1 MALSLII
8 SICMCFAFAGCDS
21 CNDDKAPAK
30 LLTPVVTIDDKGV
43 ASWLEVENASGYAYV
58 IGDGE
63 ETATNN
69 LSVNLAD
76 GQSIKVKAKGDGKN
90 YTDSDFSEVKTYTA
104 PSKQPVQ
111 LAGPSVSIGTDGTVT
126 IGTVEHAVKIVYV
139 IDDGAETEYDANNK
153 PVLTDGQTIKVT
165 AKGDGVN
172 YTDSQPVTKT
182 YDAEAPA
189 PAEVMTRAEFIAAA
203 DSSSVAVA
211 GKVSAMTA
219 VTKNDATSY
228 NVYLQDND
236 GGYYAY
242 GVAAIP
248 EGLAVGME
256 IKVSGTK
263 TVYNGLNEITNATI
277 EITDNTVSAVTPID
291 VTGKIGNNDE
301 LLALQSSL
309 VTVNSAV
316 ITSVTVDAEK
326 NRTNVVLTV
335 GDKTVTFYIGGSQ
348 VVDATQQ
355 SAITESFKVNEGK
368 TVDVT
373 ALVSL
378 FSNTAQLIPA
388 NAEPITNIHTD
399 VAVQLSVPVV
409 EIDDNGV
416 VTVTV
421 DENAVKAVYTIG
433 DATEPVDYDANN
445 KPVLTK
451 GQTITVTAIGDGT
464 AYSDSDAV
472 VKKYIG
478 VMTHAEY
485 AAAAKNDEVCVKG
498 VVTAF
503 RGNNVYLQDSDGGY
517 YAFKATAV
525 PENLAVGMEVKVTG
539 VKDVFKSFE
548 DAKFALD
555 EIINA
560 TVTITNATPATVAPV
575 DVTAKIG
582 NEDELKVLQNTLTTV
597 KGVTI
602 TSVKTTQSGGK
613 DRTNV
618 TLTIDGKT
626 ITFYIGGTQMITEQQ
641 QKDVAANFKKY
652 EGKVADVTGII
663 SLSGNNLN
671 LIPANATP
679 ISNVVLEK
687 LNAPAIEIDEDT
699 GVATVIAA
707 ETKGGDKLFVSVDGA
722 EFTEY
727 DANNK
732 PVVPYGKTIRA
743 YASDT
748 AENYAD
754 SEEASATYNVAQVK
768 ITETPEFTIGA
779 TSGTVRIT
787 KTVEHATGYR
797 YTVLDAGGNAIAE
810 KTDILYD
817 PEHQPVLE
825 DGQSIKFKSVGGG
838 KYLDSDYG
846 EAIKFV
852 KTNTLRTPEL
862 TVDRNGNVSWQETDG
877 GSFTYKI
884 KDKDATDYNTSVEN
898 VDKNNRTVKLTDG
911 QTIQVMAV
919 RDETVEGQQNSLW
932 SEELTYK
939 APVQRTAPEIT
950 SFERNETTA
959 DGKVLLKWTT
969 ADNVEYAL
977 SLNDAE
983 AVTVENGEVEITIAD
998 YTSIELIALGTD
1010 GEPQAEGDYSNLFAD
1025 SVATNAEK
1033 EANLTKYTA
1042 FYDGYKV
1049 SEVRKEVEALNF
1061 GPYEDSGSYN
1071 LLTAGTKY
1079 SDVTVIWN
1087 VEETVEYAKVENGKL
1102 VIDTSK
1108 TSADATFTLKA
1119 TLHYNDADVET
1130 PITFSVKIV
1139 KVDKIKFDFSS
1150 ASGTTELSA
1159 SSLQKLMNEN
1169 KVIDSTDT
1177 TFSVTSASKVYNANN
1192 SIRIST
1198 GNDSGTMTMTFNKF
1212 VNKVVINC
1220 KNWDNGSTLS
1230 INNVKQTV
1238 KADRSDVNFE
1248 LSSASQTITLTAEQR
1263 SYIYS
1268 IAVYFKELTDTD
1280 KLAIAEAAVTEPKPT
1295 IADGVYTY
1303 QLPLTSEHGATI
1315 SWDVTGL
1322 IENDDSYTEATGIL
1336 VIKQRSEEATVT
1348 ATATVTVG
1356 TASSTETTKP
1366 KFDFTIP
1373 ASGSKTE
1380 MELHCL
1386 DASTDSST
1394 YDKGTNAYTSSFK
1407 STKNGITL
1415 TLSKINNGT
1424 INSYF
1429 SDFRFGKSN
1438 TAPSIVSSAFSGTVT
1453 KVSFNVSKFASG
1465 CSVSVVLVAK
1475 NNGTEVYSSSPVSV
1489 TGTGLVTIEIP
1500 TDTQGTGYT
1509 YELNFTS
1516 NGGSSNGNVR
1526 LDKIIYTGYSA

>member
-1 MALSLII
+1 MKRRHLLLMALSLII

-30 LLTPVVTIDDKGV
+30 LLTPVVTVDDKGV

-63 ETATNN
+63 ETATDN

-139 IDDGAETEYDANNK
+139 INEGAETEYDANNK

-219 VTKNDATSY
+219 VTKNDVTSY

-277 EITDNTVSAVTPID
+277 EITDNTVSAVAPID

-355 SAITESFKVNEGK
+355 NAITESFKANEGK

-421 DENAVKAVYTIG
+421 DANAVKAVYTIG

-451 GQTITVTAIGDGT
+451 GQKITVTAIGDGT

-485 AAAAKNDEVCVKG
+485 AAATKNDEVCVKG

-525 PENLAVGMEVKVTG
+525 PETLAVGMEVKVTG

-602 TSVKTTQSGGK
+602 TKITTSSSGN
-613 DRTNV
+613 TTV
-618 TLTIDGKT
+618 TLTLDGKT
-626 ITFYIGGTQMITEQQ
+626 IAFYVGGTSQVVDKDQQ
-641 QKDVAANFKKY
+641 TAIVATFKKY

-727 DANNK
+727 DAENK

-748 AENYAD
+748 TENYAD

-797 YTVLDAGGNAIAE
+797 YTVLDADGNAIAD

-846 EAIKFV
+846 EEVKFV

-862 TVDRNGNVSWQETDG
+862 TIDRNGNVSWQATDG

-884 KDKDATDYNTSVEN
+884 KDKDATDYNTPVEN

-919 RDETVEGQQNSLW
+919 RDEAVEGQQNSLW

-977 SLNDAE
+977 SLNGAE
-983 AVTVENGEVEITIAD
+983 AVTVENGEVEIAIAD

-1025 SVATNAEK
+1025 SVATDAEK
-1033 EANLTKYTA
+1033 EANLTKYTT
-1042 FYDGYKV
+1042 FYDEYKANI
-1049 SEVRKEVEALNF
+1049 ELEALTAVSLIVDDEEIALTSNGITYKDVAF
-1061 GPYEDSGSYN
+1061 TWAIVGGDTSYATLSDN
-1071 LLTAGTKY
+1071 TLTVIA
-1079 SDVTVIWN
+1079 SDVTAG
-1087 VEETVEYAKVENGKL
+1087 ET
-1102 VIDTSK
+1102 I
-1108 TSADATFTLKA
+1108 TLKA
-1119 TLHYNDADVET
+1119 TVTGKDTLYKEFAVLIKAGEKATMSYAGTTSTNLSDTANSADLVGLDETMFNVSSKKHSGSVHVALNKAGYIRIHKNNADTMVVSIAEGDSYKIGKFSISLHSQSEAALTDLL
-1130 PITFSVKIV
+1130 V
-1139 KVDKIKFDFSS
+1139 KVNDKEVSTTQDGVYLVNAKSFSL
-1150 ASGTTELSA
+1150 T
-1159 SSLQKLMNEN
+1159 
-1169 KVIDSTDT
+1169 
-1177 TFSVTSASKVYNANN
+1177 
-1192 SIRIST
+1192 
-1198 GNDSGTMTMTFNKF
+1198 
-1212 VNKVVINC
+1212 C
-1220 KNWDNGSTLS
+1220 KNFSFPIDIAS
-1230 INNVKQTV
+1230 IN
-1238 KADRSDVNFE
+1238 
-1248 LSSASQTITLTAEQR
+1248 I
-1263 SYIYS
+1263 
-1268 IAVYFKELTDTD
+1268 VYLAPELTDAQ
-1280 KLAIAEAAVTEPKPT
+1280 K
-1295 IADGVYTY
+1295 ADIDLNRLDDISGEY
-1303 QLPLTSEHGATI
+1303 GATNSLNLAKVI
-1315 SWDVTGL
+1315 GEKSGFE
-1322 IENDDSYTEATGIL
+1322 IAYTATKTSTEDTANGTL
-1336 VIKQRSEEATVT
+1336 VINEDGTVTITQGDAATVFTVT
-1348 ATATVTVG
+1348 ATIACTCGETSHAHTRDFTVTVKATTPAG
-1356 TASSTETTKP
+1356 SVTLPASISFTNDDSRTEISTTKQVW
-1366 KFDFTIP
+1366 I
-1373 ASGSKTE
+1373 A
-1380 MELHCL
+1380 
-1386 DASTDSST
+1386 
-1394 YDKGTNAYTSSFK
+1394 
-1407 STKNGITL
+1407 NGITL
-1415 TLSKINNGT
+1415 TNLKGSSSTATNNAGNNAGHIRCYASSSLKIECEVAFKKIVFTCTASKYNISNEITGAT
-1424 INSYF
+1424 
-1429 SDFRFGKSN
+1429 KS
-1438 TAPSIVSSAFSGTVT
+1438 VSGTTVT
-1453 KVSFNVSKFASG
+1453 YTF
-1465 CSVSVVLVAK
+1465 
-1475 NNGTEVYSSSPVSV
+1475 TEAVKS
-1489 TGTGLVTIEIP
+1489 LEI
-1500 TDTQGTGYT
+1500 TKLSAQ
-1509 YELNFTS
+1509 
-1516 NGGSSNGNVR
+1516 VR
-1526 LDKIIYTGYSA
+1526 ITEIVISAE

>member
-30 LLTPVVTIDDKGV
+30 LLTPVVTVDDKGV

-63 ETATNN
+63 ETATDN

-139 IDDGAETEYDANNK
+139 INEGAETEYDANNK

-219 VTKNDATSY
+219 VTKNDVTSY

-316 ITSVTVDAEK
+316 IASVTVDAEK

-355 SAITESFKVNEGK
+355 NAITESFKANEGK

-388 NAEPITNIHTD
+388 NAEPITIHTD
-399 VAVQLSVPVV
+399 VAVQLPVPVV

-421 DENAVKAVYTIG
+421 DANAVKAVYTIG

-525 PENLAVGMEVKVTG
+525 PETLAVGMEVKVTG
-539 VKDVFKSFE
+539 VKDVYKSFE
-548 DAKFALD
+548 TAKFALD
-555 EIINA
+555 EIVNA
-560 TVTITNATPATVAPV
+560 TIVITNATPATVAPV
-575 DVTAKIG
+575 DVTSKVG
-582 NEDELKVLQNTLTTV
+582 NEDELKVLQNTLTIV

-613 DRTNV
+613 NRTNV

-748 AENYAD
+748 TENYAD

-797 YTVLDAGGNAIAE
+797 YTVLDADGNAIAD

-862 TVDRNGNVSWQETDG
+862 TVDRNGNVSWQATDG

-884 KDKDATDYNTSVEN
+884 KDKDATDYNTPIEN

-919 RDETVEGQQNSLW
+919 RDEAVEGQQNSLW

-969 ADNVEYAL
+969 ADGIEYAL
-977 SLNDAE
+977 SLNGAE
-983 AVTVENGEVEITIAD
+983 AVTVENGEVEIAIAD

-1025 SVATNAEK
+1025 SVATDAEK

-1042 FYDGYKV
+1042 FYDGYKADI
-1049 SEVRKEVEALNF
+1049 ELEALTTVSLIVDDEEITLPAN
-1061 GPYEDSGSYN
+1061 GA
-1071 LLTAGTKY
+1071 TY
-1079 SDVTVIWN
+1079 SDVEFTWSIVGGDKDYAILTDNSLTVMASD
-1087 VEETVEYAKVENGKL
+1087 VTAGET
-1102 VIDTSK
+1102 I
-1108 TSADATFTLKA
+1108 TLKA
-1119 TLHYNDADVET
+1119 TVTGKDTLYKEFAVLIKAGEKATMSYAGTTSTNLSDTANSADLVGLDETMFNVSSKKHSGSVHVALNKAGYIRIHKNNADTMVVSIAEGDSYKIGKFSISLHSQSEAALTDLL
-1130 PITFSVKIV
+1130 V
-1139 KVDKIKFDFSS
+1139 KVNDKEVSTTQDGVYLVNAKSFSL
-1150 ASGTTELSA
+1150 T
-1159 SSLQKLMNEN
+1159 
-1169 KVIDSTDT
+1169 
-1177 TFSVTSASKVYNANN
+1177 
-1192 SIRIST
+1192 
-1198 GNDSGTMTMTFNKF
+1198 
-1212 VNKVVINC
+1212 C
-1220 KNWDNGSTLS
+1220 KNFSFPIDIAS
-1230 INNVKQTV
+1230 IN
-1238 KADRSDVNFE
+1238 
-1248 LSSASQTITLTAEQR
+1248 I
-1263 SYIYS
+1263 
-1268 IAVYFKELTDTD
+1268 VYLAPELTDAQ
-1280 KLAIAEAAVTEPKPT
+1280 K
-1295 IADGVYTY
+1295 ADIDLNRLDDISGEY
-1303 QLPLTSEHGATI
+1303 GATNSLNLAKVI
-1315 SWDVTGL
+1315 GEKSGFE
-1322 IENDDSYTEATGIL
+1322 IAYTATKTSTEDTANGTL
-1336 VIKQRSEEATVT
+1336 VINEDGTVTITQGDAATVFTVT
-1348 ATATVTVG
+1348 ATIACTCGETSHAHTRDFTVTVKATTPAG
-1356 TASSTETTKP
+1356 SVTLPASISFTNDDSRTEISTTKQVW
-1366 KFDFTIP
+1366 I
-1373 ASGSKTE
+1373 A
-1380 MELHCL
+1380 
-1386 DASTDSST
+1386 
-1394 YDKGTNAYTSSFK
+1394 
-1407 STKNGITL
+1407 NGITL
-1415 TLSKINNGT
+1415 TNLKGSSSTATNNAGNNAGHIRCYASSSLKIECEVAFKKIVFTCTASKYNISNEITGAT
-1424 INSYF
+1424 
-1429 SDFRFGKSN
+1429 KS
-1438 TAPSIVSSAFSGTVT
+1438 VSGTTVT
-1453 KVSFNVSKFASG
+1453 YTF
-1465 CSVSVVLVAK
+1465 
-1475 NNGTEVYSSSPVSV
+1475 TEAVKS
-1489 TGTGLVTIEIP
+1489 LEI
-1500 TDTQGTGYT
+1500 TKLSAQ
-1509 YELNFTS
+1509 
-1516 NGGSSNGNVR
+1516 VR
-1526 LDKIIYTGYSA
+1526 ITEIVISAE

>member
-1 MALSLII
+1 MKRRHLLLMALSLII

-139 IDDGAETEYDANNK
+139 IGDGAETEYDANNK

-219 VTKNDATSY
+219 VTKNDVTSY

-355 SAITESFKVNEGK
+355 NAITESFKANEGK

-399 VAVQLSVPVV
+399 VAVQLPVPVV

-421 DENAVKAVYTIG
+421 DANAVKAVYTIG

-478 VMTHAEY
+478 VMTRAEY
-485 AAAAKNDEVCVKG
+485 AAAAKDAEVCVKG
-498 VVTAF
+498 IVTAF
-503 RGNNVYLQDSDGGY
+503 SGKNIYLQDSDGGY
-517 YAFKATAV
+517 YAFKSTAV

-539 VKDVFKSFE
+539 VKDVYKSFE
-548 DAKFALD
+548 TAKFALD
-555 EIINA
+555 EIVNA
-560 TVTITNATPATVAPV
+560 TIVITNATPATVAPV
-575 DVTAKIG
+575 DVTSKIG

-602 TSVKTTQSGGK
+602 TSVTTTQSGGK

-626 ITFYIGGTQMITEQQ
+626 ITFYIGGTQVITEQQ

-727 DANNK
+727 DAENK

-748 AENYAD
+748 TENYAD

-797 YTVLDAGGNAIAE
+797 YTVLDADGNAIAD

-884 KDKDATDYNTSVEN
+884 KDKDATDYNTPVEN

-919 RDETVEGQQNSLW
+919 RDEAVEGQQNSLW

-977 SLNDAE
+977 SLNGAE
-983 AVTVENGEVEITIAD
+983 AVTVENGEVEIAIAD

-1025 SVATNAEK
+1025 SVATDAEK

-1042 FYDGYKV
+1042 FYDGYKANI
-1049 SEVRKEVEALNF
+1049 ELNA
-1061 GPYEDSGSYN
+1061 
-1071 LLTAGTKY
+1071 LTAVSLIVYDEEIALTSNGTTYKDVAFTWAIVGGDTSY
-1079 SDVTVIWN
+1079 ATLTDNTLTVIASDVTAG
-1087 VEETVEYAKVENGKL
+1087 ET
-1102 VIDTSK
+1102 I
-1108 TSADATFTLKA
+1108 TLKA
-1119 TLHYNDADVET
+1119 TVTGKDTLYKEFAVLIKAGEKATMSYPATTTSSNLSPTENSAKLIGLDDTIFDVK
-1130 PITFSVKIV
+1130 SVKHSGSAHVALNKAGYIRIHKNNADTMVVSIAEGDSYKIGKFSISLHSESEAALTDLLV
-1139 KVDKIKFDFSS
+1139 KVNDKEVSTTQDGVYLVNAKSFSL
-1150 ASGTTELSA
+1150 T
-1159 SSLQKLMNEN
+1159 
-1169 KVIDSTDT
+1169 
-1177 TFSVTSASKVYNANN
+1177 
-1192 SIRIST
+1192 
-1198 GNDSGTMTMTFNKF
+1198 
-1212 VNKVVINC
+1212 C
-1220 KNWDNGSTLS
+1220 KNFSFPIDIAS
-1230 INNVKQTV
+1230 IN
-1238 KADRSDVNFE
+1238 
-1248 LSSASQTITLTAEQR
+1248 I
-1263 SYIYS
+1263 
-1268 IAVYFKELTDTD
+1268 VYLAPELTDAQ
-1280 KLAIAEAAVTEPKPT
+1280 K
-1295 IADGVYTY
+1295 ADIDLNRLDDISGEY
-1303 QLPLTSEHGATI
+1303 GATNSLNLAKVI
-1315 SWDVTGL
+1315 GEKSGFE
-1322 IENDDSYTEATGIL
+1322 IAYTATKTSTEDTANGTL
-1336 VIKQRSEEATVT
+1336 VINEDGTVTITQGDAATVFTVT
-1348 ATATVTVG
+1348 ATIACTCGETSHAHTRDFTVTVKVKPG
-1356 TASSTETTKP
+1356 ELTSPVSLSFESTDNRTSFSSTAQTWVQNNIT
-1366 KFDFTIP
+1366 FTNLK
-1373 ASGSKTE
+1373 G
-1380 MELHCL
+1380 
-1386 DASTDSST
+1386 SST
-1394 YDKGTNAYTSSFK
+1394 TAVSNYSNPIRLYAKSSVKVEFIKPMTKIVFNCNNASYASA
-1407 STKNGITL
+1407 
-1415 TLSKINNGT
+1415 LSKSNFDKSVAT
-1424 INSYF
+1424 I
-1429 SDFRFGKSN
+1429 
-1438 TAPSIVSSAFSGTVT
+1438 A
-1453 KVSFNVSKFASG
+1453 
-1465 CSVSVVLVAK
+1465 VA
-1475 NNGTEVYSSSPVSV
+1475 GTEVTV
-1489 TGTGLVTIEIP
+1489 TLTTP
-1500 TDTQGTGYT
+1500 TTSF
-1509 YELNFTS
+1509 EFTS
-1516 NGGSSNGNVR
+1516 LNAQVR
-1526 LDKIIYTGYSA
+1526 INSLDVHF

>member
-153 PVLTDGQTIKVT
+153 PVLT
-165 AKGDGVN
+165 
-172 YTDSQPVTKT
+172 
-182 YDAEAPA
+182 
-189 PAEVMTRAEFIAAA
+189 
-203 DSSSVAVA
+203 
-211 GKVSAMTA
+211 
-219 VTKNDATSY
+219 
-228 NVYLQDND
+228 
-236 GGYYAY
+236 
-242 GVAAIP
+242 
-248 EGLAVGME
+248 
-256 IKVSGTK
+256 
-263 TVYNGLNEITNATI
+263 
-277 EITDNTVSAVTPID
+277 
-291 VTGKIGNNDE
+291 
-301 LLALQSSL
+301 
-309 VTVNSAV
+309 
-316 ITSVTVDAEK
+316 
-326 NRTNVVLTV
+326 
-335 GDKTVTFYIGGSQ
+335 
-348 VVDATQQ
+348 
-355 SAITESFKVNEGK
+355 
-368 TVDVT
+368 
-373 ALVSL
+373 
-378 FSNTAQLIPA
+378 
-388 NAEPITNIHTD
+388 
-399 VAVQLSVPVV
+399 
-409 EIDDNGV
+409 
-416 VTVTV
+416 
-421 DENAVKAVYTIG
+421 
-433 DATEPVDYDANN
+433 
-445 KPVLTK
+445 K

-485 AAAAKNDEVCVKG
+485 AAAAKDAEVCVKG
-498 VVTAF
+498 IVTAF
-503 RGNNVYLQDSDGGY
+503 SGKNVYLQDSDGGY

-525 PENLAVGMEVKVTG
+525 PETLAVGMEVKVTG

-548 DAKFALD
+548 TAKFALD
-555 EIINA
+555 EIVNA
-560 TVTITNATPATVAPV
+560 TIVITNATPATVAPV
-575 DVTAKIG
+575 DVTSKVG
-582 NEDELKVLQNTLTTV
+582 NEDELKILQNTLTTV

-602 TSVKTTQSGGK
+602 TSVTTTQSGGK

-626 ITFYIGGTQMITEQQ
+626 ITFYIGGTQVITEQQ

-671 LIPANATP
+671 IIPSNATP
-679 ISNVVLEK
+679 VSNVVLEK

-699 GVATVIAA
+699 GAATVIPDA
-707 ETKGGDKLFVSVDGA
+707 TKGGDKLFVSVDGA

-748 AENYAD
+748 TENYAD
-754 SEEASATYNVAQVK
+754 SEEASATYNVEQVK

-797 YTVLDAGGNAIAE
+797 YTVLDADENAIAE

-862 TVDRNGNVSWQETDG
+862 TVDRNGNVSWQTTDG

-884 KDKDATDYNTSVEN
+884 KDKVAIDYNTPVEN

-919 RDETVEGQQNSLW
+919 RDEAVEGQQNSLW

-977 SLNDAE
+977 SLNGAE
-983 AVTVENGEVEITIAD
+983 AVTVENGEVEIAIAD

-1025 SVATNAEK
+1025 SVATDAEK
-1033 EANLTKYTA
+1033 EANLTKYTT
-1042 FYDGYKV
+1042 FYDEYKANI
-1049 SEVRKEVEALNF
+1049 ELEALTTVSLIVDDEEIALTSNGITYKDVAF
-1061 GPYEDSGSYN
+1061 TWAIVGGDTSYATLSDN
-1071 LLTAGTKY
+1071 TLTVIA
-1079 SDVTVIWN
+1079 SDVTAG
-1087 VEETVEYAKVENGKL
+1087 ET
-1102 VIDTSK
+1102 I
-1108 TSADATFTLKA
+1108 TLKA
-1119 TLHYNDADVET
+1119 TVTGKDTLYKEFAVLIKAGEKATMSYAGTTSTNLSDTANSADLVGLDETMFNVSSEKHSGTVHVALNKAGYIRIHKNNADTMVVSIAEGDSYKIGKFSISLH
-1130 PITFSVKIV
+1130 SVSEAALTDLLV
-1139 KVDKIKFDFSS
+1139 KVDDKEVSATQDGVYLVNAKSFSL
-1150 ASGTTELSA
+1150 T
-1159 SSLQKLMNEN
+1159 
-1169 KVIDSTDT
+1169 
-1177 TFSVTSASKVYNANN
+1177 
-1192 SIRIST
+1192 
-1198 GNDSGTMTMTFNKF
+1198 
-1212 VNKVVINC
+1212 C
-1220 KNWDNGSTLS
+1220 KNFSFPIDIAS
-1230 INNVKQTV
+1230 IN
-1238 KADRSDVNFE
+1238 
-1248 LSSASQTITLTAEQR
+1248 I
-1263 SYIYS
+1263 
-1268 IAVYFKELTDTD
+1268 VYLAPELTDAQ
-1280 KLAIAEAAVTEPKPT
+1280 K
-1295 IADGVYTY
+1295 ADIDLNRLDDISGEY
-1303 QLPLTSEHGATI
+1303 GATNSLNLAKVI
-1315 SWDVTGL
+1315 GEKSGFEIAYTATKTSTEDTANGTFVINEDGTVTITQG
-1322 IENDDSYTEATGIL
+1322 DAAT
-1336 VIKQRSEEATVT
+1336 VFTVT
-1348 ATATVTVG
+1348 ATIACTCGETSHAHTRDFTVTVKV
-1356 TASSTETTKP
+1356 KP
-1366 KFDFTIP
+1366 AEGQTDPVVFDFTNGFS
-1373 ASGSKTE
+1373 AS
-1380 MELHCL
+1380 
-1386 DASTDSST
+1386 
-1394 YDKGTNAYTSSFK
+1394 TNAYTTSTGTSALKTACNSNEFFTGVTATTKAYPDGACIKLGSSK
-1407 STKNGITL
+1407 ATGSITL
-1415 TLSKINNGT
+1415 SFSKKVAKIT
-1424 INSYF
+1424 INLAKYG
-1429 SDFRFGKSN
+1429 SDTGLLKVTN
-1438 TAPSIVSSAFSGTVT
+1438 CDNVTPPATAGDIE
-1453 KVSFNVSKFASG
+1453 
-1465 CSVSVVLVAK
+1465 LIL
-1475 NNGTEVYSSSPVSV
+1475 SSS
-1489 TGTGLVTIEIP
+1489 
-1500 TDTQGTGYT
+1500 TDSITLATT
-1509 YELNFTS
+1509 AK
-1516 NGGSSNGNVR
+1516 R
-1526 LDKIIYTGYSA
+1526 CKIYRITVEFE

>member
-219 VTKNDATSY
+219 VTKNDVTVY

-256 IKVSGTK
+256 
-263 TVYNGLNEITNATI
+263 
-277 EITDNTVSAVTPID
+277 
-291 VTGKIGNNDE
+291 
-301 LLALQSSL
+301 
-309 VTVNSAV
+309 
-316 ITSVTVDAEK
+316 
-326 NRTNVVLTV
+326 
-335 GDKTVTFYIGGSQ
+335 
-348 VVDATQQ
+348 
-355 SAITESFKVNEGK
+355 
-368 TVDVT
+368 
-373 ALVSL
+373 
-378 FSNTAQLIPA
+378 
-388 NAEPITNIHTD
+388 
-399 VAVQLSVPVV
+399 
-409 EIDDNGV
+409 
-416 VTVTV
+416 
-421 DENAVKAVYTIG
+421 
-433 DATEPVDYDANN
+433 
-445 KPVLTK
+445 
-451 GQTITVTAIGDGT
+451 
-464 AYSDSDAV
+464 
-472 VKKYIG
+472 
-478 VMTHAEY
+478 
-485 AAAAKNDEVCVKG
+485 
-498 VVTAF
+498 
-503 RGNNVYLQDSDGGY
+503 
-517 YAFKATAV
+517 
-525 PENLAVGMEVKVTG
+525 VKVTG

-548 DAKFALD
+548 TAKFALD
-555 EIINA
+555 EIVNA
-560 TVTITNATPATVAPV
+560 TIVITNATPATVAPV
-575 DVTAKIG
+575 DVTSKVG
-582 NEDELKVLQNTLTTV
+582 NEDELKILQNTLTTV

-602 TSVKTTQSGGK
+602 TSVTTTQSGGK

-626 ITFYIGGTQMITEQQ
+626 ITFYIGGTQVITEQQ

-671 LIPANATP
+671 IIPSNATP
-679 ISNVVLEK
+679 VSNVVLEK

-699 GVATVIAA
+699 GAATVIPDA
-707 ETKGGDKLFVSVDGA
+707 TKGGDKLFVSVDGA

-748 AENYAD
+748 TENYAD

-797 YTVLDAGGNAIAE
+797 YTVLDADGNAIAD

-852 KTNTLRTPEL
+852 KTDTLRTPEL

-884 KDKDATDYNTSVEN
+884 KDKDATDYNTPVEN
-898 VDKNNRTVKLTDG
+898 VDKNNHTVKLTDG

-919 RDETVEGQQNSLW
+919 RDEAVEGQQNSLW

-959 DGKVLLKWTT
+959 DGKVLLKWTA
-969 ADNVEYAL
+969 ADGIGYAL
-977 SLNDAE
+977 SLNGAE
-983 AVTVENGEVEITIAD
+983 AVTVENGEVEIAIAD

-1025 SVATNAEK
+1025 SVATDAEK

-1042 FYDGYKV
+1042 FYDGYKANI
-1049 SEVRKEVEALNF
+1049 ELEAL
-1061 GPYEDSGSYN
+1061 
-1071 LLTAGTKY
+1071 TAVSLIVDDEEITLPANGATY
-1079 SDVTVIWN
+1079 SDVEFTWSIVGGDKDYAILTDNSLN
-1087 VEETVEYAKVENGKL
+1087 VMTSDVTAGET
-1102 VIDTSK
+1102 I
-1108 TSADATFTLKA
+1108 TLKA
-1119 TLHYNDADVET
+1119 TVTGKDTLYKEFAVLIKAGETATMSYAGTTSTNLSDTANSADLVGLDETVFNVTSIKHSGSVHVALNKAGYIRIHKNNADTMVVSIAEGDSYKIGKFSISLH
-1130 PITFSVKIV
+1130 SVSEAALTDLLV
-1139 KVDKIKFDFSS
+1139 KVDDKEVSATQDGVYLVNAKSFSL
-1150 ASGTTELSA
+1150 T
-1159 SSLQKLMNEN
+1159 
-1169 KVIDSTDT
+1169 
-1177 TFSVTSASKVYNANN
+1177 
-1192 SIRIST
+1192 
-1198 GNDSGTMTMTFNKF
+1198 
-1212 VNKVVINC
+1212 C
-1220 KNWDNGSTLS
+1220 KNFSFPIDIAS
-1230 INNVKQTV
+1230 IN
-1238 KADRSDVNFE
+1238 
-1248 LSSASQTITLTAEQR
+1248 I
-1263 SYIYS
+1263 
-1268 IAVYFKELTDTD
+1268 VYLAPELTDAQ
-1280 KLAIAEAAVTEPKPT
+1280 K
-1295 IADGVYTY
+1295 ADIDLNRLDDISGEY
-1303 QLPLTSEHGATI
+1303 GATNSLNLAKVI
-1315 SWDVTGL
+1315 GEKSGFEIAYTATKTSTEDTANGTFVINEDGTVTITQG
-1322 IENDDSYTEATGIL
+1322 DAAT
-1336 VIKQRSEEATVT
+1336 VFTVT
-1348 ATATVTVG
+1348 ATIACTCGETSHAHTRDFTVTVKV
-1356 TASSTETTKP
+1356 KP
-1366 KFDFTIP
+1366 AEGQTDPVVFDFTNGFS
-1373 ASGSKTE
+1373 AS
-1380 MELHCL
+1380 
-1386 DASTDSST
+1386 
-1394 YDKGTNAYTSSFK
+1394 TNAYTT
-1407 STKNGITL
+1407 STGTSALKTACNSNEFFTGVTATTKAYPDGACIKLGSNKATGSITL
-1415 TLSKINNGT
+1415 SFSKKVAKIT
-1424 INSYF
+1424 INLAKYG
-1429 SDFRFGKSN
+1429 SDTGLLKVTN
-1438 TAPSIVSSAFSGTVT
+1438 CDNVTPPATAGDIE
-1453 KVSFNVSKFASG
+1453 
-1465 CSVSVVLVAK
+1465 LIL
-1475 NNGTEVYSSSPVSV
+1475 SSS
-1489 TGTGLVTIEIP
+1489 
-1500 TDTQGTGYT
+1500 TDSITLATT
-1509 YELNFTS
+1509 AK
-1516 NGGSSNGNVR
+1516 R
-1526 LDKIIYTGYSA
+1526 CKIYRITVEFE

>member
-63 ETATNN
+63 ETATDN

-153 PVLTDGQTIKVT
+153 PVLT
-165 AKGDGVN
+165 
-172 YTDSQPVTKT
+172 
-182 YDAEAPA
+182 
-189 PAEVMTRAEFIAAA
+189 
-203 DSSSVAVA
+203 
-211 GKVSAMTA
+211 
-219 VTKNDATSY
+219 
-228 NVYLQDND
+228 
-236 GGYYAY
+236 
-242 GVAAIP
+242 
-248 EGLAVGME
+248 
-256 IKVSGTK
+256 
-263 TVYNGLNEITNATI
+263 
-277 EITDNTVSAVTPID
+277 
-291 VTGKIGNNDE
+291 
-301 LLALQSSL
+301 
-309 VTVNSAV
+309 
-316 ITSVTVDAEK
+316 
-326 NRTNVVLTV
+326 
-335 GDKTVTFYIGGSQ
+335 
-348 VVDATQQ
+348 
-355 SAITESFKVNEGK
+355 
-368 TVDVT
+368 
-373 ALVSL
+373 
-378 FSNTAQLIPA
+378 
-388 NAEPITNIHTD
+388 
-399 VAVQLSVPVV
+399 
-409 EIDDNGV
+409 
-416 VTVTV
+416 
-421 DENAVKAVYTIG
+421 
-433 DATEPVDYDANN
+433 
-445 KPVLTK
+445 K

-498 VVTAF
+498 IVTAF
-503 RGNNVYLQDSDGGY
+503 SGKNVYLQDSDGGY
-517 YAFKATAV
+517 YAFKSTAV

-539 VKDVFKSFE
+539 VKDVYKSFE
-548 DAKFALD
+548 AAKFALD
-555 EIINA
+555 EIVNA
-560 TVTITNATPATVAPV
+560 TIVITNATPATVAPV
-575 DVTAKIG
+575 DVTSKVS

-602 TSVKTTQSGGK
+602 TSVKTTQSDGK

-727 DANNK
+727 DAENK

-797 YTVLDAGGNAIAE
+797 YTVLDADGNAIAD

-838 KYLDSDYG
+838 KYLDSEYG
-846 EAIKFV
+846 DAVKFV

-862 TVDRNGNVSWQETDG
+862 TVDRNGNVSWQATDG

-884 KDKDATDYNTSVEN
+884 KDKDATDYNTPVEN

-919 RDETVEGQQNSLW
+919 RDEAVEGQQNSLW

-950 SFERNETTA
+950 SFERNETAA
-959 DGKVLLKWTT
+959 DGKVLLKWTA
-969 ADNVEYAL
+969 ADGIEYAL
-977 SLNDAE
+977 SLNGAE
-983 AVTVENGEVEITIAD
+983 AVTVENGEVEIAIAD

-1025 SVATNAEK
+1025 SVATDAEK

-1042 FYDGYKV
+1042 FYDGYKANI
-1049 SEVRKEVEALNF
+1049 ELNA
-1061 GPYEDSGSYN
+1061 
-1071 LLTAGTKY
+1071 LTAVSLIVDDEEIALTSNGTTY
-1079 SDVTVIWN
+1079 SDVEFTWSIVGGDKDYAILTDNSLTVMASD
-1087 VEETVEYAKVENGKL
+1087 VTAGET
-1102 VIDTSK
+1102 I
-1108 TSADATFTLKA
+1108 TLKA
-1119 TLHYNDADVET
+1119 TVTGKDTLYKEFAVLIKAGETATMSYTANTTTNMSADVNNAET
-1130 PITFSVKIV
+1130 VGLDKTIFNVASTKHSGNVQVGLNKSGVIKLYSYNAVTLTLTINADERYKIAKLTV
-1139 KVDKIKFDFSS
+1139 N
-1150 ASGTTELSA
+1150 LSA
-1159 SSLQKLMNEN
+1159 GSQSALLIKADGKEIASSTDGIYFVNAKSIAFSNKSGSVIDIKSITINYLAPELTNAEKAAIDLNNLDDISGEYGATN
-1169 KVIDSTDT
+1169 SLNLAKVIGEKSGFEIAYTATKTSTEDT
-1177 TFSVTSASKVYNANN
+1177 AN
-1192 SIRIST
+1192 
-1198 GNDSGTMTMTFNKF
+1198 GTL
-1212 VNKVVINC
+1212 VINE
-1220 KNWDNGSTLS
+1220 DG
-1230 INNVKQTV
+1230 TV
-1238 KADRSDVNFE
+1238 
-1248 LSSASQTITLTAEQR
+1248 TITQG
-1263 SYIYS
+1263 
-1268 IAVYFKELTDTD
+1268 D
-1280 KLAIAEAAVTEPKPT
+1280 AATVF
-1295 IADGVYTY
+1295 
-1303 QLPLTSEHGATI
+1303 
-1315 SWDVTGL
+1315 
-1322 IENDDSYTEATGIL
+1322 
-1336 VIKQRSEEATVT
+1336 TVT
-1348 ATATVTVG
+1348 ATIACTCGEASHTHTRDFTVTVKV
-1356 TASSTETTKP
+1356 KP
-1366 KFDFTIP
+1366 AEGQTDPVVFDFTNGFS
-1373 ASGSKTE
+1373 AS
-1380 MELHCL
+1380 
-1386 DASTDSST
+1386 
-1394 YDKGTNAYTSSFK
+1394 TNAYTTSTGTSALKTACNSNEFFTGVTATTKAYPDGACIKLGSSK
-1407 STKNGITL
+1407 ATGSITL
-1415 TLSKINNGT
+1415 SFSKKVAKIT
-1424 INSYF
+1424 INLAKYG
-1429 SDFRFGKSN
+1429 SDTGLLKVTN
-1438 TAPSIVSSAFSGTVT
+1438 CDNVTPPATAGDIE
-1453 KVSFNVSKFASG
+1453 
-1465 CSVSVVLVAK
+1465 LIL
-1475 NNGTEVYSSSPVSV
+1475 SSS
-1489 TGTGLVTIEIP
+1489 
-1500 TDTQGTGYT
+1500 TDSITLATT
-1509 YELNFTS
+1509 AK
-1516 NGGSSNGNVR
+1516 R
-1526 LDKIIYTGYSA
+1526 CKIYRITVEFE

>member
-1 MALSLII
+1 MKRRHLLLMALSLII

-153 PVLTDGQTIKVT
+153 PVLT
-165 AKGDGVN
+165 
-172 YTDSQPVTKT
+172 
-182 YDAEAPA
+182 
-189 PAEVMTRAEFIAAA
+189 
-203 DSSSVAVA
+203 
-211 GKVSAMTA
+211 
-219 VTKNDATSY
+219 
-228 NVYLQDND
+228 
-236 GGYYAY
+236 
-242 GVAAIP
+242 
-248 EGLAVGME
+248 
-256 IKVSGTK
+256 
-263 TVYNGLNEITNATI
+263 
-277 EITDNTVSAVTPID
+277 
-291 VTGKIGNNDE
+291 
-301 LLALQSSL
+301 
-309 VTVNSAV
+309 
-316 ITSVTVDAEK
+316 
-326 NRTNVVLTV
+326 
-335 GDKTVTFYIGGSQ
+335 
-348 VVDATQQ
+348 
-355 SAITESFKVNEGK
+355 
-368 TVDVT
+368 
-373 ALVSL
+373 
-378 FSNTAQLIPA
+378 
-388 NAEPITNIHTD
+388 
-399 VAVQLSVPVV
+399 
-409 EIDDNGV
+409 
-416 VTVTV
+416 
-421 DENAVKAVYTIG
+421 
-433 DATEPVDYDANN
+433 
-445 KPVLTK
+445 K

-485 AAAAKNDEVCVKG
+485 AAAAKDAEVCVKG
-498 VVTAF
+498 IVTAF
-503 RGNNVYLQDSDGGY
+503 SGKNVYLQDSDGGY

-525 PENLAVGMEVKVTG
+525 PETLAVGMEVKVTG

-548 DAKFALD
+548 TAKFALD
-555 EIINA
+555 EIVNA
-560 TVTITNATPATVAPV
+560 TIVITNATPATVAPV
-575 DVTAKIG
+575 DVTSKVG
-582 NEDELKVLQNTLTTV
+582 NEDELKILQNTLTTV

-602 TSVKTTQSGGK
+602 TSVTTTQSGGK

-626 ITFYIGGTQMITEQQ
+626 ITFYIGGTQVITEQQ

-671 LIPANATP
+671 IIPSNATP
-679 ISNVVLEK
+679 VSNVVLEK

-699 GVATVIAA
+699 GAATVIPDA
-707 ETKGGDKLFVSVDGA
+707 TKGGDKLFVSVDGA

-748 AENYAD
+748 TENYAD
-754 SEEASATYNVAQVK
+754 SEEASATYNVEQVK

-797 YTVLDAGGNAIAE
+797 YTVLDADENAIAE

-862 TVDRNGNVSWQETDG
+862 TVDRNGNVSWQATDG

-884 KDKDATDYNTSVEN
+884 KDKDAIDYNTPVEN

-919 RDETVEGQQNSLW
+919 RDEAVEGQQNSLW

-977 SLNDAE
+977 SLNGAE
-983 AVTVENGEVEITIAD
+983 AVTVENGEVEIAIAD

-1025 SVATNAEK
+1025 SVATDAEK
-1033 EANLTKYTA
+1033 EANLTKYTT
-1042 FYDGYKV
+1042 FYDEYKANI
-1049 SEVRKEVEALNF
+1049 ELEALTTVSLIVDDEEIALTSNGITYKDVAF
-1061 GPYEDSGSYN
+1061 TWAIVGGDTSYATLSDN
-1071 LLTAGTKY
+1071 TLTVIA
-1079 SDVTVIWN
+1079 SDVTAG
-1087 VEETVEYAKVENGKL
+1087 ET
-1102 VIDTSK
+1102 I
-1108 TSADATFTLKA
+1108 TLKA
-1119 TLHYNDADVET
+1119 TVTGKDTLYKEFAVLIKAGEKATMSYAGTTSTNLSDTANSADLVGLDETMFNVSSEKHSGTVHVALNKAGYIRIHKNNADTMVVSIAEGDSYKIGKFSISLH
-1130 PITFSVKIV
+1130 SVSEAALTDLLV
-1139 KVDKIKFDFSS
+1139 KVDDKEVSATQDGVYLVNAKSFSL
-1150 ASGTTELSA
+1150 T
-1159 SSLQKLMNEN
+1159 
-1169 KVIDSTDT
+1169 
-1177 TFSVTSASKVYNANN
+1177 
-1192 SIRIST
+1192 
-1198 GNDSGTMTMTFNKF
+1198 
-1212 VNKVVINC
+1212 C
-1220 KNWDNGSTLS
+1220 KNFSFPIDIAS
-1230 INNVKQTV
+1230 IN
-1238 KADRSDVNFE
+1238 
-1248 LSSASQTITLTAEQR
+1248 I
-1263 SYIYS
+1263 
-1268 IAVYFKELTDTD
+1268 VYLAPELTDAQ
-1280 KLAIAEAAVTEPKPT
+1280 K
-1295 IADGVYTY
+1295 ADIDLNRLDDISGEY
-1303 QLPLTSEHGATI
+1303 GATNSLNLAKVI
-1315 SWDVTGL
+1315 GEKSGFEIAYTATKTSTEDTANGTFVINEDGTVTITQG
-1322 IENDDSYTEATGIL
+1322 DAAT
-1336 VIKQRSEEATVT
+1336 VFTVT
-1348 ATATVTVG
+1348 ATIACTCGETSHAHTRDFTVTVKV
-1356 TASSTETTKP
+1356 KP
-1366 KFDFTIP
+1366 AEGQTDPVVFDFTNGFS
-1373 ASGSKTE
+1373 AS
-1380 MELHCL
+1380 
-1386 DASTDSST
+1386 
-1394 YDKGTNAYTSSFK
+1394 TNAYTTSTGTSALKTACNSNEFFTGVTATTKAYPDGACIKLGSSK
-1407 STKNGITL
+1407 ATGSITL
-1415 TLSKINNGT
+1415 SFSKKVAKIT
-1424 INSYF
+1424 INLAKYG
-1429 SDFRFGKSN
+1429 SDTGLLKVTN
-1438 TAPSIVSSAFSGTVT
+1438 CDNVTPPATAGDIE
-1453 KVSFNVSKFASG
+1453 
-1465 CSVSVVLVAK
+1465 LIL
-1475 NNGTEVYSSSPVSV
+1475 SSS
-1489 TGTGLVTIEIP
+1489 
-1500 TDTQGTGYT
+1500 TDSITLATT
-1509 YELNFTS
+1509 AK
-1516 NGGSSNGNVR
+1516 R
-1526 LDKIIYTGYSA
+1526 CKIYRITVEFE

>member
-172 YTDSQPVTKT
+172 YTDSEPVTKT

-219 VTKNDATSY
+219 VTKNDVTSY

-291 VTGKIGNNDE
+291 VTGKIGSNDE

-355 SAITESFKVNEGK
+355 SAITESFKANEGK

-498 VVTAF
+498 IVTAF
-503 RGNNVYLQDSDGGY
+503 SGKNVYLQDSDGGY

-525 PENLAVGMEVKVTG
+525 PETLAVGMEVKVTG

-548 DAKFALD
+548 TAKFALD

-560 TVTITNATPATVAPV
+560 TIVITNATPATVAPV
-575 DVTAKIG
+575 DVTSKVG

-602 TSVKTTQSGGK
+602 TSVKTTQSDGK

-626 ITFYIGGTQMITEQQ
+626 ITFYIGGTQVITEQQ

-687 LNAPAIEIDEDT
+687 LNAPAIEIDENT

-727 DANNK
+727 DAENK

-754 SEEASATYNVAQVK
+754 SEEASATYNVEQVK

-797 YTVLDAGGNAIAE
+797 YTVLDADGNAIAE

-862 TVDRNGNVSWQETDG
+862 TVDRNGNVSWQATDG

-884 KDKDATDYNTSVEN
+884 KDKDAIDYNTPVEN

-919 RDETVEGQQNSLW
+919 RDEVVEGQQNSLW

-939 APVQRTAPEIT
+939 APVQRTAPKIT

-977 SLNDAE
+977 SLNGAE
-983 AVTVENGEVEITIAD
+983 AVTVENGEVEIAIAD

-1025 SVATNAEK
+1025 SVATDAEK
-1033 EANLTKYTA
+1033 EANLTKYTT
-1042 FYDGYKV
+1042 FYDEYKANI
-1049 SEVRKEVEALNF
+1049 ELEALTTVSLIVDDEEIALTSNGITYKDVAF
-1061 GPYEDSGSYN
+1061 TWAIVGGDTSYATLSDN
-1071 LLTAGTKY
+1071 TLTVIA
-1079 SDVTVIWN
+1079 SDVTAG
-1087 VEETVEYAKVENGKL
+1087 ET
-1102 VIDTSK
+1102 I
-1108 TSADATFTLKA
+1108 TLKA
-1119 TLHYNDADVET
+1119 TVTGKDTLYKEFAVLIKAGEKATMSYAGTTSTNLSDTANSADLVGLDETMFNVSSEKHSGSVHVALNKAGYIRIHKNNADTMVVSIAEGDSYKIGKFSISLHSQSKAALTDLL
-1130 PITFSVKIV
+1130 V
-1139 KVDKIKFDFSS
+1139 KVNDKEVSTTQDGVYLVNAKSFSL
-1150 ASGTTELSA
+1150 T
-1159 SSLQKLMNEN
+1159 
-1169 KVIDSTDT
+1169 
-1177 TFSVTSASKVYNANN
+1177 
-1192 SIRIST
+1192 
-1198 GNDSGTMTMTFNKF
+1198 
-1212 VNKVVINC
+1212 C
-1220 KNWDNGSTLS
+1220 KNFSFPIDIAS
-1230 INNVKQTV
+1230 IN
-1238 KADRSDVNFE
+1238 
-1248 LSSASQTITLTAEQR
+1248 I
-1263 SYIYS
+1263 
-1268 IAVYFKELTDTD
+1268 VYLAPELTDAQKADIDLNRLDDISGEYGATNSLN
-1280 KLAIAEAAVTEPKPT
+1280 LAKVIGEKSGFEIAYTATKTSTEDTANGTLVINEDGTVT
-1295 IADGVYTY
+1295 IAQGDA
-1303 QLPLTSEHGATI
+1303 AT
-1315 SWDVTGL
+1315 VF
-1322 IENDDSYTEATGIL
+1322 
-1336 VIKQRSEEATVT
+1336 TVT
-1348 ATATVTVG
+1348 ATIACTCGETSHAHTRDFTVTVKVKPGELTSPVSLSFESTDNRTSFSSTAQTWVQNNITFTNLKASSSTAVGNYSNPIRLYSKSSVKVEFIKPMTKIVFNCNNASYATALNKSTFDKSVATIAVDG
-1356 TASSTETTKP
+1356 TAVTVTFVTP
-1366 KFDFTIP
+1366 
-1373 ASGSKTE
+1373 
-1380 MELHCL
+1380 
-1386 DASTDSST
+1386 
-1394 YDKGTNAYTSSFK
+1394 TSSFEFT
-1407 STKNGITL
+1407 S
-1415 TLSKINNGT
+1415 LSAQIR
-1424 INSYF
+1424 INS
-1429 SDFRFGKSN
+1429 
-1438 TAPSIVSSAFSGTVT
+1438 
-1453 KVSFNVSKFASG
+1453 
-1465 CSVSVVLVAK
+1465 
-1475 NNGTEVYSSSPVSV
+1475 
-1489 TGTGLVTIEIP
+1489 
-1500 TDTQGTGYT
+1500 
-1509 YELNFTS
+1509 
-1516 NGGSSNGNVR
+1516 
-1526 LDKIIYTGYSA
+1526 LDVHF

>member
-1 MALSLII
+1 MKRRHLLLMALSLII

-63 ETATNN
+63 ETATDN

-139 IDDGAETEYDANNK
+139 IGDGAETEYDANNK

-172 YTDSQPVTKT
+172 YTDSEPVTKT

-219 VTKNDATSY
+219 VTKNDVTSY

-256 IKVSGTK
+256 IKVSGNK

-316 ITSVTVDAEK
+316 ITSVTVDAKK

-355 SAITESFKVNEGK
+355 SAITESFKANEGK

-399 VAVQLSVPVV
+399 VAVQLPVPVV

-421 DENAVKAVYTIG
+421 DANAVKAVYTIG

-485 AAAAKNDEVCVKG
+485 AAAAKDAEVCVKG
-498 VVTAF
+498 IVTAF
-503 RGNNVYLQDSDGGY
+503 SGKNVYLQDGDGGY
-517 YAFKATAV
+517 YAFKSTAV

-539 VKDVFKSFE
+539 VKDVYKSFE
-548 DAKFALD
+548 AAKFALD

-560 TVTITNATPATVAPV
+560 TIVITNATPATVAPV
-575 DVTAKIG
+575 DVTSKVG
-582 NEDELKVLQNTLTTV
+582 NEDELKVLQNTLTIV

-602 TSVKTTQSGGK
+602 TSVKTTQSDGK

-687 LNAPAIEIDEDT
+687 LNAPTIEIDEDT

-727 DANNK
+727 DAENK

-748 AENYAD
+748 TENYAD

-797 YTVLDAGGNAIAE
+797 YTVLDADGNAIAD

-817 PEHQPVLE
+817 SEHQPVLE

-846 EAIKFV
+846 EEVKFV

-862 TVDRNGNVSWQETDG
+862 TVDRNGNVSWQATDG

-884 KDKDATDYNTSVEN
+884 KDKDATDYNTPVEN

-919 RDETVEGQQNSLW
+919 RDEAVEGQQHSLW

-969 ADNVEYAL
+969 ADGIEYAL
-977 SLNDAE
+977 SLNGAE
-983 AVTVENGEVEITIAD
+983 AVTVENGEVEIAIAD

-1025 SVATNAEK
+1025 SVATDVEK
-1033 EANLTKYTA
+1033 EANLTKYTI
-1042 FYDGYKV
+1042 FYDGYKADI
-1049 SEVRKEVEALNF
+1049 ELEALTTVSLIVDDEEITLPAN
-1061 GPYEDSGSYN
+1061 GA
-1071 LLTAGTKY
+1071 TY
-1079 SDVTVIWN
+1079 SDVEFTWSIVGGDKDYAILTDNSLTVMASD
-1087 VEETVEYAKVENGKL
+1087 VTAGET
-1102 VIDTSK
+1102 I
-1108 TSADATFTLKA
+1108 TLKA
-1119 TLHYNDADVET
+1119 TVTGKDTLYKEFAVLIKAGETATMSYTANTTTNMSADVNNAET
-1130 PITFSVKIV
+1130 VGLDKTIFNVASTKHSGNVQVGLNKSGVIKLYSYNAVTLTLTINADERYKIGKLTV
-1139 KVDKIKFDFSS
+1139 N
-1150 ASGTTELSA
+1150 LSA
-1159 SSLQKLMNEN
+1159 GSQSALLIKADGKEIASSTDGIYFVNAKSIAFSNTSGSVIDIKSITINYLAPELTNAEKAAIDLNNLDDISGEYGATN
-1169 KVIDSTDT
+1169 SLNLAKVIGEKSGFEIAYTATKTSTEET
-1177 TFSVTSASKVYNANN
+1177 AN
-1192 SIRIST
+1192 
-1198 GNDSGTMTMTFNKF
+1198 GTL
-1212 VNKVVINC
+1212 VINE
-1220 KNWDNGSTLS
+1220 DG
-1230 INNVKQTV
+1230 TV
-1238 KADRSDVNFE
+1238 
-1248 LSSASQTITLTAEQR
+1248 TITQG
-1263 SYIYS
+1263 
-1268 IAVYFKELTDTD
+1268 D
-1280 KLAIAEAAVTEPKPT
+1280 AATVF
-1295 IADGVYTY
+1295 
-1303 QLPLTSEHGATI
+1303 
-1315 SWDVTGL
+1315 
-1322 IENDDSYTEATGIL
+1322 
-1336 VIKQRSEEATVT
+1336 TVT
-1348 ATATVTVG
+1348 ATIACTCGETSHAHTRDFTVTVKVKPSEGTVPAKYTIDFSQQGYANQQEAPTITADACKIEFNKGSNSNATKYYTSG
-1356 TASSTETTKP
+1356 TALRAYGGNKITITALTSYNIKKITFTFGSSDGSNAITADVGTFTSP
-1366 KFDFTIP
+1366 SWTGDNNSVVFTIG
-1373 ASGSKTE
+1373 GSK
-1380 MELHCL
+1380 
-1386 DASTDSST
+1386 
-1394 YDKGTNAYTSSFK
+1394 GN
-1407 STKNGITL
+1407 
-1415 TLSKINNGT
+1415 
-1424 INSYF
+1424 
-1429 SDFRFGKSN
+1429 RR
-1438 TAPSIVSSAFSGTVT
+1438 IVSITVE
-1453 KVSFNVSKFASG
+1453 F
-1465 CSVSVVLVAK
+1465 
-1475 NNGTEVYSSSPVSV
+1475 E
-1489 TGTGLVTIEIP
+1489 
-1500 TDTQGTGYT
+1500 
-1509 YELNFTS
+1509 
-1516 NGGSSNGNVR
+1516 
-1526 LDKIIYTGYSA
+1526 

>member
-1 MALSLII
+1 MKRRHLLLMALSLII

-63 ETATNN
+63 ETATDN

-219 VTKNDATSY
+219 VTKNDVTSY

-291 VTGKIGNNDE
+291 VTGKIGSNDE

-355 SAITESFKVNEGK
+355 SAITESFKANEGK

-421 DENAVKAVYTIG
+421 DANAVKAVYTIG

-498 VVTAF
+498 IVTAF
-503 RGNNVYLQDSDGGY
+503 SGKNVYLQDSDGGY
-517 YAFKATAV
+517 YAFKSTAV

-539 VKDVFKSFE
+539 VKDVYKSFE
-548 DAKFALD
+548 AAKFALD
-555 EIINA
+555 EIVNA
-560 TVTITNATPATVAPV
+560 TIVITNATPATVAPV
-575 DVTAKIG
+575 DVTSKVS

-602 TSVKTTQSGGK
+602 TSVKTTQSDGK

-727 DANNK
+727 DAENK

-797 YTVLDAGGNAIAE
+797 YTVLDADGNAIAD

-852 KTNTLRTPEL
+852 KTDTLRTPEL
-862 TVDRNGNVSWQETDG
+862 TVDRNGNVSWQATDG

-884 KDKDATDYNTSVEN
+884 KDKDATDYNTPVEN

-919 RDETVEGQQNSLW
+919 RDEAVEGQQNSLW

-977 SLNDAE
+977 SLNGAE
-983 AVTVENGEVEITIAD
+983 AVTVENGEVEIAIAD

-1025 SVATNAEK
+1025 SVATDAEK
-1033 EANLTKYTA
+1033 EANLTKYTT
-1042 FYDGYKV
+1042 FYDEYKANI
-1049 SEVRKEVEALNF
+1049 ELEALTTVSLIVDDEEIALTSNGITYKDVAF
-1061 GPYEDSGSYN
+1061 TWAIVGGDTSYATLSDN
-1071 LLTAGTKY
+1071 TLTVIA
-1079 SDVTVIWN
+1079 SDVTAG
-1087 VEETVEYAKVENGKL
+1087 ET
-1102 VIDTSK
+1102 I
-1108 TSADATFTLKA
+1108 TLKA
-1119 TLHYNDADVET
+1119 TVTGKDTLYKEFAVLIKAGEKATMSYAGTTSTNLSDTANSADLVGLDETVFNVTSIKHSGSVHVALNKAGYIRIHKNNADTMVVSIAEGDSYKIGKFSISLHSQSEAALTDLL
-1130 PITFSVKIV
+1130 V
-1139 KVDKIKFDFSS
+1139 KVNDKEVSTTQDGVYLVNAKSFSL
-1150 ASGTTELSA
+1150 T
-1159 SSLQKLMNEN
+1159 
-1169 KVIDSTDT
+1169 
-1177 TFSVTSASKVYNANN
+1177 
-1192 SIRIST
+1192 
-1198 GNDSGTMTMTFNKF
+1198 
-1212 VNKVVINC
+1212 C
-1220 KNWDNGSTLS
+1220 KNFSFPIDIAS
-1230 INNVKQTV
+1230 IN
-1238 KADRSDVNFE
+1238 
-1248 LSSASQTITLTAEQR
+1248 I
-1263 SYIYS
+1263 
-1268 IAVYFKELTDTD
+1268 VYLAPELTDAQ
-1280 KLAIAEAAVTEPKPT
+1280 K
-1295 IADGVYTY
+1295 ADIDLNRLDDISGEY
-1303 QLPLTSEHGATI
+1303 GATNSLNLAKVI
-1315 SWDVTGL
+1315 GEKSGFE
-1322 IENDDSYTEATGIL
+1322 IAYTATKTSTEDTANGTL
-1336 VIKQRSEEATVT
+1336 VINEDGTVTITQGDAATVFTVT
-1348 ATATVTVG
+1348 ATIACTCGEASHTHTRDFTVTVKV
-1356 TASSTETTKP
+1356 KP
-1366 KFDFTIP
+1366 AEGQTDPVVFDFTNGFS
-1373 ASGSKTE
+1373 AS
-1380 MELHCL
+1380 
-1386 DASTDSST
+1386 
-1394 YDKGTNAYTSSFK
+1394 TNAYTTSTGTSALKTACNSNEFFTGVTATTKAYPDGACIKLGSSK
-1407 STKNGITL
+1407 ATGSITL
-1415 TLSKINNGT
+1415 SFSKKVAKIT
-1424 INSYF
+1424 INLAKYG
-1429 SDFRFGKSN
+1429 SDTGLLKVTN
-1438 TAPSIVSSAFSGTVT
+1438 CDNVTPPATADDIE
-1453 KVSFNVSKFASG
+1453 
-1465 CSVSVVLVAK
+1465 LIL
-1475 NNGTEVYSSSPVSV
+1475 SSS
-1489 TGTGLVTIEIP
+1489 
-1500 TDTQGTGYT
+1500 TDSITLATT
-1509 YELNFTS
+1509 AK
-1516 NGGSSNGNVR
+1516 R
-1526 LDKIIYTGYSA
+1526 CKIYRITVEFE

>member
-30 LLTPVVTIDDKGV
+30 LLTPVVTVDDKGV

-63 ETATNN
+63 ETATDN

-139 IDDGAETEYDANNK
+139 INEGAETEYDANNK

-172 YTDSQPVTKT
+172 YTDSEPVTKT

-203 DSSSVAVA
+203 DSSSVTVA

-219 VTKNDATSY
+219 VTKNDVTSY

-248 EGLAVGME
+248 EGLSVGME

-355 SAITESFKVNEGK
+355 NAITESFKANEGK

-399 VAVQLSVPVV
+399 VAVQLPVPVV

-478 VMTHAEY
+478 VMTRAEY
-485 AAAAKNDEVCVKG
+485 AAAAKDAEVCVKG
-498 VVTAF
+498 IVTAF
-503 RGNNVYLQDSDGGY
+503 SGKNVYLQDSDGGY
-517 YAFKATAV
+517 YAFKSTAV

-539 VKDVFKSFE
+539 VKDVYKSFE
-548 DAKFALD
+548 TAKFALD
-555 EIINA
+555 EIVNA
-560 TVTITNATPATVAPV
+560 TIVITNATPATVAPV
-575 DVTAKIG
+575 DVTSKVG
-582 NEDELKVLQNTLTTV
+582 NEDELKILQNTLTTV

-602 TSVKTTQSGGK
+602 TSVTTTQSGGK

-671 LIPANATP
+671 IIPSNATP
-679 ISNVVLEK
+679 VSNVVLEK

-699 GVATVIAA
+699 GAATVIPDA
-707 ETKGGDKLFVSVDGA
+707 TKGGDKLFVSVDGA

-748 AENYAD
+748 TENYAD

-797 YTVLDAGGNAIAE
+797 YTVLDADGNAIAD

-862 TVDRNGNVSWQETDG
+862 TVDRNGNVSWQATDG

-884 KDKDATDYNTSVEN
+884 KDKDATDYNTLVEN

-919 RDETVEGQQNSLW
+919 RDEAVEGQQNSLW

-969 ADNVEYAL
+969 ADGIEYAL
-977 SLNDAE
+977 SLNGAE

-1025 SVATNAEK
+1025 SVATDAEK
-1033 EANLTKYTA
+1033 EANLTKYTI
-1042 FYDGYKV
+1042 FYDGYKADI
-1049 SEVRKEVEALNF
+1049 ELEALTTVSLIVDDEEITLPAN
-1061 GPYEDSGSYN
+1061 GA
-1071 LLTAGTKY
+1071 TY
-1079 SDVTVIWN
+1079 SDVEFTWSIVGGDKDYAILTDNSLTVMASD
-1087 VEETVEYAKVENGKL
+1087 VTAGET
-1102 VIDTSK
+1102 I
-1108 TSADATFTLKA
+1108 TLKA
-1119 TLHYNDADVET
+1119 TVTGKDTLYKEFAVLIKAGETATMSYPATTTSSNLSPTENSAKLIGLDDTIFDVK
-1130 PITFSVKIV
+1130 SVKNSGSVHVALNKDGYIRIHKNNADTMVVSIAEGDSYKIGKFSISLHSQSEAALTDLLV
-1139 KVDKIKFDFSS
+1139 KVNDKEVSTTQDGVYLVNAKSFSL
-1150 ASGTTELSA
+1150 T
-1159 SSLQKLMNEN
+1159 
-1169 KVIDSTDT
+1169 
-1177 TFSVTSASKVYNANN
+1177 
-1192 SIRIST
+1192 
-1198 GNDSGTMTMTFNKF
+1198 
-1212 VNKVVINC
+1212 C
-1220 KNWDNGSTLS
+1220 KNFSFPIDIAS
-1230 INNVKQTV
+1230 IN
-1238 KADRSDVNFE
+1238 
-1248 LSSASQTITLTAEQR
+1248 I
-1263 SYIYS
+1263 
-1268 IAVYFKELTDTD
+1268 VYLAPELTDAQ
-1280 KLAIAEAAVTEPKPT
+1280 K
-1295 IADGVYTY
+1295 ADIDLNRLDDISGEY
-1303 QLPLTSEHGATI
+1303 GATNSLNLAKVI
-1315 SWDVTGL
+1315 GEKSGFEIAYTATKTSTEDTANGTFVINEDGTVTITQG
-1322 IENDDSYTEATGIL
+1322 DAAT
-1336 VIKQRSEEATVT
+1336 VFTVT
-1348 ATATVTVG
+1348 ATIACTCGEASHAHTRDFTVTVKVKPG
-1356 TASSTETTKP
+1356 ELTSPVNLSFESTDNRTSFSSTAQTWVQNNVT
-1366 KFDFTIP
+1366 FTNLK
-1373 ASGSKTE
+1373 G
-1380 MELHCL
+1380 
-1386 DASTDSST
+1386 SST
-1394 YDKGTNAYTSSFK
+1394 TAVSNYSNPIRLYAKSSVKVEFIKPMTKIVFNCNNASYASA
-1407 STKNGITL
+1407 
-1415 TLSKINNGT
+1415 LSKSNFDKSVAT
-1424 INSYF
+1424 I
-1429 SDFRFGKSN
+1429 
-1438 TAPSIVSSAFSGTVT
+1438 A
-1453 KVSFNVSKFASG
+1453 
-1465 CSVSVVLVAK
+1465 VA
-1475 NNGTEVYSSSPVSV
+1475 GTEVTV
-1489 TGTGLVTIEIP
+1489 TLTTP
-1500 TDTQGTGYT
+1500 TTSF
-1509 YELNFTS
+1509 EFTS
-1516 NGGSSNGNVR
+1516 LNAQVR
-1526 LDKIIYTGYSA
+1526 INSLDVHF

>member
-1 MALSLII
+1 MKRRHLLLMALSLII

-30 LLTPVVTIDDKGV
+30 LLTPVVTVDDKGV

-63 ETATNN
+63 ETATDN

-139 IDDGAETEYDANNK
+139 INEGAETEYDANNK

-219 VTKNDATSY
+219 VTKNDVTSY

-316 ITSVTVDAEK
+316 IASVTVDAEK

-355 SAITESFKVNEGK
+355 NAITESFKANEGK

-399 VAVQLSVPVV
+399 VAVQLPVPVV

-421 DENAVKAVYTIG
+421 DANAVKAVYTIG

-525 PENLAVGMEVKVTG
+525 PETLAVGMEVKVTG
-539 VKDVFKSFE
+539 VKDVYKSFE
-548 DAKFALD
+548 TAKFALD
-555 EIINA
+555 EIVNA
-560 TVTITNATPATVAPV
+560 TIVITNATPATVAPV
-575 DVTAKIG
+575 DVTSKVG
-582 NEDELKVLQNTLTTV
+582 NEDELKVLQNTLTIV

-748 AENYAD
+748 TENYAD

-797 YTVLDAGGNAIAE
+797 YTVLDADGNAIAD

-862 TVDRNGNVSWQETDG
+862 TVDRNGNVSWQATDG

-884 KDKDATDYNTSVEN
+884 KDKDATDYNTPIEN

-919 RDETVEGQQNSLW
+919 RDEAVEGQQNSLW

-969 ADNVEYAL
+969 ADGIEYAL
-977 SLNDAE
+977 SLNGAE
-983 AVTVENGEVEITIAD
+983 AVTVENGEVEIAIAD

-1025 SVATNAEK
+1025 SVATDAEK

-1042 FYDGYKV
+1042 FYDGYKADI
-1049 SEVRKEVEALNF
+1049 ELEALTTVSLIVDDEEITLPAN
-1061 GPYEDSGSYN
+1061 GA
-1071 LLTAGTKY
+1071 TY
-1079 SDVTVIWN
+1079 SDVEFTWSIVGGDKDYAILTDNSLTVMASD
-1087 VEETVEYAKVENGKL
+1087 VTAGET
-1102 VIDTSK
+1102 I
-1108 TSADATFTLKA
+1108 TLKA
-1119 TLHYNDADVET
+1119 TVTGKDTLYKEFAVLIKAGEKATMSYAGTTSTNLSDTANSADLVGLDETMFNVSSKKHSGSVHVALNKAGYIRIHKNNADTMVVSIAEGDSYKIGKFSISLHSQSEAALTDLL
-1130 PITFSVKIV
+1130 V
-1139 KVDKIKFDFSS
+1139 KVNDKEVSTTQDGVYLVNAKSFSL
-1150 ASGTTELSA
+1150 T
-1159 SSLQKLMNEN
+1159 
-1169 KVIDSTDT
+1169 
-1177 TFSVTSASKVYNANN
+1177 
-1192 SIRIST
+1192 
-1198 GNDSGTMTMTFNKF
+1198 
-1212 VNKVVINC
+1212 C
-1220 KNWDNGSTLS
+1220 KNFSFPIDIAS
-1230 INNVKQTV
+1230 IN
-1238 KADRSDVNFE
+1238 
-1248 LSSASQTITLTAEQR
+1248 I
-1263 SYIYS
+1263 
-1268 IAVYFKELTDTD
+1268 VYLAPELTDAQ
-1280 KLAIAEAAVTEPKPT
+1280 K
-1295 IADGVYTY
+1295 ADIDLNRLDDISGEY
-1303 QLPLTSEHGATI
+1303 GATNSLNLAKVI
-1315 SWDVTGL
+1315 GEKSGFE
-1322 IENDDSYTEATGIL
+1322 IAYTATKTSTEDTANGTL
-1336 VIKQRSEEATVT
+1336 VINEDGTVTITQGDAATVFTVT
-1348 ATATVTVG
+1348 ATIACTCGETSHAHTRDFTVTVKATTPAG
-1356 TASSTETTKP
+1356 SVTLPASISFTNDDSRTEISTTKQVW
-1366 KFDFTIP
+1366 I
-1373 ASGSKTE
+1373 A
-1380 MELHCL
+1380 
-1386 DASTDSST
+1386 
-1394 YDKGTNAYTSSFK
+1394 
-1407 STKNGITL
+1407 NGITL
-1415 TLSKINNGT
+1415 TNLKGSSSTATNNAGNNAGHIRCYASSSLKIECEVAFKKIVFTCTASKYNISNEITGAT
-1424 INSYF
+1424 
-1429 SDFRFGKSN
+1429 KS
-1438 TAPSIVSSAFSGTVT
+1438 VSGTTVT
-1453 KVSFNVSKFASG
+1453 YTF
-1465 CSVSVVLVAK
+1465 
-1475 NNGTEVYSSSPVSV
+1475 TEAVKS
-1489 TGTGLVTIEIP
+1489 LEI
-1500 TDTQGTGYT
+1500 TKLSAQ
-1509 YELNFTS
+1509 
-1516 NGGSSNGNVR
+1516 VR
-1526 LDKIIYTGYSA
+1526 ITEIVISAE

>member
-30 LLTPVVTIDDKGV
+30 LLTPVVTVDDKGV

-63 ETATNN
+63 ETATDN

-139 IDDGAETEYDANNK
+139 INEGAETEYDANNK

-219 VTKNDATSY
+219 VTKNDVTSY

-316 ITSVTVDAEK
+316 IASVTVDAEK

-355 SAITESFKVNEGK
+355 NAITESFKANEGK

-399 VAVQLSVPVV
+399 VAVQLPVPVV

-421 DENAVKAVYTIG
+421 DANAVKAVYTIG

-525 PENLAVGMEVKVTG
+525 PETLAVGMEVKVTG
-539 VKDVFKSFE
+539 VKDVYKSFE
-548 DAKFALD
+548 TAKFALD
-555 EIINA
+555 EIVNA
-560 TVTITNATPATVAPV
+560 TIVITNATPATVAPV
-575 DVTAKIG
+575 DVTSKVG
-582 NEDELKVLQNTLTTV
+582 NEDELKVLQNTLTIV

-748 AENYAD
+748 TENYAD

-797 YTVLDAGGNAIAE
+797 YTVLDADGNAIAD

-862 TVDRNGNVSWQETDG
+862 TVDRNGNVSWQATDG

-884 KDKDATDYNTSVEN
+884 KDKDATDYNTPIEN

-919 RDETVEGQQNSLW
+919 RDEAVEGQQNSLW

-969 ADNVEYAL
+969 ADGIEYAL
-977 SLNDAE
+977 SLNGAE
-983 AVTVENGEVEITIAD
+983 AVTVENGEVEIAIAD

-1025 SVATNAEK
+1025 SVATDAEK

-1042 FYDGYKV
+1042 FYDGYKADI
-1049 SEVRKEVEALNF
+1049 ELEALTTVSLIVDDEEITLPAN
-1061 GPYEDSGSYN
+1061 GA
-1071 LLTAGTKY
+1071 TY
-1079 SDVTVIWN
+1079 SDVEFTWSIVGGDKDYAILTDNSLTVMASD
-1087 VEETVEYAKVENGKL
+1087 VTAGET
-1102 VIDTSK
+1102 I
-1108 TSADATFTLKA
+1108 TLKA
-1119 TLHYNDADVET
+1119 TVTGKDTLYKEFAVLIKAGEKATMSYAGTTSTNLSDTANSADLVGLDETMFNVSSKKHSGSVHVALNKAGYIRIHKNNADTMVVSIAEGDSYKIGKFSISLHSQSEAALTDLL
-1130 PITFSVKIV
+1130 V
-1139 KVDKIKFDFSS
+1139 KVNDKEVSTTQDGVYLVNAKSFSL
-1150 ASGTTELSA
+1150 T
-1159 SSLQKLMNEN
+1159 
-1169 KVIDSTDT
+1169 
-1177 TFSVTSASKVYNANN
+1177 
-1192 SIRIST
+1192 
-1198 GNDSGTMTMTFNKF
+1198 
-1212 VNKVVINC
+1212 C
-1220 KNWDNGSTLS
+1220 KNFSFPIDIAS
-1230 INNVKQTV
+1230 IN
-1238 KADRSDVNFE
+1238 
-1248 LSSASQTITLTAEQR
+1248 I
-1263 SYIYS
+1263 
-1268 IAVYFKELTDTD
+1268 VYLAPELTDAQ
-1280 KLAIAEAAVTEPKPT
+1280 K
-1295 IADGVYTY
+1295 ADIDLNRLDDISGEY
-1303 QLPLTSEHGATI
+1303 GATNSLNLAKVI
-1315 SWDVTGL
+1315 GEKSGFE
-1322 IENDDSYTEATGIL
+1322 IAYTATKTSTEDTANGTL
-1336 VIKQRSEEATVT
+1336 VINEDGTVTITQGDAATVFTVT
-1348 ATATVTVG
+1348 ATIACTCGETSHAHTRDFTVTVKATTPAG
-1356 TASSTETTKP
+1356 SVTLPASISFTNDDSRTEISTTKQVW
-1366 KFDFTIP
+1366 I
-1373 ASGSKTE
+1373 A
-1380 MELHCL
+1380 
-1386 DASTDSST
+1386 
-1394 YDKGTNAYTSSFK
+1394 
-1407 STKNGITL
+1407 NGITL
-1415 TLSKINNGT
+1415 TNLKGSSSTATNNAGNNAGHIRCYASSSLKIECEVAFKKIVFTCTASKYNISNEITGAT
-1424 INSYF
+1424 
-1429 SDFRFGKSN
+1429 KS
-1438 TAPSIVSSAFSGTVT
+1438 VSGTTVT
-1453 KVSFNVSKFASG
+1453 YTF
-1465 CSVSVVLVAK
+1465 
-1475 NNGTEVYSSSPVSV
+1475 TEAVKS
-1489 TGTGLVTIEIP
+1489 LEI
-1500 TDTQGTGYT
+1500 TKLSAQ
-1509 YELNFTS
+1509 
-1516 NGGSSNGNVR
+1516 VR
-1526 LDKIIYTGYSA
+1526 ITEIVISAE

>member
-153 PVLTDGQTIKVT
+153 PVLT
-165 AKGDGVN
+165 
-172 YTDSQPVTKT
+172 
-182 YDAEAPA
+182 
-189 PAEVMTRAEFIAAA
+189 
-203 DSSSVAVA
+203 
-211 GKVSAMTA
+211 
-219 VTKNDATSY
+219 
-228 NVYLQDND
+228 
-236 GGYYAY
+236 
-242 GVAAIP
+242 
-248 EGLAVGME
+248 
-256 IKVSGTK
+256 
-263 TVYNGLNEITNATI
+263 
-277 EITDNTVSAVTPID
+277 
-291 VTGKIGNNDE
+291 
-301 LLALQSSL
+301 
-309 VTVNSAV
+309 
-316 ITSVTVDAEK
+316 
-326 NRTNVVLTV
+326 
-335 GDKTVTFYIGGSQ
+335 
-348 VVDATQQ
+348 
-355 SAITESFKVNEGK
+355 
-368 TVDVT
+368 
-373 ALVSL
+373 
-378 FSNTAQLIPA
+378 
-388 NAEPITNIHTD
+388 
-399 VAVQLSVPVV
+399 
-409 EIDDNGV
+409 
-416 VTVTV
+416 
-421 DENAVKAVYTIG
+421 
-433 DATEPVDYDANN
+433 
-445 KPVLTK
+445 K

-485 AAAAKNDEVCVKG
+485 AAAAKDAEVCVKG
-498 VVTAF
+498 IVTAF
-503 RGNNVYLQDSDGGY
+503 SGKNVYLQDSDGGY

-525 PENLAVGMEVKVTG
+525 PETLAVGMEVKVTG

-548 DAKFALD
+548 TAKFALD
-555 EIINA
+555 EIVNA
-560 TVTITNATPATVAPV
+560 TIVITNATPATVAPV
-575 DVTAKIG
+575 DVTSKVG
-582 NEDELKVLQNTLTTV
+582 NEDELKILQNTLTTV

-602 TSVKTTQSGGK
+602 TSVTTTQSGGK

-626 ITFYIGGTQMITEQQ
+626 ITFYIGGTQVITEQQ

-671 LIPANATP
+671 IIPSNATP
-679 ISNVVLEK
+679 VSNVVLEK

-699 GVATVIAA
+699 GAATVIPDA
-707 ETKGGDKLFVSVDGA
+707 TKGGDKLFVSVDGA

-748 AENYAD
+748 TENYAD
-754 SEEASATYNVAQVK
+754 SEEASATYNVEQVK

-797 YTVLDAGGNAIAE
+797 YTVLDADENAIAE

-862 TVDRNGNVSWQETDG
+862 TVDRNGNVSWQATDG

-884 KDKDATDYNTSVEN
+884 KDKDAIDYNTPVEN

-919 RDETVEGQQNSLW
+919 RDEAVEGQQNSLW

-977 SLNDAE
+977 SLNGAE
-983 AVTVENGEVEITIAD
+983 AVTVENGEVEIAIAD

-1025 SVATNAEK
+1025 SVATDAEK
-1033 EANLTKYTA
+1033 EANLTKYTT
-1042 FYDGYKV
+1042 FYDEYKANI
-1049 SEVRKEVEALNF
+1049 ELEALTTVSLIVDDEEIALTSNGITYKDVAF
-1061 GPYEDSGSYN
+1061 TWAIVGGDTSYATLSDN
-1071 LLTAGTKY
+1071 TLTVIASNVTAG
-1079 SDVTVIWN
+1079 
-1087 VEETVEYAKVENGKL
+1087 ET
-1102 VIDTSK
+1102 I
-1108 TSADATFTLKA
+1108 TLKA
-1119 TLHYNDADVET
+1119 TVTGKDTLYKEFAVLIKAGEKATMSYAGTTSTNLSDTANSADLVGLDETMFNVSSEKHSGTVHVALNKAGYIRIHKNNADTMVVSIAEGDSYKIGKFSISLH
-1130 PITFSVKIV
+1130 SVSEAALTDLLV
-1139 KVDKIKFDFSS
+1139 KVDDKEVSATQDGVYLVNAKSFSL
-1150 ASGTTELSA
+1150 T
-1159 SSLQKLMNEN
+1159 
-1169 KVIDSTDT
+1169 
-1177 TFSVTSASKVYNANN
+1177 
-1192 SIRIST
+1192 
-1198 GNDSGTMTMTFNKF
+1198 
-1212 VNKVVINC
+1212 C
-1220 KNWDNGSTLS
+1220 KNFSFPIDIAS
-1230 INNVKQTV
+1230 IN
-1238 KADRSDVNFE
+1238 
-1248 LSSASQTITLTAEQR
+1248 I
-1263 SYIYS
+1263 
-1268 IAVYFKELTDTD
+1268 VYLAPELTDAQ
-1280 KLAIAEAAVTEPKPT
+1280 K
-1295 IADGVYTY
+1295 ADIDLNRLDDISGEY
-1303 QLPLTSEHGATI
+1303 GATNSLNLAKVI
-1315 SWDVTGL
+1315 GEKSGFEIAYTATKTSTEDTANGTFVINEDGTVTITQG
-1322 IENDDSYTEATGIL
+1322 DAAT
-1336 VIKQRSEEATVT
+1336 VFTVT
-1348 ATATVTVG
+1348 ATIACTCGETSHAHTRDFTVTVKV
-1356 TASSTETTKP
+1356 KP
-1366 KFDFTIP
+1366 AEGQTDPVVFDFTNGFS
-1373 ASGSKTE
+1373 AS
-1380 MELHCL
+1380 
-1386 DASTDSST
+1386 
-1394 YDKGTNAYTSSFK
+1394 TNAYTTSTGTSALKTACNSNEFFTGVTATTKAYPDGACIKLGSSK
-1407 STKNGITL
+1407 ATGSITL
-1415 TLSKINNGT
+1415 SFSKKVAKIT
-1424 INSYF
+1424 INLAKYG
-1429 SDFRFGKSN
+1429 SDTGLLKVTN
-1438 TAPSIVSSAFSGTVT
+1438 CDNVTPPATAGDIE
-1453 KVSFNVSKFASG
+1453 
-1465 CSVSVVLVAK
+1465 LIL
-1475 NNGTEVYSSSPVSV
+1475 SSS
-1489 TGTGLVTIEIP
+1489 
-1500 TDTQGTGYT
+1500 TDSITLATT
-1509 YELNFTS
+1509 AK
-1516 NGGSSNGNVR
+1516 R
-1526 LDKIIYTGYSA
+1526 CKIYRITVEFE

>member
-1 MALSLII
+1 
-8 SICMCFAFAGCDS
+8 
-21 CNDDKAPAK
+21 
-30 LLTPVVTIDDKGV
+30 
-43 ASWLEVENASGYAYV
+43 
-58 IGDGE
+58 
-63 ETATNN
+63 
-69 LSVNLAD
+69 
-76 GQSIKVKAKGDGKN
+76 
-90 YTDSDFSEVKTYTA
+90 
-104 PSKQPVQ
+104 
-111 LAGPSVSIGTDGTVT
+111 
-126 IGTVEHAVKIVYV
+126 
-139 IDDGAETEYDANNK
+139 
-153 PVLTDGQTIKVT
+153 
-165 AKGDGVN
+165 
-172 YTDSQPVTKT
+172 
-182 YDAEAPA
+182 
-189 PAEVMTRAEFIAAA
+189 MTRAEFIAAA

-219 VTKNDATSY
+219 VTKNDVTSY

-291 VTGKIGNNDE
+291 VTGKIGSNDE

-316 ITSVTVDAEK
+316 IASVTVDAEK

-355 SAITESFKVNEGK
+355 SAITESFKANEGK

-399 VAVQLSVPVV
+399 VAVQLPVPVV

-421 DENAVKAVYTIG
+421 DANAVKAVYTIG

-478 VMTHAEY
+478 VMTRAEY
-485 AAAAKNDEVCVKG
+485 AAAAKDAEVCVKG
-498 VVTAF
+498 IVTAF
-503 RGNNVYLQDSDGGY
+503 SGKNIYLQDSDGGY
-517 YAFKATAV
+517 YAFKSTAV

-539 VKDVFKSFE
+539 VKDVYKSFE
-548 DAKFALD
+548 TAKFALD

-560 TVTITNATPATVAPV
+560 TIVITNATPATVAPV
-575 DVTAKIG
+575 DVTSKIG

-602 TSVKTTQSGGK
+602 TSVTTTQSGGK

-626 ITFYIGGTQMITEQQ
+626 ITFYIGGTQVITEQQ

-727 DANNK
+727 DAENK

-797 YTVLDAGGNAIAE
+797 YTVLDADGNAIAE

-838 KYLDSDYG
+838 KYLDSNYG

-862 TVDRNGNVSWQETDG
+862 TVDRNGNVSWQATDG

-884 KDKDATDYNTSVEN
+884 KDKDATDYNTPVEN

-919 RDETVEGQQNSLW
+919 RDEAVEGQQNSLW

-977 SLNDAE
+977 SLNGAE
-983 AVTVENGEVEITIAD
+983 AVTVENGEVEIAIAD

-1025 SVATNAEK
+1025 SVATDAEK

-1042 FYDGYKV
+1042 FYDGYKANI
-1049 SEVRKEVEALNF
+1049 ELNA
-1061 GPYEDSGSYN
+1061 
-1071 LLTAGTKY
+1071 LTAVSLIVDDEEITLPANGATY
-1079 SDVTVIWN
+1079 SDVEFTWSIVGGDKDYAILTDNSLTVMASD
-1087 VEETVEYAKVENGKL
+1087 VTAGET
-1102 VIDTSK
+1102 I
-1108 TSADATFTLKA
+1108 TLKA
-1119 TLHYNDADVET
+1119 TVTGKDTLYKEFAVLIKAGETATMSYTANTTTNMSADVNNAET
-1130 PITFSVKIV
+1130 VGLDKTIFNVASTKHSGNVQVGLNKSGVIKLYSYNAVTLTLTINADERYKIGKLTV
-1139 KVDKIKFDFSS
+1139 N
-1150 ASGTTELSA
+1150 LSA
-1159 SSLQKLMNEN
+1159 GSQSALLIKADGKEIASSTDGIYFVNAKSIAFSNNSGSTIDIKSITINYLAPELTNAEKAAIDLNNLDDISGEYGATN
-1169 KVIDSTDT
+1169 SLNLAKVIGEKSGFEIAYTATKTSTEDT
-1177 TFSVTSASKVYNANN
+1177 ANGTF
-1192 SIRIST
+1192 
-1198 GNDSGTMTMTFNKF
+1198 
-1212 VNKVVINC
+1212 VINE
-1220 KNWDNGSTLS
+1220 DG
-1230 INNVKQTV
+1230 TV
-1238 KADRSDVNFE
+1238 
-1248 LSSASQTITLTAEQR
+1248 TITQG
-1263 SYIYS
+1263 
-1268 IAVYFKELTDTD
+1268 D
-1280 KLAIAEAAVTEPKPT
+1280 AATVF
-1295 IADGVYTY
+1295 
-1303 QLPLTSEHGATI
+1303 
-1315 SWDVTGL
+1315 
-1322 IENDDSYTEATGIL
+1322 
-1336 VIKQRSEEATVT
+1336 TVT
-1348 ATATVTVG
+1348 ATIACTCGETSHAHTRDFTVTVKATPPAG
-1356 TASSTETTKP
+1356 SVTLPASISFTNDDSRTEISTTKQVW
-1366 KFDFTIP
+1366 I
-1373 ASGSKTE
+1373 A
-1380 MELHCL
+1380 
-1386 DASTDSST
+1386 
-1394 YDKGTNAYTSSFK
+1394 
-1407 STKNGITL
+1407 NGITL
-1415 TLSKINNGT
+1415 TNLKGSSSTATNNAGNNAGHIRCYASSSLKIECEVAFKKIVFTCTASKYNISNEITGAT
-1424 INSYF
+1424 
-1429 SDFRFGKSN
+1429 KS
-1438 TAPSIVSSAFSGTVT
+1438 VSGTTVT
-1453 KVSFNVSKFASG
+1453 YTF
-1465 CSVSVVLVAK
+1465 
-1475 NNGTEVYSSSPVSV
+1475 TEAVKS
-1489 TGTGLVTIEIP
+1489 LEI
-1500 TDTQGTGYT
+1500 TKLSAQ
-1509 YELNFTS
+1509 
-1516 NGGSSNGNVR
+1516 VR
-1526 LDKIIYTGYSA
+1526 ITEIVISAE

>member
-63 ETATNN
+63 ETATDN

-203 DSSSVAVA
+203 DSSSVTVA

-219 VTKNDATSY
+219 VTKNDVTSY

-236 GGYYAY
+236 GGYYA
-242 GVAAIP
+242 
-248 EGLAVGME
+248 
-256 IKVSGTK
+256 
-263 TVYNGLNEITNATI
+263 
-277 EITDNTVSAVTPID
+277 
-291 VTGKIGNNDE
+291 
-301 LLALQSSL
+301 
-309 VTVNSAV
+309 
-316 ITSVTVDAEK
+316 
-326 NRTNVVLTV
+326 
-335 GDKTVTFYIGGSQ
+335 
-348 VVDATQQ
+348 
-355 SAITESFKVNEGK
+355 FK
-368 TVDVT
+368 
-373 ALVSL
+373 S
-378 FSNTAQLIPA
+378 
-388 NAEPITNIHTD
+388 
-399 VAVQLSVPVV
+399 
-409 EIDDNGV
+409 
-416 VTVTV
+416 
-421 DENAVKAVYTIG
+421 
-433 DATEPVDYDANN
+433 
-445 KPVLTK
+445 
-451 GQTITVTAIGDGT
+451 
-464 AYSDSDAV
+464 
-472 VKKYIG
+472 
-478 VMTHAEY
+478 
-485 AAAAKNDEVCVKG
+485 
-498 VVTAF
+498 
-503 RGNNVYLQDSDGGY
+503 
-517 YAFKATAV
+517 TAV

-539 VKDVFKSFE
+539 VKDVYKSFE
-548 DAKFALD
+548 TAKFALD
-555 EIINA
+555 EIVNA
-560 TVTITNATPATVAPV
+560 TIVITNATPATVAPV
-575 DVTAKIG
+575 DVTSKVG
-582 NEDELKVLQNTLTTV
+582 NEDELKVLQNTLTIV

-602 TSVKTTQSGGK
+602 TSVTTTQSGGK

-722 EFTEY
+722 GFTEY
-727 DANNK
+727 DAENK

-748 AENYAD
+748 AENYAV

-797 YTVLDAGGNAIAE
+797 YTVLDADGNAIAE

-862 TVDRNGNVSWQETDG
+862 TVDRNGNVSWQATDG

-884 KDKDATDYNTSVEN
+884 KDKDATGYNTPVEN
-898 VDKNNRTVKLTDG
+898 VDKNNCTVKLTDG

-919 RDETVEGQQNSLW
+919 SDEAVEGQQNSLW

-977 SLNDAE
+977 SLNGAE
-983 AVTVENGEVEITIAD
+983 AVTVENGEVEIAIAD
-998 YTSIELIALGTD
+998 YTLIELIALGTD

-1025 SVATNAEK
+1025 SVATDAEK

-1042 FYDGYKV
+1042 FYDGYKANI
-1049 SEVRKEVEALNF
+1049 ELNA
-1061 GPYEDSGSYN
+1061 
-1071 LLTAGTKY
+1071 LTAVSLIVDNEKIVLTSNGTTYKDVAFTWAIVGGDTSY
-1079 SDVTVIWN
+1079 ATLSDNTLTVIASDVTAG
-1087 VEETVEYAKVENGKL
+1087 ET
-1102 VIDTSK
+1102 I
-1108 TSADATFTLKA
+1108 TLKA
-1119 TLHYNDADVET
+1119 TVTGKDTLYKEFAVLIKAGETATMSYTANTTTNMSADVNNAET
-1130 PITFSVKIV
+1130 VGLDKTIFNVASTKHSGNVQVGLNKSGVIKLYSYNAVTLTLTINADERYKIGKLTV
-1139 KVDKIKFDFSS
+1139 N
-1150 ASGTTELSA
+1150 LSA
-1159 SSLQKLMNEN
+1159 GSQSALLIKADGKEIASSTDGIYFVNAKSIAFSNNSGSTINIKSITINYLAPELTNAEKAAIDLNNLDDISGEYGATN
-1169 KVIDSTDT
+1169 SLNLAKVIGEKSGFEIAYTATKTSTEDT
-1177 TFSVTSASKVYNANN
+1177 ANGTF
-1192 SIRIST
+1192 
-1198 GNDSGTMTMTFNKF
+1198 
-1212 VNKVVINC
+1212 VINE
-1220 KNWDNGSTLS
+1220 DG
-1230 INNVKQTV
+1230 TV
-1238 KADRSDVNFE
+1238 
-1248 LSSASQTITLTAEQR
+1248 TITQG
-1263 SYIYS
+1263 
-1268 IAVYFKELTDTD
+1268 D
-1280 KLAIAEAAVTEPKPT
+1280 AATVF
-1295 IADGVYTY
+1295 
-1303 QLPLTSEHGATI
+1303 
-1315 SWDVTGL
+1315 
-1322 IENDDSYTEATGIL
+1322 
-1336 VIKQRSEEATVT
+1336 TVT
-1348 ATATVTVG
+1348 ATIACTCGETSHAHTRDFTVTVKATPPAG
-1356 TASSTETTKP
+1356 SVTLPASISFTNDDSRTEISTTKQVW
-1366 KFDFTIP
+1366 I
-1373 ASGSKTE
+1373 A
-1380 MELHCL
+1380 
-1386 DASTDSST
+1386 
-1394 YDKGTNAYTSSFK
+1394 
-1407 STKNGITL
+1407 NGITL
-1415 TLSKINNGT
+1415 TNLKGSSSTATNNAGNNAGHIRCYASSSLKIECEVAFKKIVFTCTASKYNISNEITGAT
-1424 INSYF
+1424 
-1429 SDFRFGKSN
+1429 KS
-1438 TAPSIVSSAFSGTVT
+1438 VSGTTVT
-1453 KVSFNVSKFASG
+1453 YTF
-1465 CSVSVVLVAK
+1465 
-1475 NNGTEVYSSSPVSV
+1475 TEAVKS
-1489 TGTGLVTIEIP
+1489 LEI
-1500 TDTQGTGYT
+1500 TKLSAQ
-1509 YELNFTS
+1509 
-1516 NGGSSNGNVR
+1516 VR
-1526 LDKIIYTGYSA
+1526 ITEIVISAE

>member
-219 VTKNDATSY
+219 VTKNDVTSY

-355 SAITESFKVNEGK
+355 SAITESFKANEGK

-399 VAVQLSVPVV
+399 VAVQLTVPVV

-478 VMTHAEY
+478 VMTRAEY
-485 AAAAKNDEVCVKG
+485 AAAAKDAEVCVKG

-503 RGNNVYLQDSDGGY
+503 RGKNVYLQDSDGGY

-525 PENLAVGMEVKVTG
+525 PETLAVGMEVKVTG

-548 DAKFALD
+548 TAKFALD
-555 EIINA
+555 EIVNA
-560 TVTITNATPATVAPV
+560 TIVITNATPATVAPV
-575 DVTAKIG
+575 DVTSKVG
-582 NEDELKVLQNTLTTV
+582 NEDELKILQNTLTTV

-602 TSVKTTQSGGK
+602 TSVTTTQSGGK

-699 GVATVIAA
+699 GVANVIAA

-748 AENYAD
+748 TENYAD
-754 SEEASATYNVAQVK
+754 SEEASATYNVEQVK

-797 YTVLDAGGNAIAE
+797 YTVLDADENAIAE

-862 TVDRNGNVSWQETDG
+862 TVDRNGNVSWQATDG

-884 KDKDATDYNTSVEN
+884 KDKDAIDYNTPVEN

-919 RDETVEGQQNSLW
+919 RDEAVEGQQNSLW

-959 DGKVLLKWTT
+959 DGKVLLKWTA
-969 ADNVEYAL
+969 ADGIGYAL
-977 SLNDAE
+977 SLNGAE
-983 AVTVENGEVEITIAD
+983 AVTVENGEVEIAIAD

-1025 SVATNAEK
+1025 SVATDAEK
-1033 EANLTKYTA
+1033 EANLTKYTT
-1042 FYDGYKV
+1042 FYDEYKANI
-1049 SEVRKEVEALNF
+1049 ELEALTTVSLIVDDEEIALTSNGITYKDVAF
-1061 GPYEDSGSYN
+1061 TWAIVGGDTSYATLSDN
-1071 LLTAGTKY
+1071 TLTVIA
-1079 SDVTVIWN
+1079 SDVTAG
-1087 VEETVEYAKVENGKL
+1087 ET
-1102 VIDTSK
+1102 I
-1108 TSADATFTLKA
+1108 TLKA
-1119 TLHYNDADVET
+1119 TVTGKDTLYKEFAVLIKAGEKATMSYAGTTSTNLSDTANSADLVGLDETMFNVSSEKHSGSVHVALNKAGYIRIHKNNADTMVVSIAEGDSYKIGKFSISLHSQSEAALTDLL
-1130 PITFSVKIV
+1130 V
-1139 KVDKIKFDFSS
+1139 KVNDKEVSTTQDGVYLVNAKSFSL
-1150 ASGTTELSA
+1150 T
-1159 SSLQKLMNEN
+1159 
-1169 KVIDSTDT
+1169 
-1177 TFSVTSASKVYNANN
+1177 
-1192 SIRIST
+1192 
-1198 GNDSGTMTMTFNKF
+1198 
-1212 VNKVVINC
+1212 C
-1220 KNWDNGSTLS
+1220 KNFSFPIDIAS
-1230 INNVKQTV
+1230 IN
-1238 KADRSDVNFE
+1238 
-1248 LSSASQTITLTAEQR
+1248 I
-1263 SYIYS
+1263 
-1268 IAVYFKELTDTD
+1268 VYLAPELTDAQ
-1280 KLAIAEAAVTEPKPT
+1280 K
-1295 IADGVYTY
+1295 ADIDLNRLDDISGEY
-1303 QLPLTSEHGATI
+1303 GATNSLNLAKVI
-1315 SWDVTGL
+1315 GEKSGFEIAYTATKTSTEDTANGTFVINEDGTVTITQG
-1322 IENDDSYTEATGIL
+1322 DAAT
-1336 VIKQRSEEATVT
+1336 VFTVT
-1348 ATATVTVG
+1348 ATIACTCGETSHAHTRDFTVTVKVKPGELTSPVSLSFESTDNRTSFSSTAQTWVQNNITFTNLKASSSTAVGNYSNPIRLYSKSSVKVEFIKPMTKIVFNCNNASYATALNKSTFDKSVATIAVDG
-1356 TASSTETTKP
+1356 TAVTVTFVTP
-1366 KFDFTIP
+1366 
-1373 ASGSKTE
+1373 
-1380 MELHCL
+1380 
-1386 DASTDSST
+1386 
-1394 YDKGTNAYTSSFK
+1394 TSSFEFT
-1407 STKNGITL
+1407 S
-1415 TLSKINNGT
+1415 LSAQIR
-1424 INSYF
+1424 INS
-1429 SDFRFGKSN
+1429 
-1438 TAPSIVSSAFSGTVT
+1438 
-1453 KVSFNVSKFASG
+1453 
-1465 CSVSVVLVAK
+1465 
-1475 NNGTEVYSSSPVSV
+1475 
-1489 TGTGLVTIEIP
+1489 
-1500 TDTQGTGYT
+1500 
-1509 YELNFTS
+1509 
-1516 NGGSSNGNVR
+1516 
-1526 LDKIIYTGYSA
+1526 LDVHF

>member
-1 MALSLII
+1 
-8 SICMCFAFAGCDS
+8 
-21 CNDDKAPAK
+21 
-30 LLTPVVTIDDKGV
+30 
-43 ASWLEVENASGYAYV
+43 
-58 IGDGE
+58 
-63 ETATNN
+63 
-69 LSVNLAD
+69 
-76 GQSIKVKAKGDGKN
+76 
-90 YTDSDFSEVKTYTA
+90 
-104 PSKQPVQ
+104 
-111 LAGPSVSIGTDGTVT
+111 
-126 IGTVEHAVKIVYV
+126 
-139 IDDGAETEYDANNK
+139 
-153 PVLTDGQTIKVT
+153 
-165 AKGDGVN
+165 
-172 YTDSQPVTKT
+172 
-182 YDAEAPA
+182 
-189 PAEVMTRAEFIAAA
+189 
-203 DSSSVAVA
+203 
-211 GKVSAMTA
+211 MTA
-219 VTKNDATSY
+219 VTKNDVTSY

-291 VTGKIGNNDE
+291 VTGKIGSNDE

-316 ITSVTVDAEK
+316 IASVTVDAEK

-355 SAITESFKVNEGK
+355 SAITESFKANEGK

-399 VAVQLSVPVV
+399 VAVQLPVPVV

-421 DENAVKAVYTIG
+421 DANAVKAVYTIG

-478 VMTHAEY
+478 VMTRAEY
-485 AAAAKNDEVCVKG
+485 AAAAKDAEVCVKG
-498 VVTAF
+498 IVTAF
-503 RGNNVYLQDSDGGY
+503 SGKNIYLQDSDGGY
-517 YAFKATAV
+517 YAFKSTAV

-539 VKDVFKSFE
+539 VKDVYKSFE
-548 DAKFALD
+548 TAKFALD

-560 TVTITNATPATVAPV
+560 TIVITNATPATVAPV
-575 DVTAKIG
+575 DVTSKIG

-602 TSVKTTQSGGK
+602 TSVTTTQSGGK

-626 ITFYIGGTQMITEQQ
+626 ITFYIGGTQVITEQQ

-727 DANNK
+727 DAENK

-797 YTVLDAGGNAIAE
+797 YTVLDADGNAIAE

-862 TVDRNGNVSWQETDG
+862 TVDRNGNVSWQATDG

-884 KDKDATDYNTSVEN
+884 KDKDATDYNTPVEN

-919 RDETVEGQQNSLW
+919 RDEAVEGQQNSLW

-977 SLNDAE
+977 SLNGAE
-983 AVTVENGEVEITIAD
+983 AVTVENGEVEIAIAD

-1025 SVATNAEK
+1025 SVATDAEK

-1042 FYDGYKV
+1042 FYDGYKANI
-1049 SEVRKEVEALNF
+1049 ELNA
-1061 GPYEDSGSYN
+1061 
-1071 LLTAGTKY
+1071 LTAVSLIVDDEEITLPANGATY
-1079 SDVTVIWN
+1079 SDVEFTWSIVGGDKDYAILTDNSLTVMASD
-1087 VEETVEYAKVENGKL
+1087 VTAGET
-1102 VIDTSK
+1102 I
-1108 TSADATFTLKA
+1108 TLKA
-1119 TLHYNDADVET
+1119 TVTGKDTLYKEFAVLIKAGETATMSYTANTTTNMSADVNNAET
-1130 PITFSVKIV
+1130 VGLDKTIFNVASTKHSGNVQVGLNKSGVIKLYSYNAVTLTLTINADERYKIGKLTV
-1139 KVDKIKFDFSS
+1139 N
-1150 ASGTTELSA
+1150 LSA
-1159 SSLQKLMNEN
+1159 GSQSALLIKADGKEIASSTDGIYFVNAKSIAFSNNSGSTIDIKSITINYLAPELTNAEKAAIDLNNLDDISGEYGATN
-1169 KVIDSTDT
+1169 SLNLAKVIGEKSGFEIAYTATKTSTEDT
-1177 TFSVTSASKVYNANN
+1177 ANGTF
-1192 SIRIST
+1192 
-1198 GNDSGTMTMTFNKF
+1198 
-1212 VNKVVINC
+1212 VINE
-1220 KNWDNGSTLS
+1220 DG
-1230 INNVKQTV
+1230 TV
-1238 KADRSDVNFE
+1238 
-1248 LSSASQTITLTAEQR
+1248 TITQG
-1263 SYIYS
+1263 
-1268 IAVYFKELTDTD
+1268 D
-1280 KLAIAEAAVTEPKPT
+1280 AATVF
-1295 IADGVYTY
+1295 
-1303 QLPLTSEHGATI
+1303 
-1315 SWDVTGL
+1315 
-1322 IENDDSYTEATGIL
+1322 
-1336 VIKQRSEEATVT
+1336 TVT
-1348 ATATVTVG
+1348 ATIACTCGETSHAHTRDFTVTVKATPPAG
-1356 TASSTETTKP
+1356 SVTLPASISFTNDDSRTEISTTKQVW
-1366 KFDFTIP
+1366 I
-1373 ASGSKTE
+1373 A
-1380 MELHCL
+1380 
-1386 DASTDSST
+1386 
-1394 YDKGTNAYTSSFK
+1394 
-1407 STKNGITL
+1407 NGITL
-1415 TLSKINNGT
+1415 TNLKGSSSTATNNAGNNAGHIRCYASSSLKIECEVAFKKIVFTCTASKYNISNEITGAT
-1424 INSYF
+1424 
-1429 SDFRFGKSN
+1429 KS
-1438 TAPSIVSSAFSGTVT
+1438 VSGTTVT
-1453 KVSFNVSKFASG
+1453 YTF
-1465 CSVSVVLVAK
+1465 
-1475 NNGTEVYSSSPVSV
+1475 TEAVKS
-1489 TGTGLVTIEIP
+1489 LEI
-1500 TDTQGTGYT
+1500 TKLSAQ
-1509 YELNFTS
+1509 
-1516 NGGSSNGNVR
+1516 VR
-1526 LDKIIYTGYSA
+1526 ITEIVISAE

>member
-63 ETATNN
+63 ETATDN

-139 IDDGAETEYDANNK
+139 IGDGAETEYDANNK

-203 DSSSVAVA
+203 DSSSVAVT

-219 VTKNDATSY
+219 VTKNDVTSY

-277 EITDNTVSAVTPID
+277 EITDNTASAVTPID

-355 SAITESFKVNEGK
+355 NAITESFKANEGK

-478 VMTHAEY
+478 VMTRAEY

-498 VVTAF
+498 IVTAF
-503 RGNNVYLQDSDGGY
+503 SGKNVYLQDSDGGY
-517 YAFKATAV
+517 YAFKSTAV

-539 VKDVFKSFE
+539 VKDVYKSFE
-548 DAKFALD
+548 TAKFALD
-555 EIINA
+555 EIVNA
-560 TVTITNATPATVAPV
+560 TIVITNATPATVAPV
-575 DVTAKIG
+575 DVTSKVG
-582 NEDELKVLQNTLTTV
+582 NEDELKVLQNTLTIV

-602 TSVKTTQSGGK
+602 TSVTTTQSGGK

-748 AENYAD
+748 TENYAD

-797 YTVLDAGGNAIAE
+797 YTVLDADGNAIAD

-862 TVDRNGNVSWQETDG
+862 TVDRYGNVSWQATDG

-884 KDKDATDYNTSVEN
+884 KDKDATDYNTPVEN

-919 RDETVEGQQNSLW
+919 RDEAVEGQQNSLW

-977 SLNDAE
+977 SLNGAE
-983 AVTVENGEVEITIAD
+983 AVTVENGEVEIAIAD

-1010 GEPQAEGDYSNLFAD
+1010 GEPQAEGDYSNLFAN
-1025 SVATNAEK
+1025 SVATDAEK

-1042 FYDGYKV
+1042 FYDGYKANI
-1049 SEVRKEVEALNF
+1049 ELNA
-1061 GPYEDSGSYN
+1061 
-1071 LLTAGTKY
+1071 LTAVSLIVYDEEIALTSNGTTYKDVAFTWAIVGGDKDY
-1079 SDVTVIWN
+1079 AILTDNSLTVMASDVTAG
-1087 VEETVEYAKVENGKL
+1087 ET
-1102 VIDTSK
+1102 I
-1108 TSADATFTLKA
+1108 TLKA
-1119 TLHYNDADVET
+1119 TVTGKDTLYKEFAVLIKAGEKATMSYAGTTSTNLSDTANSADLVGLDETMFNVSSKKHSGSVHVALNKAGYIRIHKNNADTMVVSIAEGDSYKIGKFSISLHSQSEAALTDLL
-1130 PITFSVKIV
+1130 V
-1139 KVDKIKFDFSS
+1139 KVNDKEVSTTQDGVYLVNAKSFSL
-1150 ASGTTELSA
+1150 T
-1159 SSLQKLMNEN
+1159 
-1169 KVIDSTDT
+1169 
-1177 TFSVTSASKVYNANN
+1177 
-1192 SIRIST
+1192 
-1198 GNDSGTMTMTFNKF
+1198 
-1212 VNKVVINC
+1212 C
-1220 KNWDNGSTLS
+1220 KNFSFPIDIAS
-1230 INNVKQTV
+1230 IN
-1238 KADRSDVNFE
+1238 
-1248 LSSASQTITLTAEQR
+1248 I
-1263 SYIYS
+1263 
-1268 IAVYFKELTDTD
+1268 VYLAPELTDAQ
-1280 KLAIAEAAVTEPKPT
+1280 K
-1295 IADGVYTY
+1295 ADIDLNRLDDISGEY
-1303 QLPLTSEHGATI
+1303 GATNSLNLAKVI
-1315 SWDVTGL
+1315 GEKSGFE
-1322 IENDDSYTEATGIL
+1322 IAYTATKTSTEDTANGTL
-1336 VIKQRSEEATVT
+1336 VINEDGTVTITQGDAATVFTVT
-1348 ATATVTVG
+1348 ATIACTCGEASHTHTRDFTVTVKATPPAG
-1356 TASSTETTKP
+1356 SVTLPASISFTNDDSRTEISTTKQVW
-1366 KFDFTIP
+1366 I
-1373 ASGSKTE
+1373 A
-1380 MELHCL
+1380 
-1386 DASTDSST
+1386 
-1394 YDKGTNAYTSSFK
+1394 
-1407 STKNGITL
+1407 NGITL
-1415 TLSKINNGT
+1415 TNLKGSSSTATNNAGNNAGHIRCYASSSLKIECEVAFKKIVFTCTASKYNISNEITGAT
-1424 INSYF
+1424 
-1429 SDFRFGKSN
+1429 KS
-1438 TAPSIVSSAFSGTVT
+1438 VSGTTVT
-1453 KVSFNVSKFASG
+1453 YTF
-1465 CSVSVVLVAK
+1465 
-1475 NNGTEVYSSSPVSV
+1475 TEAVKS
-1489 TGTGLVTIEIP
+1489 LEI
-1500 TDTQGTGYT
+1500 TKLSAQ
-1509 YELNFTS
+1509 
-1516 NGGSSNGNVR
+1516 VR
-1526 LDKIIYTGYSA
+1526 ITEIVISAE

>member
-153 PVLTDGQTIKVT
+153 PVLT
-165 AKGDGVN
+165 
-172 YTDSQPVTKT
+172 
-182 YDAEAPA
+182 
-189 PAEVMTRAEFIAAA
+189 
-203 DSSSVAVA
+203 
-211 GKVSAMTA
+211 
-219 VTKNDATSY
+219 
-228 NVYLQDND
+228 
-236 GGYYAY
+236 
-242 GVAAIP
+242 
-248 EGLAVGME
+248 
-256 IKVSGTK
+256 
-263 TVYNGLNEITNATI
+263 
-277 EITDNTVSAVTPID
+277 
-291 VTGKIGNNDE
+291 
-301 LLALQSSL
+301 
-309 VTVNSAV
+309 
-316 ITSVTVDAEK
+316 
-326 NRTNVVLTV
+326 
-335 GDKTVTFYIGGSQ
+335 
-348 VVDATQQ
+348 
-355 SAITESFKVNEGK
+355 
-368 TVDVT
+368 
-373 ALVSL
+373 
-378 FSNTAQLIPA
+378 
-388 NAEPITNIHTD
+388 
-399 VAVQLSVPVV
+399 
-409 EIDDNGV
+409 
-416 VTVTV
+416 
-421 DENAVKAVYTIG
+421 
-433 DATEPVDYDANN
+433 
-445 KPVLTK
+445 K

-485 AAAAKNDEVCVKG
+485 AAAAKDAEVCVKG
-498 VVTAF
+498 IVTAF
-503 RGNNVYLQDSDGGY
+503 SGKNVYLQDSDGGY

-525 PENLAVGMEVKVTG
+525 PETLAVGMEVKVTG

-548 DAKFALD
+548 TAKFALD
-555 EIINA
+555 EIVNA
-560 TVTITNATPATVAPV
+560 TIVITNATPATVAPV
-575 DVTAKIG
+575 DVTSKVG
-582 NEDELKVLQNTLTTV
+582 NEDELKILQNTLTTV

-602 TSVKTTQSGGK
+602 TSVTTTQSGGK

-626 ITFYIGGTQMITEQQ
+626 ITFYIGGTQVITEQQ

-671 LIPANATP
+671 IIPSNATP
-679 ISNVVLEK
+679 VSNVVLEK

-699 GVATVIAA
+699 GAATVIPDA
-707 ETKGGDKLFVSVDGA
+707 TKGGDKLFVSVDGA

-748 AENYAD
+748 TENYAD
-754 SEEASATYNVAQVK
+754 SEEASATYNVEQVK

-797 YTVLDAGGNAIAE
+797 YTVLDADENAIAE

-862 TVDRNGNVSWQETDG
+862 TVDRNGNVSWQATDG

-884 KDKDATDYNTSVEN
+884 KDKDAIDYNTPVEN

-919 RDETVEGQQNSLW
+919 RDEAVEGQQNSLW

-977 SLNDAE
+977 SLNGAE
-983 AVTVENGEVEITIAD
+983 AVTVENGEVEIAIAD

-1025 SVATNAEK
+1025 SVATDAEK
-1033 EANLTKYTA
+1033 EANLTKYTT
-1042 FYDGYKV
+1042 FYDEYKANI
-1049 SEVRKEVEALNF
+1049 ELEALTTVSLIVDDEEIALTSNGITYKDVAF
-1061 GPYEDSGSYN
+1061 TWAIVGGDTSYATLSDN
-1071 LLTAGTKY
+1071 TLTVIA
-1079 SDVTVIWN
+1079 SDVTAG
-1087 VEETVEYAKVENGKL
+1087 ET
-1102 VIDTSK
+1102 I
-1108 TSADATFTLKA
+1108 TLKA
-1119 TLHYNDADVET
+1119 TVTGKDTLYKEFAVLIKAGEKATMSYAGTTSTNLSDTANSADLVGLDETMFNVSSEKHSGTVHVALNKAGYIRIHKNNADTMVVSIAEGDSYKIGKFSISLH
-1130 PITFSVKIV
+1130 SVSEAALTDLLV
-1139 KVDKIKFDFSS
+1139 KVDDKEVSATQDGVYLVNAKSFSL
-1150 ASGTTELSA
+1150 T
-1159 SSLQKLMNEN
+1159 
-1169 KVIDSTDT
+1169 
-1177 TFSVTSASKVYNANN
+1177 
-1192 SIRIST
+1192 
-1198 GNDSGTMTMTFNKF
+1198 
-1212 VNKVVINC
+1212 C
-1220 KNWDNGSTLS
+1220 KNFSFPIDIAS
-1230 INNVKQTV
+1230 IN
-1238 KADRSDVNFE
+1238 
-1248 LSSASQTITLTAEQR
+1248 I
-1263 SYIYS
+1263 
-1268 IAVYFKELTDTD
+1268 VYLAPELTDAQ
-1280 KLAIAEAAVTEPKPT
+1280 K
-1295 IADGVYTY
+1295 ADIDLNRLDDISGEY
-1303 QLPLTSEHGATI
+1303 GATNSLNLAKVI
-1315 SWDVTGL
+1315 GEKSGFEIAYTATKTSTEDTANGTFVINEDGTVTITQG
-1322 IENDDSYTEATGIL
+1322 DAAT
-1336 VIKQRSEEATVT
+1336 VFTVT
-1348 ATATVTVG
+1348 ATIACTCGETSHAHTRDFTVTVKV
-1356 TASSTETTKP
+1356 KP
-1366 KFDFTIP
+1366 AEGQTDPVVFDFTNGFS
-1373 ASGSKTE
+1373 AS
-1380 MELHCL
+1380 
-1386 DASTDSST
+1386 
-1394 YDKGTNAYTSSFK
+1394 TNAYTTSTGTSALKTACNSNEFFTGVTATTKAYPDGACIKLGSSK
-1407 STKNGITL
+1407 ATGSITL
-1415 TLSKINNGT
+1415 SFSKKVAKIT
-1424 INSYF
+1424 INLAKYG
-1429 SDFRFGKSN
+1429 SDTGLLKVTN
-1438 TAPSIVSSAFSGTVT
+1438 CDNVTPPATAGDIE
-1453 KVSFNVSKFASG
+1453 
-1465 CSVSVVLVAK
+1465 LIL
-1475 NNGTEVYSSSPVSV
+1475 SSS
-1489 TGTGLVTIEIP
+1489 
-1500 TDTQGTGYT
+1500 TDSITLATT
-1509 YELNFTS
+1509 AK
-1516 NGGSSNGNVR
+1516 R
-1526 LDKIIYTGYSA
+1526 CKIYRITVEFE

>member
-30 LLTPVVTIDDKGV
+30 LSTPVVTIDDKGV

-219 VTKNDATSY
+219 VTKNDVTSY
-228 NVYLQDND
+228 
-236 GGYYAY
+236 
-242 GVAAIP
+242 
-248 EGLAVGME
+248 
-256 IKVSGTK
+256 
-263 TVYNGLNEITNATI
+263 
-277 EITDNTVSAVTPID
+277 
-291 VTGKIGNNDE
+291 
-301 LLALQSSL
+301 
-309 VTVNSAV
+309 
-316 ITSVTVDAEK
+316 
-326 NRTNVVLTV
+326 
-335 GDKTVTFYIGGSQ
+335 
-348 VVDATQQ
+348 
-355 SAITESFKVNEGK
+355 
-368 TVDVT
+368 
-373 ALVSL
+373 
-378 FSNTAQLIPA
+378 
-388 NAEPITNIHTD
+388 
-399 VAVQLSVPVV
+399 
-409 EIDDNGV
+409 
-416 VTVTV
+416 
-421 DENAVKAVYTIG
+421 
-433 DATEPVDYDANN
+433 
-445 KPVLTK
+445 
-451 GQTITVTAIGDGT
+451 
-464 AYSDSDAV
+464 
-472 VKKYIG
+472 
-478 VMTHAEY
+478 
-485 AAAAKNDEVCVKG
+485 
-498 VVTAF
+498 
-503 RGNNVYLQDSDGGY
+503 NVYLQDSDGGY

-525 PENLAVGMEVKVTG
+525 PETLAVGMEVKVTG

-602 TSVKTTQSGGK
+602 TKITTSSSGN
-613 DRTNV
+613 TTV
-618 TLTIDGKT
+618 TLTLDGKT
-626 ITFYIGGTQMITEQQ
+626 IAFYVGGTSQVVDKDQQ
-641 QKDVAANFKKY
+641 TAIVATFKKY

-671 LIPANATP
+671 IIPSNATP
-679 ISNVVLEK
+679 VSNVVLEK

-699 GVATVIAA
+699 GAATVIPDA
-707 ETKGGDKLFVSVDGA
+707 TKGGDKLFVSVDGA

-727 DANNK
+727 DAENK

-748 AENYAD
+748 TENYAD

-797 YTVLDAGGNAIAE
+797 YTVLDADGNAIAD

-862 TVDRNGNVSWQETDG
+862 TVDRNGNVSWQATDG

-884 KDKDATDYNTSVEN
+884 KNKDATDYNTPVEN

-919 RDETVEGQQNSLW
+919 RDEAVEGQQNSLW

-977 SLNDAE
+977 SLNGAE
-983 AVTVENGEVEITIAD
+983 AVTVENGEVEIAIAD

-1025 SVATNAEK
+1025 SVATDAEK

-1042 FYDGYKV
+1042 FYDGYKADI
-1049 SEVRKEVEALNF
+1049 ELEALTTVSLIVDDEEITLPAN
-1061 GPYEDSGSYN
+1061 GA
-1071 LLTAGTKY
+1071 TY
-1079 SDVTVIWN
+1079 SDVEFTWSIVGGDKDYAILTDNSLTVMASD
-1087 VEETVEYAKVENGKL
+1087 VTAGET
-1102 VIDTSK
+1102 I
-1108 TSADATFTLKA
+1108 TLKA
-1119 TLHYNDADVET
+1119 TVTGKDTLYKEFAVLIKAGETATMSYPATTTSSNLSPTENSAKLIGLDDTIFDVK
-1130 PITFSVKIV
+1130 SVKNSGSVHVALNKDGYIQIHKNNADTMVVSIAEGDSYKIGKFSISLHSESEAALTDLLV
-1139 KVDKIKFDFSS
+1139 KVNDKEVSTTQDGVYLVNAKSFSL
-1150 ASGTTELSA
+1150 T
-1159 SSLQKLMNEN
+1159 
-1169 KVIDSTDT
+1169 
-1177 TFSVTSASKVYNANN
+1177 
-1192 SIRIST
+1192 
-1198 GNDSGTMTMTFNKF
+1198 
-1212 VNKVVINC
+1212 C
-1220 KNWDNGSTLS
+1220 KNFSFPIDIAS
-1230 INNVKQTV
+1230 IN
-1238 KADRSDVNFE
+1238 
-1248 LSSASQTITLTAEQR
+1248 I
-1263 SYIYS
+1263 
-1268 IAVYFKELTDTD
+1268 VYLAPELTDAQ
-1280 KLAIAEAAVTEPKPT
+1280 K
-1295 IADGVYTY
+1295 ADIDLNRLDDISGEY
-1303 QLPLTSEHGATI
+1303 GATNSLNLAKVI
-1315 SWDVTGL
+1315 GEKSGFEIAYTATKTSTEDTANGTFVINEDGTVTITQG
-1322 IENDDSYTEATGIL
+1322 DAAT
-1336 VIKQRSEEATVT
+1336 VFTVT
-1348 ATATVTVG
+1348 ATIACTCGETSHTHTRDFTVTVKATPPAG
-1356 TASSTETTKP
+1356 SVTLPASISFTNDDSRTEISTTKQVW
-1366 KFDFTIP
+1366 I
-1373 ASGSKTE
+1373 A
-1380 MELHCL
+1380 
-1386 DASTDSST
+1386 
-1394 YDKGTNAYTSSFK
+1394 
-1407 STKNGITL
+1407 NGITL
-1415 TLSKINNGT
+1415 TNLKGSSSTATNNAGNNAGHIRCYASSSLKIECEVAFKKIVFTCTAAKYNISNEITGAT
-1424 INSYF
+1424 
-1429 SDFRFGKSN
+1429 KS
-1438 TAPSIVSSAFSGTVT
+1438 VSGTTVT
-1453 KVSFNVSKFASG
+1453 YTF
-1465 CSVSVVLVAK
+1465 
-1475 NNGTEVYSSSPVSV
+1475 TEAVKS
-1489 TGTGLVTIEIP
+1489 LEI
-1500 TDTQGTGYT
+1500 TKLSAQ
-1509 YELNFTS
+1509 
-1516 NGGSSNGNVR
+1516 VR
-1526 LDKIIYTGYSA
+1526 ITEIVISAE

>member
-1 MALSLII
+1 MKRRHLLLMALSLII

-153 PVLTDGQTIKVT
+153 PVLT
-165 AKGDGVN
+165 
-172 YTDSQPVTKT
+172 
-182 YDAEAPA
+182 
-189 PAEVMTRAEFIAAA
+189 
-203 DSSSVAVA
+203 
-211 GKVSAMTA
+211 
-219 VTKNDATSY
+219 
-228 NVYLQDND
+228 
-236 GGYYAY
+236 
-242 GVAAIP
+242 
-248 EGLAVGME
+248 
-256 IKVSGTK
+256 
-263 TVYNGLNEITNATI
+263 
-277 EITDNTVSAVTPID
+277 
-291 VTGKIGNNDE
+291 
-301 LLALQSSL
+301 
-309 VTVNSAV
+309 
-316 ITSVTVDAEK
+316 
-326 NRTNVVLTV
+326 
-335 GDKTVTFYIGGSQ
+335 
-348 VVDATQQ
+348 
-355 SAITESFKVNEGK
+355 
-368 TVDVT
+368 
-373 ALVSL
+373 
-378 FSNTAQLIPA
+378 
-388 NAEPITNIHTD
+388 
-399 VAVQLSVPVV
+399 
-409 EIDDNGV
+409 
-416 VTVTV
+416 
-421 DENAVKAVYTIG
+421 
-433 DATEPVDYDANN
+433 
-445 KPVLTK
+445 K

-485 AAAAKNDEVCVKG
+485 AAAAKDAEVCVKG
-498 VVTAF
+498 IVTAF
-503 RGNNVYLQDSDGGY
+503 SGKNVYLQDSDGGY

-525 PENLAVGMEVKVTG
+525 PETLAVGMEVKVTG

-548 DAKFALD
+548 TAKFALD
-555 EIINA
+555 EIVNA
-560 TVTITNATPATVAPV
+560 TIVITNATPATVAPV
-575 DVTAKIG
+575 DVTSKVG
-582 NEDELKVLQNTLTTV
+582 NEDELKILQNTLTTV

-602 TSVKTTQSGGK
+602 TSVTTTQSGGK

-626 ITFYIGGTQMITEQQ
+626 ITFYIGGTQVITEQQ

-671 LIPANATP
+671 IIPSNATP
-679 ISNVVLEK
+679 VSNVVLEK

-699 GVATVIAA
+699 GAATVIPDA
-707 ETKGGDKLFVSVDGA
+707 TKGGDKLFVSVDGA

-748 AENYAD
+748 TENYAD
-754 SEEASATYNVAQVK
+754 SEEASATYNVEQVK

-797 YTVLDAGGNAIAE
+797 YTVLDADENAIAE

-862 TVDRNGNVSWQETDG
+862 TVDRNGNVSWQATDG

-884 KDKDATDYNTSVEN
+884 KDKDAIDYNTPVEN

-919 RDETVEGQQNSLW
+919 RDEAVEGQQNSLW

-959 DGKVLLKWTT
+959 DGQVLLKWTT

-977 SLNDAE
+977 SLNGAE
-983 AVTVENGEVEITIAD
+983 AVTVENGEVEIAIAD

-1025 SVATNAEK
+1025 SVATDAEK
-1033 EANLTKYTA
+1033 EANLTKYTT
-1042 FYDGYKV
+1042 FYDEYKANI
-1049 SEVRKEVEALNF
+1049 ELEALTTVSLIVDDEEIALTSNGITYKDVAF
-1061 GPYEDSGSYN
+1061 TWAIVGGDTSYATLSDN
-1071 LLTAGTKY
+1071 TLTVIA
-1079 SDVTVIWN
+1079 SDVTAG
-1087 VEETVEYAKVENGKL
+1087 ET
-1102 VIDTSK
+1102 I
-1108 TSADATFTLKA
+1108 TLKA
-1119 TLHYNDADVET
+1119 TVTGKDTLYKEFAVLIKAGEKATMSYAGTTSTNLSDTANSADLVGLDETMFNVSSEKHSGTVHVALNKAGYIRIHKNNADTMVVSIAEGDSYKIGKFSISLH
-1130 PITFSVKIV
+1130 SVSEAALTDLLV
-1139 KVDKIKFDFSS
+1139 KVDDKEVSATQDGVYLVNAKSFSL
-1150 ASGTTELSA
+1150 T
-1159 SSLQKLMNEN
+1159 
-1169 KVIDSTDT
+1169 
-1177 TFSVTSASKVYNANN
+1177 
-1192 SIRIST
+1192 
-1198 GNDSGTMTMTFNKF
+1198 
-1212 VNKVVINC
+1212 C
-1220 KNWDNGSTLS
+1220 KNFSFPIDIAS
-1230 INNVKQTV
+1230 IN
-1238 KADRSDVNFE
+1238 
-1248 LSSASQTITLTAEQR
+1248 I
-1263 SYIYS
+1263 
-1268 IAVYFKELTDTD
+1268 VYLAPELTDAQ
-1280 KLAIAEAAVTEPKPT
+1280 K
-1295 IADGVYTY
+1295 ADIDLNRLDDISGEY
-1303 QLPLTSEHGATI
+1303 GATNSLNLAKVI
-1315 SWDVTGL
+1315 GEKSGFEIAYTATKTSTEDTANGTFVINEDGTVTITQG
-1322 IENDDSYTEATGIL
+1322 DAAT
-1336 VIKQRSEEATVT
+1336 VFTVT
-1348 ATATVTVG
+1348 ATIACTCGETSHAHTRDFTVTVKV
-1356 TASSTETTKP
+1356 KP
-1366 KFDFTIP
+1366 AEGQTDPVVFDFTNGFS
-1373 ASGSKTE
+1373 AS
-1380 MELHCL
+1380 
-1386 DASTDSST
+1386 
-1394 YDKGTNAYTSSFK
+1394 TNAYTTSTGTSALKTACNSNEFFTGVTATTKAYPDGACIKLGSSK
-1407 STKNGITL
+1407 ATGSITL
-1415 TLSKINNGT
+1415 SFSKKVAKIT
-1424 INSYF
+1424 INLAKYG
-1429 SDFRFGKSN
+1429 SDTGLLKVTN
-1438 TAPSIVSSAFSGTVT
+1438 CDNVTPPATAGDIE
-1453 KVSFNVSKFASG
+1453 
-1465 CSVSVVLVAK
+1465 LIL
-1475 NNGTEVYSSSPVSV
+1475 SSS
-1489 TGTGLVTIEIP
+1489 
-1500 TDTQGTGYT
+1500 TDSITLATT
-1509 YELNFTS
+1509 AK
-1516 NGGSSNGNVR
+1516 R
-1526 LDKIIYTGYSA
+1526 CKIYRITVEFE

>member
-153 PVLTDGQTIKVT
+153 PVLT
-165 AKGDGVN
+165 
-172 YTDSQPVTKT
+172 
-182 YDAEAPA
+182 
-189 PAEVMTRAEFIAAA
+189 
-203 DSSSVAVA
+203 
-211 GKVSAMTA
+211 
-219 VTKNDATSY
+219 
-228 NVYLQDND
+228 
-236 GGYYAY
+236 
-242 GVAAIP
+242 
-248 EGLAVGME
+248 
-256 IKVSGTK
+256 
-263 TVYNGLNEITNATI
+263 
-277 EITDNTVSAVTPID
+277 
-291 VTGKIGNNDE
+291 
-301 LLALQSSL
+301 
-309 VTVNSAV
+309 
-316 ITSVTVDAEK
+316 
-326 NRTNVVLTV
+326 
-335 GDKTVTFYIGGSQ
+335 
-348 VVDATQQ
+348 
-355 SAITESFKVNEGK
+355 
-368 TVDVT
+368 
-373 ALVSL
+373 
-378 FSNTAQLIPA
+378 
-388 NAEPITNIHTD
+388 
-399 VAVQLSVPVV
+399 
-409 EIDDNGV
+409 
-416 VTVTV
+416 
-421 DENAVKAVYTIG
+421 
-433 DATEPVDYDANN
+433 
-445 KPVLTK
+445 K

-485 AAAAKNDEVCVKG
+485 AAAAKDAEVCVKG
-498 VVTAF
+498 IVTAF
-503 RGNNVYLQDSDGGY
+503 SGKNVYLQDSDGGY

-525 PENLAVGMEVKVTG
+525 PETLAVGMEVKVTG

-548 DAKFALD
+548 TAKFALD
-555 EIINA
+555 EIVNA
-560 TVTITNATPATVAPV
+560 TIVITNATPATVAPV
-575 DVTAKIG
+575 DVTSKVG
-582 NEDELKVLQNTLTTV
+582 NEDELKILQNTLTTV

-602 TSVKTTQSGGK
+602 TSVTTTQSGGK

-626 ITFYIGGTQMITEQQ
+626 ITFYIGGTQVITEQQ

-671 LIPANATP
+671 IIPSNATP
-679 ISNVVLEK
+679 VSNVVLEK

-699 GVATVIAA
+699 GAATVIPDA
-707 ETKGGDKLFVSVDGA
+707 TKGGDKLFVSVDGA

-748 AENYAD
+748 TENYAD
-754 SEEASATYNVAQVK
+754 SEEASATYNVEQVK

-797 YTVLDAGGNAIAE
+797 YTVLDADENAIAE

-862 TVDRNGNVSWQETDG
+862 TVDRNGNVSWQATDG

-884 KDKDATDYNTSVEN
+884 KDKDAIDYNTPVEN

-919 RDETVEGQQNSLW
+919 RDEAVEGQQNSLW

-977 SLNDAE
+977 SLNGAE
-983 AVTVENGEVEITIAD
+983 AVTVENGEVEIAIAD

-1025 SVATNAEK
+1025 SVATDAEK
-1033 EANLTKYTA
+1033 EANLTKYTT
-1042 FYDGYKV
+1042 FYDEYKANI
-1049 SEVRKEVEALNF
+1049 ELEALTTVSLIVDDEEIALTSNGITYKDVAF
-1061 GPYEDSGSYN
+1061 TWAIVGSDTSYATLSDN
-1071 LLTAGTKY
+1071 TLTVIA
-1079 SDVTVIWN
+1079 SDVTAG
-1087 VEETVEYAKVENGKL
+1087 ET
-1102 VIDTSK
+1102 I
-1108 TSADATFTLKA
+1108 TLKA
-1119 TLHYNDADVET
+1119 TVTGKDTLYKEFAVLIKAGEKATMSYAGTTSTNLSDTANSADLVGLDETMFNVSSEKHSGTVHVALNRAGYIRIHKNNADTMVVSIAEGDSYKIGKFSISLH
-1130 PITFSVKIV
+1130 SVSEAALTDLLV
-1139 KVDKIKFDFSS
+1139 KVDDKEVSATQDGVYLVNAKSFSL
-1150 ASGTTELSA
+1150 T
-1159 SSLQKLMNEN
+1159 
-1169 KVIDSTDT
+1169 
-1177 TFSVTSASKVYNANN
+1177 
-1192 SIRIST
+1192 
-1198 GNDSGTMTMTFNKF
+1198 
-1212 VNKVVINC
+1212 C
-1220 KNWDNGSTLS
+1220 KNFSFPIDIAS
-1230 INNVKQTV
+1230 IN
-1238 KADRSDVNFE
+1238 
-1248 LSSASQTITLTAEQR
+1248 I
-1263 SYIYS
+1263 
-1268 IAVYFKELTDTD
+1268 VYLAPELTDAQ
-1280 KLAIAEAAVTEPKPT
+1280 K
-1295 IADGVYTY
+1295 ADIDLNRLDDISGEY
-1303 QLPLTSEHGATI
+1303 GATNSLNLAKVI
-1315 SWDVTGL
+1315 GEKSGFEIAYTATKTSTEDTANGTFVINEDGTVTITQG
-1322 IENDDSYTEATGIL
+1322 DAAT
-1336 VIKQRSEEATVT
+1336 VFTVT
-1348 ATATVTVG
+1348 ATIACTCGETSHAHTRDFTVTVKV
-1356 TASSTETTKP
+1356 KP
-1366 KFDFTIP
+1366 AEGQTDPVVFDFTNGFS
-1373 ASGSKTE
+1373 AS
-1380 MELHCL
+1380 
-1386 DASTDSST
+1386 
-1394 YDKGTNAYTSSFK
+1394 TNAYTTSTGTSALKTACNSNEFFTGVTATTKAYPDGACIKLGSSK
-1407 STKNGITL
+1407 ATGSITL
-1415 TLSKINNGT
+1415 SFSKKVAKIT
-1424 INSYF
+1424 INLAKYG
-1429 SDFRFGKSN
+1429 SDTGLLKVTN
-1438 TAPSIVSSAFSGTVT
+1438 CDNVTPPATAGDIE
-1453 KVSFNVSKFASG
+1453 
-1465 CSVSVVLVAK
+1465 LIL
-1475 NNGTEVYSSSPVSV
+1475 SSS
-1489 TGTGLVTIEIP
+1489 
-1500 TDTQGTGYT
+1500 TDSITLATT
-1509 YELNFTS
+1509 AK
-1516 NGGSSNGNVR
+1516 R
-1526 LDKIIYTGYSA
+1526 CKIYRITVEFE

>member
-1 MALSLII
+1 MKRRHLLLMALSLII

-30 LLTPVVTIDDKGV
+30 LLTPVVTVDDKGV

-63 ETATNN
+63 ETATDN

-139 IDDGAETEYDANNK
+139 INEGAETEYDANNK

-219 VTKNDATSY
+219 VTKNDVTSY

-316 ITSVTVDAEK
+316 IASVTVDAEK

-355 SAITESFKVNEGK
+355 NAITESFKANEGK

-399 VAVQLSVPVV
+399 VAVQLPVPVV

-525 PENLAVGMEVKVTG
+525 PETLAVGMEVKVTG
-539 VKDVFKSFE
+539 VKDVYKSFE
-548 DAKFALD
+548 TAKFALD
-555 EIINA
+555 EIVNA
-560 TVTITNATPATVAPV
+560 TIVITNATPATVAPV
-575 DVTAKIG
+575 DVTSKVG
-582 NEDELKVLQNTLTTV
+582 NEDELKVLQNTLTIV

-748 AENYAD
+748 TENYAD

-797 YTVLDAGGNAIAE
+797 YTVLDADGNAIAD

-862 TVDRNGNVSWQETDG
+862 TVDRNGNVSWQATDG

-884 KDKDATDYNTSVEN
+884 KDKDATDYNTPIEN

-919 RDETVEGQQNSLW
+919 RDEAVEGQQNSLW

-969 ADNVEYAL
+969 ADGIEYAL
-977 SLNDAE
+977 SLNGAE
-983 AVTVENGEVEITIAD
+983 AVTVENGEVEIAIAD

-1025 SVATNAEK
+1025 SVATDAEK

-1042 FYDGYKV
+1042 FYDGYKADI
-1049 SEVRKEVEALNF
+1049 ELEALTTVSLIVDDEEITLPAN
-1061 GPYEDSGSYN
+1061 GA
-1071 LLTAGTKY
+1071 TY
-1079 SDVTVIWN
+1079 SDVEFTWSIVGGDKDYAILTDNSLTVMASD
-1087 VEETVEYAKVENGKL
+1087 VTAGET
-1102 VIDTSK
+1102 I
-1108 TSADATFTLKA
+1108 TLKA
-1119 TLHYNDADVET
+1119 TVTGKDTLYKEFAVLIKAGEKATMSYAGTTSTNLSDTANSADLVGLDETMFNVSSKKHSGSVHVALNKAGYIRIHKNNADTMVVSIAEGDSYKIGKFSISLHSQSEAALTDLL
-1130 PITFSVKIV
+1130 V
-1139 KVDKIKFDFSS
+1139 KVNDKEVSTTQDGVYLVNAKSFSL
-1150 ASGTTELSA
+1150 T
-1159 SSLQKLMNEN
+1159 
-1169 KVIDSTDT
+1169 
-1177 TFSVTSASKVYNANN
+1177 
-1192 SIRIST
+1192 
-1198 GNDSGTMTMTFNKF
+1198 
-1212 VNKVVINC
+1212 C
-1220 KNWDNGSTLS
+1220 KNFSFPIDIAS
-1230 INNVKQTV
+1230 IN
-1238 KADRSDVNFE
+1238 
-1248 LSSASQTITLTAEQR
+1248 I
-1263 SYIYS
+1263 
-1268 IAVYFKELTDTD
+1268 VYLAPELTDAQ
-1280 KLAIAEAAVTEPKPT
+1280 K
-1295 IADGVYTY
+1295 ADIDLNRLDDISGEY
-1303 QLPLTSEHGATI
+1303 GATNSLNLAKVI
-1315 SWDVTGL
+1315 GEKSGFE
-1322 IENDDSYTEATGIL
+1322 IAYTATKTSTEDTANGTL
-1336 VIKQRSEEATVT
+1336 VINEDGTVTITQGDAATVFTVT
-1348 ATATVTVG
+1348 ATIACTCGETSHAHTRDFTVTVKATTPAG
-1356 TASSTETTKP
+1356 SVTLPASISFTNDDSRTEISTTKQVW
-1366 KFDFTIP
+1366 I
-1373 ASGSKTE
+1373 A
-1380 MELHCL
+1380 
-1386 DASTDSST
+1386 
-1394 YDKGTNAYTSSFK
+1394 
-1407 STKNGITL
+1407 NGITL
-1415 TLSKINNGT
+1415 TNLKGSSSTATNNAGNNAGHIRCYASSSLKIECEVAFKKIVFTCTASKYNISNEITGAT
-1424 INSYF
+1424 
-1429 SDFRFGKSN
+1429 KS
-1438 TAPSIVSSAFSGTVT
+1438 VSGTTVT
-1453 KVSFNVSKFASG
+1453 YTF
-1465 CSVSVVLVAK
+1465 
-1475 NNGTEVYSSSPVSV
+1475 TEAVKS
-1489 TGTGLVTIEIP
+1489 LEI
-1500 TDTQGTGYT
+1500 TKLSAQ
-1509 YELNFTS
+1509 
-1516 NGGSSNGNVR
+1516 VR
-1526 LDKIIYTGYSA
+1526 ITEIVISAE

>member
-104 PSKQPVQ
+104 PSKKPVQ

-172 YTDSQPVTKT
+172 YTDSEPVTKT

-219 VTKNDATSY
+219 VTKNDVTSY

-291 VTGKIGNNDE
+291 VTGKIGSNDE

-355 SAITESFKVNEGK
+355 SAITESFKANEGK

-378 FSNTAQLIPA
+378 FSNTAQ
-388 NAEPITNIHTD
+388 
-399 VAVQLSVPVV
+399 
-409 EIDDNGV
+409 
-416 VTVTV
+416 
-421 DENAVKAVYTIG
+421 
-433 DATEPVDYDANN
+433 
-445 KPVLTK
+445 
-451 GQTITVTAIGDGT
+451 
-464 AYSDSDAV
+464 
-472 VKKYIG
+472 
-478 VMTHAEY
+478 
-485 AAAAKNDEVCVKG
+485 
-498 VVTAF
+498 
-503 RGNNVYLQDSDGGY
+503 
-517 YAFKATAV
+517 
-525 PENLAVGMEVKVTG
+525 
-539 VKDVFKSFE
+539 
-548 DAKFALD
+548 
-555 EIINA
+555 
-560 TVTITNATPATVAPV
+560 
-575 DVTAKIG
+575 
-582 NEDELKVLQNTLTTV
+582 
-597 KGVTI
+597 
-602 TSVKTTQSGGK
+602 
-613 DRTNV
+613 
-618 TLTIDGKT
+618 
-626 ITFYIGGTQMITEQQ
+626 
-641 QKDVAANFKKY
+641 
-652 EGKVADVTGII
+652 
-663 SLSGNNLN
+663 

-748 AENYAD
+748 TENYAD

-797 YTVLDAGGNAIAE
+797 YTVLDADGNAIAD

-852 KTNTLRTPEL
+852 KTDTLRTPEL
-862 TVDRNGNVSWQETDG
+862 TVDRNGNVSWQATDG

-884 KDKDATDYNTSVEN
+884 KDKDATDYNTPVEN

-919 RDETVEGQQNSLW
+919 RDEAVEGQQNSLW

-977 SLNDAE
+977 SLNGAE

-1025 SVATNAEK
+1025 SVATDTEK
-1033 EANLTKYTA
+1033 EANLTKYTT
-1042 FYDGYKV
+1042 FYDEYKANI
-1049 SEVRKEVEALNF
+1049 ELEALTTVSLIVDDEKIALTSNGITYKDVAF
-1061 GPYEDSGSYN
+1061 TWAIVGGGTSYATLSDN
-1071 LLTAGTKY
+1071 TLTVIA
-1079 SDVTVIWN
+1079 SDVTAG
-1087 VEETVEYAKVENGKL
+1087 ET
-1102 VIDTSK
+1102 I
-1108 TSADATFTLKA
+1108 TLKA
-1119 TLHYNDADVET
+1119 TVTGKDTLYKEFAVLIKAGEKATMSYAGTTSTNLSDTANSADLVGLDETMFNVSSEKHSGTVHVALNKAGYIRIHKNNADTMVVSIAEGDSYKIGKFSISLHSQSKAALTDLL
-1130 PITFSVKIV
+1130 V
-1139 KVDKIKFDFSS
+1139 KVNDKEVSTTQDGVYLVNAKSFSL
-1150 ASGTTELSA
+1150 T
-1159 SSLQKLMNEN
+1159 
-1169 KVIDSTDT
+1169 
-1177 TFSVTSASKVYNANN
+1177 
-1192 SIRIST
+1192 
-1198 GNDSGTMTMTFNKF
+1198 
-1212 VNKVVINC
+1212 C
-1220 KNWDNGSTLS
+1220 KNFSFPIDIAS
-1230 INNVKQTV
+1230 IN
-1238 KADRSDVNFE
+1238 
-1248 LSSASQTITLTAEQR
+1248 I
-1263 SYIYS
+1263 
-1268 IAVYFKELTDTD
+1268 VYLAPELTDAQ
-1280 KLAIAEAAVTEPKPT
+1280 K
-1295 IADGVYTY
+1295 ADIDLNRLDDISGEY
-1303 QLPLTSEHGATI
+1303 GATNSLNLAKVI
-1315 SWDVTGL
+1315 GEKSGFKIAYTATKTSTEDTANGTFVINEDGTVTITQG
-1322 IENDDSYTEATGIL
+1322 DAAT
-1336 VIKQRSEEATVT
+1336 VFTVT
-1348 ATATVTVG
+1348 ATIACTCGETSHAHTRDFTVTVKV
-1356 TASSTETTKP
+1356 KP
-1366 KFDFTIP
+1366 AEGQTDPVVFDFTNGFS
-1373 ASGSKTE
+1373 AS
-1380 MELHCL
+1380 
-1386 DASTDSST
+1386 
-1394 YDKGTNAYTSSFK
+1394 TNAYTTSTGTSALKTACNSNEFFTGVTATTKAYPDGACIKLGSSK
-1407 STKNGITL
+1407 ATGSITL
-1415 TLSKINNGT
+1415 SFSKKVAKIT
-1424 INSYF
+1424 INLAKYG
-1429 SDFRFGKSN
+1429 SDTGLLKVTN
-1438 TAPSIVSSAFSGTVT
+1438 CDNVTPPATAGDIE
-1453 KVSFNVSKFASG
+1453 
-1465 CSVSVVLVAK
+1465 LIL
-1475 NNGTEVYSSSPVSV
+1475 SSS
-1489 TGTGLVTIEIP
+1489 
-1500 TDTQGTGYT
+1500 TDSITLATT
-1509 YELNFTS
+1509 AK
-1516 NGGSSNGNVR
+1516 R
-1526 LDKIIYTGYSA
+1526 CKIYRITVEFE

>member
-1 MALSLII
+1 MKRRHLLLMALSLII

-63 ETATNN
+63 ETATDN

-139 IDDGAETEYDANNK
+139 IDDG
-153 PVLTDGQTIKVT
+153 
-165 AKGDGVN
+165 
-172 YTDSQPVTKT
+172 
-182 YDAEAPA
+182 
-189 PAEVMTRAEFIAAA
+189 
-203 DSSSVAVA
+203 
-211 GKVSAMTA
+211 
-219 VTKNDATSY
+219 
-228 NVYLQDND
+228 
-236 GGYYAY
+236 
-242 GVAAIP
+242 
-248 EGLAVGME
+248 
-256 IKVSGTK
+256 
-263 TVYNGLNEITNATI
+263 
-277 EITDNTVSAVTPID
+277 
-291 VTGKIGNNDE
+291 
-301 LLALQSSL
+301 
-309 VTVNSAV
+309 
-316 ITSVTVDAEK
+316 
-326 NRTNVVLTV
+326 
-335 GDKTVTFYIGGSQ
+335 
-348 VVDATQQ
+348 
-355 SAITESFKVNEGK
+355 
-368 TVDVT
+368 
-373 ALVSL
+373 
-378 FSNTAQLIPA
+378 
-388 NAEPITNIHTD
+388 
-399 VAVQLSVPVV
+399 
-409 EIDDNGV
+409 
-416 VTVTV
+416 
-421 DENAVKAVYTIG
+421 

-478 VMTHAEY
+478 VMTRAEY
-485 AAAAKNDEVCVKG
+485 AAAAKDAEVCVKG
-498 VVTAF
+498 IVTAF
-503 RGNNVYLQDSDGGY
+503 SGKNVYLQDSDGGY
-517 YAFKATAV
+517 YAFKSTAV

-539 VKDVFKSFE
+539 VKDVYKSFE
-548 DAKFALD
+548 TAKFALD
-555 EIINA
+555 EIVNA
-560 TVTITNATPATVAPV
+560 TIVITNATPATVAPV
-575 DVTAKIG
+575 DVTSKVG
-582 NEDELKVLQNTLTTV
+582 NEDELKVLQNTLTIV

-602 TSVKTTQSGGK
+602 TSVTTTQSGGK

-727 DANNK
+727 DAENK

-748 AENYAD
+748 AENYAV

-797 YTVLDAGGNAIAE
+797 YTVLDADGNAIAE

-862 TVDRNGNVSWQETDG
+862 TVDRNGNVSWQATDG

-884 KDKDATDYNTSVEN
+884 KDKDATDYNTPVEN

-919 RDETVEGQQNSLW
+919 RDEAVEGQQNSLW

-977 SLNDAE
+977 SLNGAE
-983 AVTVENGEVEITIAD
+983 AVTVENGEVEIAIAD

-1025 SVATNAEK
+1025 SVATDAEK

-1042 FYDGYKV
+1042 FYDGYKANI
-1049 SEVRKEVEALNF
+1049 ELNA
-1061 GPYEDSGSYN
+1061 
-1071 LLTAGTKY
+1071 LTAVSLIVDGEEIVLTSNGTTYK
-1079 SDVTVIWN
+1079 DVAFTWAIVGGDTSYATLLDNTLTVIASN
-1087 VEETVEYAKVENGKL
+1087 VTAGET
-1102 VIDTSK
+1102 I
-1108 TSADATFTLKA
+1108 TLKA
-1119 TLHYNDADVET
+1119 T
-1130 PITFSVKIV
+1130 
-1139 KVDKIKFDFSS
+1139 
-1150 ASGTTELSA
+1150 
-1159 SSLQKLMNEN
+1159 
-1169 KVIDSTDT
+1169 
-1177 TFSVTSASKVYNANN
+1177 
-1192 SIRIST
+1192 
-1198 GNDSGTMTMTFNKF
+1198 
-1212 VNKVVINC
+1212 
-1220 KNWDNGSTLS
+1220 
-1230 INNVKQTV
+1230 
-1238 KADRSDVNFE
+1238 
-1248 LSSASQTITLTAEQR
+1248 
-1263 SYIYS
+1263 
-1268 IAVYFKELTDTD
+1268 
-1280 KLAIAEAAVTEPKPT
+1280 
-1295 IADGVYTY
+1295 
-1303 QLPLTSEHGATI
+1303 
-1315 SWDVTGL
+1315 VTGKDTLYKEFAVL
-1322 IENDDSYTEATGIL
+1322 IKAGETATLSYTENATTNMSADVNNAETVGLDKTIFNVASTKHSGNVQVGLNKSGVIKLYSYNAVTLTLTINADERYKIGKLTVNLSAGSQSALLIKADGKEIASSTDGIYFVNAKSIAFSNTSGSVIDIKSITINYLAPELTNAEKAAIDLNNLDDISGEYGATNSLNLAKVIGEKSGFEIAYTATKTSTEETANGTL
-1336 VIKQRSEEATVT
+1336 VINEDGTVTITQGDAATVFTVT
-1348 ATATVTVG
+1348 ATIACTCGETSHAHTRDFTVTVKVKPSEGTVPAKYTIDFSQQGYANQQEAPTITADACKIEFNKGSNSNATKYYTSG
-1356 TASSTETTKP
+1356 TALRAYGGNKITITALTSYNIKKITFTFGSSDGSNAITADVGTFTSP
-1366 KFDFTIP
+1366 SWTGDNNSVVFTIG
-1373 ASGSKTE
+1373 GSK
-1380 MELHCL
+1380 
-1386 DASTDSST
+1386 
-1394 YDKGTNAYTSSFK
+1394 GN
-1407 STKNGITL
+1407 
-1415 TLSKINNGT
+1415 
-1424 INSYF
+1424 
-1429 SDFRFGKSN
+1429 RR
-1438 TAPSIVSSAFSGTVT
+1438 IVSITVE
-1453 KVSFNVSKFASG
+1453 F
-1465 CSVSVVLVAK
+1465 
-1475 NNGTEVYSSSPVSV
+1475 E
-1489 TGTGLVTIEIP
+1489 
-1500 TDTQGTGYT
+1500 
-1509 YELNFTS
+1509 
-1516 NGGSSNGNVR
+1516 
-1526 LDKIIYTGYSA
+1526 

>member
-153 PVLTDGQTIKVT
+153 PVLT
-165 AKGDGVN
+165 
-172 YTDSQPVTKT
+172 
-182 YDAEAPA
+182 
-189 PAEVMTRAEFIAAA
+189 
-203 DSSSVAVA
+203 
-211 GKVSAMTA
+211 
-219 VTKNDATSY
+219 
-228 NVYLQDND
+228 
-236 GGYYAY
+236 
-242 GVAAIP
+242 
-248 EGLAVGME
+248 
-256 IKVSGTK
+256 
-263 TVYNGLNEITNATI
+263 
-277 EITDNTVSAVTPID
+277 
-291 VTGKIGNNDE
+291 
-301 LLALQSSL
+301 
-309 VTVNSAV
+309 
-316 ITSVTVDAEK
+316 
-326 NRTNVVLTV
+326 
-335 GDKTVTFYIGGSQ
+335 
-348 VVDATQQ
+348 
-355 SAITESFKVNEGK
+355 
-368 TVDVT
+368 
-373 ALVSL
+373 
-378 FSNTAQLIPA
+378 
-388 NAEPITNIHTD
+388 
-399 VAVQLSVPVV
+399 
-409 EIDDNGV
+409 
-416 VTVTV
+416 
-421 DENAVKAVYTIG
+421 
-433 DATEPVDYDANN
+433 
-445 KPVLTK
+445 K

-485 AAAAKNDEVCVKG
+485 AAAAKDAEVCVKG
-498 VVTAF
+498 IVTAF
-503 RGNNVYLQDSDGGY
+503 SGKNVYLQDSDGGY

-525 PENLAVGMEVKVTG
+525 PETLAVGMEVKVTG

-548 DAKFALD
+548 TAKFALD
-555 EIINA
+555 EIVNA
-560 TVTITNATPATVAPV
+560 TIVITNATPATVAPV
-575 DVTAKIG
+575 DVTSKVG
-582 NEDELKVLQNTLTTV
+582 NEDELKILQNTLTTV

-602 TSVKTTQSGGK
+602 TSVTTTQSGGK

-626 ITFYIGGTQMITEQQ
+626 ITFYIGGTQVITEQQ

-671 LIPANATP
+671 IIPSNATP
-679 ISNVVLEK
+679 VSNVVLEK
-687 LNAPAIEIDEDT
+687 LNAPAIELDEDT
-699 GVATVIAA
+699 GAATVIPDA
-707 ETKGGDKLFVSVDGA
+707 TKGGDKLFVSVDGA

-748 AENYAD
+748 TENYAD
-754 SEEASATYNVAQVK
+754 SEEASATYNVEQVK

-797 YTVLDAGGNAIAE
+797 YTVLDADENAIAE

-862 TVDRNGNVSWQETDG
+862 TVDRNGNVSWQATDG

-884 KDKDATDYNTSVEN
+884 KDKDAIDYNTPVEN

-919 RDETVEGQQNSLW
+919 RDEAVEGQQNSLW

-977 SLNDAE
+977 SLNGAE
-983 AVTVENGEVEITIAD
+983 AVTVENGEVEIAIAD

-1025 SVATNAEK
+1025 SVATDAEK
-1033 EANLTKYTA
+1033 EANLTKYTT
-1042 FYDGYKV
+1042 FYDEYKANI
-1049 SEVRKEVEALNF
+1049 ELEALTTVSLIVDDEEIALTSNGITYKDVAF
-1061 GPYEDSGSYN
+1061 TWAIVGGDTSYATLSDN
-1071 LLTAGTKY
+1071 TLTVIA
-1079 SDVTVIWN
+1079 SDVTAG
-1087 VEETVEYAKVENGKL
+1087 ET
-1102 VIDTSK
+1102 I
-1108 TSADATFTLKA
+1108 TLKA
-1119 TLHYNDADVET
+1119 TVTGKDTLYKEFAVLIKAGEKATMSYAGTTSTNLSDTANSADLVGLDETMFNVSSEKHSGTVHVALNKAGYIRIHKNNADTMVVSIAEGDSYKIGKFSISLH
-1130 PITFSVKIV
+1130 SVSEAALTDLLV
-1139 KVDKIKFDFSS
+1139 KVDDKEVSATQDGVYLVNAKSFSL
-1150 ASGTTELSA
+1150 T
-1159 SSLQKLMNEN
+1159 
-1169 KVIDSTDT
+1169 
-1177 TFSVTSASKVYNANN
+1177 
-1192 SIRIST
+1192 
-1198 GNDSGTMTMTFNKF
+1198 
-1212 VNKVVINC
+1212 C
-1220 KNWDNGSTLS
+1220 KNFSFPIDIAS
-1230 INNVKQTV
+1230 IN
-1238 KADRSDVNFE
+1238 
-1248 LSSASQTITLTAEQR
+1248 I
-1263 SYIYS
+1263 
-1268 IAVYFKELTDTD
+1268 VYLAPELTDAQ
-1280 KLAIAEAAVTEPKPT
+1280 K
-1295 IADGVYTY
+1295 ADIDLNRLDDISGEY
-1303 QLPLTSEHGATI
+1303 GATNSLNLAKVI
-1315 SWDVTGL
+1315 GEKSGFEIAYTATKTSTEDTANGTFVINEDGTVTITQG
-1322 IENDDSYTEATGIL
+1322 DAAT
-1336 VIKQRSEEATVT
+1336 VFTVT
-1348 ATATVTVG
+1348 ATIACTCGETSHAHTRDFTVTVKV
-1356 TASSTETTKP
+1356 KP
-1366 KFDFTIP
+1366 AEGQTDPVVFDFTNGFS
-1373 ASGSKTE
+1373 AS
-1380 MELHCL
+1380 
-1386 DASTDSST
+1386 
-1394 YDKGTNAYTSSFK
+1394 TNAYTTSTGTSALKTACNSNEFFTGVTATTKAYPDGACIKLGSSK
-1407 STKNGITL
+1407 ATGSITL
-1415 TLSKINNGT
+1415 SFSKKVAKIT
-1424 INSYF
+1424 INLAKYG
-1429 SDFRFGKSN
+1429 SDTGLLKVTN
-1438 TAPSIVSSAFSGTVT
+1438 CDNVTPPATAGDIE
-1453 KVSFNVSKFASG
+1453 
-1465 CSVSVVLVAK
+1465 LIL
-1475 NNGTEVYSSSPVSV
+1475 SSS
-1489 TGTGLVTIEIP
+1489 
-1500 TDTQGTGYT
+1500 TDSITLATT
-1509 YELNFTS
+1509 AK
-1516 NGGSSNGNVR
+1516 R
-1526 LDKIIYTGYSA
+1526 CKIYRITVEFE

>member
-1 MALSLII
+1 MKRRHLLLMALSLII

-30 LLTPVVTIDDKGV
+30 LSTPVVSIDDKGV

-139 IDDGAETEYDANNK
+139 IGDGAETEYDANNK

-219 VTKNDATSY
+219 VTKNDVTSY

-263 TVYNGLNEITNATI
+263 TVHNGLNEITNATI

-355 SAITESFKVNEGK
+355 SAITESFKANEGK

-399 VAVQLSVPVV
+399 VAVQLTVPVV

-525 PENLAVGMEVKVTG
+525 PETLAVGMEVKVTG

-602 TSVKTTQSGGK
+602 TKITTSSSGN
-613 DRTNV
+613 TTV
-618 TLTIDGKT
+618 TLTLDGKT
-626 ITFYIGGTQMITEQQ
+626 IAFYVGGTSQVVDKDQQ
-641 QKDVAANFKKY
+641 TAIVATFKKY

-671 LIPANATP
+671 LIPSNATP
-679 ISNVVLEK
+679 VSNVVLEK

-699 GVATVIAA
+699 GAATVIPDA
-707 ETKGGDKLFVSVDGA
+707 TKGGDKLFVSVDGA

-748 AENYAD
+748 TENYAD

-797 YTVLDAGGNAIAE
+797 YTVLDADGNAIAD

-884 KDKDATDYNTSVEN
+884 KDKDATDYNTPVEN

-919 RDETVEGQQNSLW
+919 RDEAVEGQQNSLW

-959 DGKVLLKWTT
+959 DGKVLLKWTA
-969 ADNVEYAL
+969 ADGIGYAL
-977 SLNDAE
+977 SLNGAE
-983 AVTVENGEVEITIAD
+983 AVTVENGEVEIAIAD
-998 YTSIELIALGTD
+998 YTLIELIALGTD

-1025 SVATNAEK
+1025 SVATDAEK

-1042 FYDGYKV
+1042 FYDGYKANI
-1049 SEVRKEVEALNF
+1049 ELNA
-1061 GPYEDSGSYN
+1061 
-1071 LLTAGTKY
+1071 LTAVSLIVDDEEIALTSNGTTY
-1079 SDVTVIWN
+1079 SDVEFTWSIVGGDKDYAILTDNSLTVMASD
-1087 VEETVEYAKVENGKL
+1087 VTAGET
-1102 VIDTSK
+1102 I
-1108 TSADATFTLKA
+1108 TLKA
-1119 TLHYNDADVET
+1119 TVTGKDTLYKEFAVLIKAGETATMSYTANTTTNMSADVNNAET
-1130 PITFSVKIV
+1130 VGLDKTIFNVASTKHSGNVQVGLNKSGVIKLYSYNAVTLTLTINADERYKIAKLTV
-1139 KVDKIKFDFSS
+1139 N
-1150 ASGTTELSA
+1150 LSA
-1159 SSLQKLMNEN
+1159 GSQSALLIKADGKEIASSTDGIYFVNAKSIAFSNNSGSTIDIKSITINYLAPELTNAEKAAIDLNNLDDISGEYGATN
-1169 KVIDSTDT
+1169 SLNLAKVIGEKSGFEIAYTATKTSTEDT
-1177 TFSVTSASKVYNANN
+1177 ANGTF
-1192 SIRIST
+1192 
-1198 GNDSGTMTMTFNKF
+1198 
-1212 VNKVVINC
+1212 VINE
-1220 KNWDNGSTLS
+1220 DG
-1230 INNVKQTV
+1230 TV
-1238 KADRSDVNFE
+1238 
-1248 LSSASQTITLTAEQR
+1248 TITQG
-1263 SYIYS
+1263 
-1268 IAVYFKELTDTD
+1268 D
-1280 KLAIAEAAVTEPKPT
+1280 AATVF
-1295 IADGVYTY
+1295 
-1303 QLPLTSEHGATI
+1303 
-1315 SWDVTGL
+1315 
-1322 IENDDSYTEATGIL
+1322 
-1336 VIKQRSEEATVT
+1336 TVT
-1348 ATATVTVG
+1348 ATIACTCGESSHAHTRDFTVTVKATPPAG
-1356 TASSTETTKP
+1356 SVTLPASISFTNDDSRTEISTTKQVW
-1366 KFDFTIP
+1366 I
-1373 ASGSKTE
+1373 A
-1380 MELHCL
+1380 
-1386 DASTDSST
+1386 
-1394 YDKGTNAYTSSFK
+1394 
-1407 STKNGITL
+1407 NGITL
-1415 TLSKINNGT
+1415 TNLKGSSSTATNNAGNNAGHIRCYASSSLKIECEVAFKKIVFTCTASKYNISNEITGAT
-1424 INSYF
+1424 
-1429 SDFRFGKSN
+1429 KS
-1438 TAPSIVSSAFSGTVT
+1438 VSGTTVT
-1453 KVSFNVSKFASG
+1453 YTF
-1465 CSVSVVLVAK
+1465 
-1475 NNGTEVYSSSPVSV
+1475 TEAVKS
-1489 TGTGLVTIEIP
+1489 LEI
-1500 TDTQGTGYT
+1500 TKLSAQ
-1509 YELNFTS
+1509 
-1516 NGGSSNGNVR
+1516 VR
-1526 LDKIIYTGYSA
+1526 ITEIVISAE

>member
-388 NAEPITNIHTD
+388 NAEPITNIHTN

-525 PENLAVGMEVKVTG
+525 PETLAVGMEVKVTG

-797 YTVLDAGGNAIAE
+797 YTVLDADGNAIAE

-884 KDKDATDYNTSVEN
+884 KDKDATDYNTPVEN

-919 RDETVEGQQNSLW
+919 RDEAVEGQQNSLW

-950 SFERNETTA
+950 SFERNGTTA

-977 SLNDAE
+977 SLNGAE

-1025 SVATNAEK
+1025 SVATNTDK

-1042 FYDGYKV
+1042 FYDRYKANI
-1049 SEVRKEVEALNF
+1049 ELNA
-1061 GPYEDSGSYN
+1061 
-1071 LLTAGTKY
+1071 LTAVSLIVDNEEITLPANGATY
-1079 SDVTVIWN
+1079 SDVEFTWAIVGGDTSYATLLDNTLTVIASN
-1087 VEETVEYAKVENGKL
+1087 VTAGET
-1102 VIDTSK
+1102 I
-1108 TSADATFTLKA
+1108 TLKA
-1119 TLHYNDADVET
+1119 TVTGKDTLYKEFAVLIKAGETATLSYTENATTNMSADVNNADKVGLDET
-1130 PITFSVKIV
+1130 MFNVSSEKHSGTVHVALNKAGYIRIHKNNADTMVVSIAEGDSYKIGKFSISLHSQSKAALTDLLV
-1139 KVDKIKFDFSS
+1139 KVNDKEVSTTQDGVYLVNAKSFSL
-1150 ASGTTELSA
+1150 T
-1159 SSLQKLMNEN
+1159 
-1169 KVIDSTDT
+1169 
-1177 TFSVTSASKVYNANN
+1177 
-1192 SIRIST
+1192 
-1198 GNDSGTMTMTFNKF
+1198 
-1212 VNKVVINC
+1212 C
-1220 KNWDNGSTLS
+1220 KNFSFPIDIAS
-1230 INNVKQTV
+1230 IN
-1238 KADRSDVNFE
+1238 
-1248 LSSASQTITLTAEQR
+1248 I
-1263 SYIYS
+1263 
-1268 IAVYFKELTDTD
+1268 VYLAPELTDAQ
-1280 KLAIAEAAVTEPKPT
+1280 K
-1295 IADGVYTY
+1295 ADIDLNRLDDISGEY
-1303 QLPLTSEHGATI
+1303 GATNSLNLAKVI
-1315 SWDVTGL
+1315 GEKSEFE
-1322 IENDDSYTEATGIL
+1322 IAYTATKTSTEDTANGTL
-1336 VIKQRSEEATVT
+1336 VINEDGTVTITQGDAATVFTVT
-1348 ATATVTVG
+1348 ATIFCTCGETSHAHTRDFTVTVKV
-1356 TASSTETTKP
+1356 KP
-1366 KFDFTIP
+1366 AEGQTDPVVFDFTNGFS
-1373 ASGSKTE
+1373 AS
-1380 MELHCL
+1380 
-1386 DASTDSST
+1386 
-1394 YDKGTNAYTSSFK
+1394 TNAYTT
-1407 STKNGITL
+1407 STGTSALKTACNSNEFFTGVTATTKAYPDGACIKLGSNQATGSITL
-1415 TLSKINNGT
+1415 SFSKKVAKIT
-1424 INSYF
+1424 INLAKYG
-1429 SDFRFGKSN
+1429 SDTGLLKVTN
-1438 TAPSIVSSAFSGTVT
+1438 CDNVTPPATASDIE
-1453 KVSFNVSKFASG
+1453 
-1465 CSVSVVLVAK
+1465 LIL
-1475 NNGTEVYSSSPVSV
+1475 SSS
-1489 TGTGLVTIEIP
+1489 TENITLAT
-1500 TDTQGTGYT
+1500 TAK
-1509 YELNFTS
+1509 
-1516 NGGSSNGNVR
+1516 R
-1526 LDKIIYTGYSA
+1526 CKIYRITVEFE

>member
-1 MALSLII
+1 
-8 SICMCFAFAGCDS
+8 
-21 CNDDKAPAK
+21 
-30 LLTPVVTIDDKGV
+30 
-43 ASWLEVENASGYAYV
+43 
-58 IGDGE
+58 
-63 ETATNN
+63 
-69 LSVNLAD
+69 
-76 GQSIKVKAKGDGKN
+76 
-90 YTDSDFSEVKTYTA
+90 
-104 PSKQPVQ
+104 
-111 LAGPSVSIGTDGTVT
+111 
-126 IGTVEHAVKIVYV
+126 
-139 IDDGAETEYDANNK
+139 
-153 PVLTDGQTIKVT
+153 
-165 AKGDGVN
+165 
-172 YTDSQPVTKT
+172 
-182 YDAEAPA
+182 
-189 PAEVMTRAEFIAAA
+189 
-203 DSSSVAVA
+203 
-211 GKVSAMTA
+211 MTA
-219 VTKNDATSY
+219 VTKNDVTSY

-291 VTGKIGNNDE
+291 VTGKIGSNDE

-316 ITSVTVDAEK
+316 IASVTVDAEK

-355 SAITESFKVNEGK
+355 SAITESFKANEGK

-399 VAVQLSVPVV
+399 VAVQLPVPVV

-421 DENAVKAVYTIG
+421 DANAVKAVYTIG

-478 VMTHAEY
+478 VMTRAEY
-485 AAAAKNDEVCVKG
+485 AAAAKDAEVCVKG
-498 VVTAF
+498 IVTAF
-503 RGNNVYLQDSDGGY
+503 SGKNIYLQDSDGGY
-517 YAFKATAV
+517 YAFKSTAV

-539 VKDVFKSFE
+539 VKDVYKSFE
-548 DAKFALD
+548 TAKFALD

-560 TVTITNATPATVAPV
+560 TIVITNATPATVAPV
-575 DVTAKIG
+575 DVTSKIG

-602 TSVKTTQSGGK
+602 TSVTTTQSGGK

-626 ITFYIGGTQMITEQQ
+626 ITFYIGGTQVITEQQ

-727 DANNK
+727 DAENK

-797 YTVLDAGGNAIAE
+797 YTVLDADGNAIAE

-838 KYLDSDYG
+838 KYLDSNYG

-862 TVDRNGNVSWQETDG
+862 TVDRNGNVSWQATDG

-884 KDKDATDYNTSVEN
+884 KDKDATDYNTPVEN

-919 RDETVEGQQNSLW
+919 RDEAVEGQQNSLW

-977 SLNDAE
+977 SLNGAE
-983 AVTVENGEVEITIAD
+983 AVTVENGEVEIAIAD

-1025 SVATNAEK
+1025 SVATDAEK

-1042 FYDGYKV
+1042 FYDGYKANI
-1049 SEVRKEVEALNF
+1049 ELNA
-1061 GPYEDSGSYN
+1061 
-1071 LLTAGTKY
+1071 LTAVSLIVDDEEITLPANGATY
-1079 SDVTVIWN
+1079 SDVEFTWSIVGGDKDYAILTDNSLTVMASD
-1087 VEETVEYAKVENGKL
+1087 VTAGET
-1102 VIDTSK
+1102 I
-1108 TSADATFTLKA
+1108 TLKA
-1119 TLHYNDADVET
+1119 TVTGKDTLYKEFAVLIKAGETATMSYTANTTTNMSADVNNAET
-1130 PITFSVKIV
+1130 VGLDKTIFNVASTKHSGNVQVGLNKSGVIKLYSYNAVTLTLTINADERYKIGKLTV
-1139 KVDKIKFDFSS
+1139 N
-1150 ASGTTELSA
+1150 LSA
-1159 SSLQKLMNEN
+1159 GSQSALLIKADGKEIASSTDGIYFVNAKSIAFSNNSGSTIDIKSITINYLAPELTNAEKAAIDLNNLDDISGEYGATN
-1169 KVIDSTDT
+1169 SLNLAKVIGEKSGFEIAYTATKTSTEDT
-1177 TFSVTSASKVYNANN
+1177 ANGTF
-1192 SIRIST
+1192 
-1198 GNDSGTMTMTFNKF
+1198 
-1212 VNKVVINC
+1212 VINE
-1220 KNWDNGSTLS
+1220 DG
-1230 INNVKQTV
+1230 TV
-1238 KADRSDVNFE
+1238 
-1248 LSSASQTITLTAEQR
+1248 TITQG
-1263 SYIYS
+1263 
-1268 IAVYFKELTDTD
+1268 D
-1280 KLAIAEAAVTEPKPT
+1280 AATVF
-1295 IADGVYTY
+1295 
-1303 QLPLTSEHGATI
+1303 
-1315 SWDVTGL
+1315 
-1322 IENDDSYTEATGIL
+1322 
-1336 VIKQRSEEATVT
+1336 TVT
-1348 ATATVTVG
+1348 ATIACTCGETSHAHTRDFTVTVKATPPAG
-1356 TASSTETTKP
+1356 SVTLPASISFTNDDSRTEISTTKQVW
-1366 KFDFTIP
+1366 I
-1373 ASGSKTE
+1373 A
-1380 MELHCL
+1380 
-1386 DASTDSST
+1386 
-1394 YDKGTNAYTSSFK
+1394 
-1407 STKNGITL
+1407 NGITL
-1415 TLSKINNGT
+1415 TNLKGSSSTATNNAGNNAGHIRCYASSSLKIECEVAFKKIVFTCTASKYNISNEITGAT
-1424 INSYF
+1424 
-1429 SDFRFGKSN
+1429 KS
-1438 TAPSIVSSAFSGTVT
+1438 VSGTTVT
-1453 KVSFNVSKFASG
+1453 YTF
-1465 CSVSVVLVAK
+1465 
-1475 NNGTEVYSSSPVSV
+1475 TEAVKS
-1489 TGTGLVTIEIP
+1489 LEI
-1500 TDTQGTGYT
+1500 TKLSAQ
-1509 YELNFTS
+1509 
-1516 NGGSSNGNVR
+1516 VR
-1526 LDKIIYTGYSA
+1526 ITEIVISAE

>member
-1 MALSLII
+1 MKRRHLLLMALSLII

-104 PSKQPVQ
+104 PSKKPVQ

-172 YTDSQPVTKT
+172 YTDSEPVTKT

-219 VTKNDATSY
+219 VTKNDVTSY

-291 VTGKIGNNDE
+291 VTGKIGSNDE

-355 SAITESFKVNEGK
+355 SAITESFKANEGK

-378 FSNTAQLIPA
+378 FSNTAQ
-388 NAEPITNIHTD
+388 
-399 VAVQLSVPVV
+399 
-409 EIDDNGV
+409 
-416 VTVTV
+416 
-421 DENAVKAVYTIG
+421 
-433 DATEPVDYDANN
+433 
-445 KPVLTK
+445 
-451 GQTITVTAIGDGT
+451 
-464 AYSDSDAV
+464 
-472 VKKYIG
+472 
-478 VMTHAEY
+478 
-485 AAAAKNDEVCVKG
+485 
-498 VVTAF
+498 
-503 RGNNVYLQDSDGGY
+503 
-517 YAFKATAV
+517 
-525 PENLAVGMEVKVTG
+525 
-539 VKDVFKSFE
+539 
-548 DAKFALD
+548 
-555 EIINA
+555 
-560 TVTITNATPATVAPV
+560 
-575 DVTAKIG
+575 
-582 NEDELKVLQNTLTTV
+582 
-597 KGVTI
+597 
-602 TSVKTTQSGGK
+602 
-613 DRTNV
+613 
-618 TLTIDGKT
+618 
-626 ITFYIGGTQMITEQQ
+626 
-641 QKDVAANFKKY
+641 
-652 EGKVADVTGII
+652 
-663 SLSGNNLN
+663 

-727 DANNK
+727 DAENK

-797 YTVLDAGGNAIAE
+797 YTVLDADGNAIAD

-862 TVDRNGNVSWQETDG
+862 TVDRNGNVSWQATDG

-884 KDKDATDYNTSVEN
+884 KDKDATDYNTLVEN

-919 RDETVEGQQNSLW
+919 RDEAVEGQQNSLW

-977 SLNDAE
+977 SLNGAE
-983 AVTVENGEVEITIAD
+983 AVTVENGEVEIAIAD

-1010 GEPQAEGDYSNLFAD
+1010 GEPQAEGDYSNLFAN
-1025 SVATNAEK
+1025 SVATDAEK

-1042 FYDGYKV
+1042 FYDGYKANI
-1049 SEVRKEVEALNF
+1049 ELNA
-1061 GPYEDSGSYN
+1061 
-1071 LLTAGTKY
+1071 LTAVSLIVYDEEIALTSNGTTYKDVAFTWAIVGGDTSY
-1079 SDVTVIWN
+1079 ATLSDNTLTVIASN
-1087 VEETVEYAKVENGKL
+1087 VTAGET
-1102 VIDTSK
+1102 I
-1108 TSADATFTLKA
+1108 TLKA
-1119 TLHYNDADVET
+1119 TVTGKDTLYKEFAVLIKAGETATMSYTANTTTNMSADVNNAET
-1130 PITFSVKIV
+1130 VGLDKTIFNVASTKHSGTVHVALNKAGYIRIHKNNADTMVVSIAEGDSYKIGKFSISLHSQSEAALTDLLV
-1139 KVDKIKFDFSS
+1139 KVNDKEVSTTQDGVYLVNAKSFSL
-1150 ASGTTELSA
+1150 T
-1159 SSLQKLMNEN
+1159 
-1169 KVIDSTDT
+1169 
-1177 TFSVTSASKVYNANN
+1177 
-1192 SIRIST
+1192 
-1198 GNDSGTMTMTFNKF
+1198 
-1212 VNKVVINC
+1212 C
-1220 KNWDNGSTLS
+1220 KNFSFPIDIAS
-1230 INNVKQTV
+1230 IN
-1238 KADRSDVNFE
+1238 
-1248 LSSASQTITLTAEQR
+1248 I
-1263 SYIYS
+1263 
-1268 IAVYFKELTDTD
+1268 VYLAPELTDAQ
-1280 KLAIAEAAVTEPKPT
+1280 K
-1295 IADGVYTY
+1295 ADIDLNRLDDISGEY
-1303 QLPLTSEHGATI
+1303 GATNSLNLAKVI
-1315 SWDVTGL
+1315 GEKSGFE
-1322 IENDDSYTEATGIL
+1322 IAYTATKTSTEDTANGTL
-1336 VIKQRSEEATVT
+1336 VINEDGTVTITQGDAATVFTVT
-1348 ATATVTVG
+1348 ATISCTCGETSHAHTRDFTVTVKVKPG
-1356 TASSTETTKP
+1356 ELTSPVNLSFESTDNRTSFSSTAQTWVQNNVTFTNLKASSSTAVGNYSNPIRLYAKSSVKVEFIKPMTKIV
-1366 KFDFTIP
+1366 FNCNN
-1373 ASGSKTE
+1373 ASY
-1380 MELHCL
+1380 
-1386 DASTDSST
+1386 AS
-1394 YDKGTNAYTSSFK
+1394 A
-1407 STKNGITL
+1407 
-1415 TLSKINNGT
+1415 LSKSNFDKSVAT
-1424 INSYF
+1424 I
-1429 SDFRFGKSN
+1429 
-1438 TAPSIVSSAFSGTVT
+1438 A
-1453 KVSFNVSKFASG
+1453 
-1465 CSVSVVLVAK
+1465 VA
-1475 NNGTEVYSSSPVSV
+1475 GTEVTV
-1489 TGTGLVTIEIP
+1489 TLTTPANSFE
-1500 TDTQGTGYT
+1500 
-1509 YELNFTS
+1509 FTS
-1516 NGGSSNGNVR
+1516 LSAQVR
-1526 LDKIIYTGYSA
+1526 INSLDVHF

>member
-30 LLTPVVTIDDKGV
+30 LLTPVVTVDDKGV

-63 ETATNN
+63 ETATDN

-139 IDDGAETEYDANNK
+139 INEGAETEYDANNK

-219 VTKNDATSY
+219 VTKNDVTSY

-316 ITSVTVDAEK
+316 IASVTVDAEK

-355 SAITESFKVNEGK
+355 NAITESFKANEGK

-399 VAVQLSVPVV
+399 VAVQLPVPVV

-421 DENAVKAVYTIG
+421 DANAVKAVYTIG

-525 PENLAVGMEVKVTG
+525 PETLAVGMEVKVTG
-539 VKDVFKSFE
+539 VKDVYKSFE
-548 DAKFALD
+548 TAKFALD
-555 EIINA
+555 EIVNA
-560 TVTITNATPATVAPV
+560 TIVITNATPATVAPV
-575 DVTAKIG
+575 DVTSKVG
-582 NEDELKVLQNTLTTV
+582 NEDELKVLQNTLTIV

-748 AENYAD
+748 TENYAD

-797 YTVLDAGGNAIAE
+797 YTVLDADGNAIAD

-862 TVDRNGNVSWQETDG
+862 TVDRNGNVSWQATDG

-884 KDKDATDYNTSVEN
+884 KDKDATDYNTPIEN

-919 RDETVEGQQNSLW
+919 RDEAVEGQQNSLW

-969 ADNVEYAL
+969 ADGIEYAL
-977 SLNDAE
+977 SLNGAE
-983 AVTVENGEVEITIAD
+983 AVTVENGEVEIAIAD

-1025 SVATNAEK
+1025 SVSTDAEK

-1042 FYDGYKV
+1042 FYDGYKADI
-1049 SEVRKEVEALNF
+1049 ELEALTTVSLIVDDEEITLPAN
-1061 GPYEDSGSYN
+1061 GA
-1071 LLTAGTKY
+1071 TY
-1079 SDVTVIWN
+1079 SDVEFTWSIVGGDKDYAILTDNSLTVMASD
-1087 VEETVEYAKVENGKL
+1087 VTAGET
-1102 VIDTSK
+1102 I
-1108 TSADATFTLKA
+1108 TLKA
-1119 TLHYNDADVET
+1119 TVTGKDTLYKEFAVLIKAGEKATMSYAGTTSTNLSDTANSADLVGLDETMFNVSSKKHSGSVHVALNKAGYIRIHKNNADTMVVSIAEGDSYKIGKFSISLHSQSEAALTDLL
-1130 PITFSVKIV
+1130 V
-1139 KVDKIKFDFSS
+1139 KVNDKEVSTTQDGVYLVNAKSFSL
-1150 ASGTTELSA
+1150 T
-1159 SSLQKLMNEN
+1159 
-1169 KVIDSTDT
+1169 
-1177 TFSVTSASKVYNANN
+1177 
-1192 SIRIST
+1192 
-1198 GNDSGTMTMTFNKF
+1198 
-1212 VNKVVINC
+1212 C
-1220 KNWDNGSTLS
+1220 KNFSFPIDIAS
-1230 INNVKQTV
+1230 IN
-1238 KADRSDVNFE
+1238 
-1248 LSSASQTITLTAEQR
+1248 I
-1263 SYIYS
+1263 
-1268 IAVYFKELTDTD
+1268 VYLAPELTDAQ
-1280 KLAIAEAAVTEPKPT
+1280 K
-1295 IADGVYTY
+1295 ADIDLNRLDDISGEY
-1303 QLPLTSEHGATI
+1303 GATNSLNLAKVI
-1315 SWDVTGL
+1315 GEKSGFE
-1322 IENDDSYTEATGIL
+1322 IAYTATKTSTEDTANGTL
-1336 VIKQRSEEATVT
+1336 VINEDGTVTITQGDAATVFTVT
-1348 ATATVTVG
+1348 ATIACTCGETSHAHTRDFTVTVKATTPAG
-1356 TASSTETTKP
+1356 SVTLPASISFTNDDSRTEISTTKQVW
-1366 KFDFTIP
+1366 I
-1373 ASGSKTE
+1373 A
-1380 MELHCL
+1380 
-1386 DASTDSST
+1386 
-1394 YDKGTNAYTSSFK
+1394 
-1407 STKNGITL
+1407 NGITL
-1415 TLSKINNGT
+1415 TNLKGSSSTATNNAGNNAGHIRCYASSSLKIECEVAFKKIVFTCTASKYNISNEITGAT
-1424 INSYF
+1424 
-1429 SDFRFGKSN
+1429 KS
-1438 TAPSIVSSAFSGTVT
+1438 VSGTTVT
-1453 KVSFNVSKFASG
+1453 YTF
-1465 CSVSVVLVAK
+1465 
-1475 NNGTEVYSSSPVSV
+1475 TEAVKS
-1489 TGTGLVTIEIP
+1489 LEI
-1500 TDTQGTGYT
+1500 TKLSAQ
-1509 YELNFTS
+1509 
-1516 NGGSSNGNVR
+1516 VR
-1526 LDKIIYTGYSA
+1526 ITEIVISAE

>member
-1 MALSLII
+1 MALGLII

-63 ETATNN
+63 ETATDN

-203 DSSSVAVA
+203 DSSSVTVA

-219 VTKNDATSY
+219 VTKNDVTSY

-335 GDKTVTFYIGGSQ
+335 GDKTVTFYIGG
-348 VVDATQQ
+348 
-355 SAITESFKVNEGK
+355 
-368 TVDVT
+368 
-373 ALVSL
+373 
-378 FSNTAQLIPA
+378 
-388 NAEPITNIHTD
+388 
-399 VAVQLSVPVV
+399 
-409 EIDDNGV
+409 
-416 VTVTV
+416 
-421 DENAVKAVYTIG
+421 
-433 DATEPVDYDANN
+433 
-445 KPVLTK
+445 
-451 GQTITVTAIGDGT
+451 
-464 AYSDSDAV
+464 
-472 VKKYIG
+472 
-478 VMTHAEY
+478 
-485 AAAAKNDEVCVKG
+485 
-498 VVTAF
+498 
-503 RGNNVYLQDSDGGY
+503 
-517 YAFKATAV
+517 
-525 PENLAVGMEVKVTG
+525 
-539 VKDVFKSFE
+539 
-548 DAKFALD
+548 
-555 EIINA
+555 
-560 TVTITNATPATVAPV
+560 
-575 DVTAKIG
+575 
-582 NEDELKVLQNTLTTV
+582 
-597 KGVTI
+597 
-602 TSVKTTQSGGK
+602 
-613 DRTNV
+613 
-618 TLTIDGKT
+618 
-626 ITFYIGGTQMITEQQ
+626 TQMITEQQ

-727 DANNK
+727 DAENK

-748 AENYAD
+748 AENYAV

-797 YTVLDAGGNAIAE
+797 YTVLDADGNAIAE

-862 TVDRNGNVSWQETDG
+862 TVDRNGNVSWQATDG

-884 KDKDATDYNTSVEN
+884 KDKDATDYNTPVEN

-919 RDETVEGQQNSLW
+919 RDEAVEGQQNSLW

-977 SLNDAE
+977 SLNGAE
-983 AVTVENGEVEITIAD
+983 AVTVENGEVEIAIAD

-1025 SVATNAEK
+1025 SVATDAEK

-1042 FYDGYKV
+1042 FYDGYKANI
-1049 SEVRKEVEALNF
+1049 ELNA
-1061 GPYEDSGSYN
+1061 
-1071 LLTAGTKY
+1071 LTAVSLIVDGEEIVLTSNGTTYKDVAFTWAIVGGDTSY
-1079 SDVTVIWN
+1079 ATLSDNTLTVIASN
-1087 VEETVEYAKVENGKL
+1087 VTAGET
-1102 VIDTSK
+1102 I
-1108 TSADATFTLKA
+1108 TLKA
-1119 TLHYNDADVET
+1119 TVTGKDTLYKEFAVLIKAGETATLSYTENATTNMSADVNNADKVGLDET
-1130 PITFSVKIV
+1130 MFNVSSEKHSGTVHVALNKAGYIRIHKNNADTMVVSIAEGDSYKIGKFSISLHSQSEAALTDLLV
-1139 KVDKIKFDFSS
+1139 KVNDKEVSTTQDGVYLVNAKSFSL
-1150 ASGTTELSA
+1150 T
-1159 SSLQKLMNEN
+1159 
-1169 KVIDSTDT
+1169 
-1177 TFSVTSASKVYNANN
+1177 
-1192 SIRIST
+1192 
-1198 GNDSGTMTMTFNKF
+1198 
-1212 VNKVVINC
+1212 C
-1220 KNWDNGSTLS
+1220 KNFSFPIDIAS
-1230 INNVKQTV
+1230 IN
-1238 KADRSDVNFE
+1238 
-1248 LSSASQTITLTAEQR
+1248 I
-1263 SYIYS
+1263 
-1268 IAVYFKELTDTD
+1268 VYLAPELTDAQ
-1280 KLAIAEAAVTEPKPT
+1280 K
-1295 IADGVYTY
+1295 ADIDLNRLDDISGEY
-1303 QLPLTSEHGATI
+1303 GATNSLNLAKVI
-1315 SWDVTGL
+1315 GEKSGFE
-1322 IENDDSYTEATGIL
+1322 IAYTATKTSTEDTANGTL
-1336 VIKQRSEEATVT
+1336 VINEDGTVTITQGDAATVFTVT
-1348 ATATVTVG
+1348 ATISCTCGETSHAHTRDFTVTVKVKPG
-1356 TASSTETTKP
+1356 ELTSPVNLSFESTDNRTSFSSTAQTWVQNNVTFTNLKASSSTAVGNYSNPIRLYAKSSVKVEFIKPMTKIV
-1366 KFDFTIP
+1366 FNCNN
-1373 ASGSKTE
+1373 ASY
-1380 MELHCL
+1380 
-1386 DASTDSST
+1386 AS
-1394 YDKGTNAYTSSFK
+1394 A
-1407 STKNGITL
+1407 
-1415 TLSKINNGT
+1415 LSKSNFDKSVAT
-1424 INSYF
+1424 I
-1429 SDFRFGKSN
+1429 
-1438 TAPSIVSSAFSGTVT
+1438 A
-1453 KVSFNVSKFASG
+1453 
-1465 CSVSVVLVAK
+1465 VA
-1475 NNGTEVYSSSPVSV
+1475 GTEVTV
-1489 TGTGLVTIEIP
+1489 TLTTPANSFE
-1500 TDTQGTGYT
+1500 
-1509 YELNFTS
+1509 FTS
-1516 NGGSSNGNVR
+1516 LSAQVR
-1526 LDKIIYTGYSA
+1526 INSLDVHF

>member
-1 MALSLII
+1 MKRRHLLLMALSLII

-30 LLTPVVTIDDKGV
+30 LSTPVVTVDDKGV

-58 IGDGE
+58 IGNGE

-139 IDDGAETEYDANNK
+139 IGDGAETEYDANNK

-172 YTDSQPVTKT
+172 YSDSEPVTKT

-219 VTKNDATSY
+219 VTKNDVTSY

-355 SAITESFKVNEGK
+355 NAITESFKANEGK

-399 VAVQLSVPVV
+399 VAVQLPVPVV

-485 AAAAKNDEVCVKG
+485 AAAAKDAEVCVKG
-498 VVTAF
+498 IVTAF
-503 RGNNVYLQDSDGGY
+503 SGKNVYLQDSDGGY
-517 YAFKATAV
+517 YAFKSTAV
-525 PENLAVGMEVKVTG
+525 PDNLTVGMEVKVTG
-539 VKDVFKSFE
+539 VKDVYKSFE
-548 DAKFALD
+548 TAKFALD
-555 EIINA
+555 EIVNA
-560 TVTITNATPATVAPV
+560 TIVITNATPATVAPV
-575 DVTAKIG
+575 DVTSKVG
-582 NEDELKVLQNTLTTV
+582 NEDELKVLQNTLTIV

-602 TSVKTTQSGGK
+602 TTVTTTQSGGK

-748 AENYAD
+748 TENYAD

-797 YTVLDAGGNAIAE
+797 YTVLDADGNAIAD

-862 TVDRNGNVSWQETDG
+862 TVDKNGNVSWQATDG

-884 KDKDATDYNTSVEN
+884 KDKDATDYNTPVEN

-919 RDETVEGQQNSLW
+919 RDEAVEGQQNSLW

-977 SLNDAE
+977 SLNGAE

-1025 SVATNAEK
+1025 SVATDAEK

-1042 FYDGYKV
+1042 FYDGYKANI
-1049 SEVRKEVEALNF
+1049 ELNA
-1061 GPYEDSGSYN
+1061 
-1071 LLTAGTKY
+1071 LTAVSLIVDDEEIVLTSNGTTYKDVAFTWAIVGGDTSY
-1079 SDVTVIWN
+1079 ATLSDNTLTVIASDVTAG
-1087 VEETVEYAKVENGKL
+1087 ET
-1102 VIDTSK
+1102 I
-1108 TSADATFTLKA
+1108 TLKA
-1119 TLHYNDADVET
+1119 TVTGKDTLYKEFAVLIKAGEKATMSYAGTTSTNLSDTANSADLVGLDETMFNVSSEKHSGTVHVALNKAGYIRIHKNNADTMVVSIAEGDSYKIGKFSISLHSQSEAALTDLL
-1130 PITFSVKIV
+1130 V
-1139 KVDKIKFDFSS
+1139 KVNDKEVSTTQDGVYLVNAKSFSL
-1150 ASGTTELSA
+1150 T
-1159 SSLQKLMNEN
+1159 
-1169 KVIDSTDT
+1169 
-1177 TFSVTSASKVYNANN
+1177 
-1192 SIRIST
+1192 
-1198 GNDSGTMTMTFNKF
+1198 
-1212 VNKVVINC
+1212 C
-1220 KNWDNGSTLS
+1220 KNFSFPIDIAS
-1230 INNVKQTV
+1230 IN
-1238 KADRSDVNFE
+1238 
-1248 LSSASQTITLTAEQR
+1248 I
-1263 SYIYS
+1263 
-1268 IAVYFKELTDTD
+1268 VYLAPELTDAQ
-1280 KLAIAEAAVTEPKPT
+1280 K
-1295 IADGVYTY
+1295 ADIDLNRLDDISGEY
-1303 QLPLTSEHGATI
+1303 GATNSLNLAKVI
-1315 SWDVTGL
+1315 GEKSGFE
-1322 IENDDSYTEATGIL
+1322 IAYTATKTSTEDTANGTL
-1336 VIKQRSEEATVT
+1336 VINEDGTVTITQGDAATVFTVT
-1348 ATATVTVG
+1348 ATIACTCGEASHTHTRDFTVTVKV
-1356 TASSTETTKP
+1356 KP
-1366 KFDFTIP
+1366 AEGQTDPVVFDFTNGFS
-1373 ASGSKTE
+1373 AS
-1380 MELHCL
+1380 
-1386 DASTDSST
+1386 
-1394 YDKGTNAYTSSFK
+1394 TNAYTTSTGTSALKTACNSNEFFTGVTATTKAYPDGACIKLGSSK
-1407 STKNGITL
+1407 ATGSITL
-1415 TLSKINNGT
+1415 SFSKKVAKIT
-1424 INSYF
+1424 INLAKYG
-1429 SDFRFGKSN
+1429 SDTGLLKVTN
-1438 TAPSIVSSAFSGTVT
+1438 CDNVTPPATAGDIE
-1453 KVSFNVSKFASG
+1453 
-1465 CSVSVVLVAK
+1465 LIL
-1475 NNGTEVYSSSPVSV
+1475 SSS
-1489 TGTGLVTIEIP
+1489 
-1500 TDTQGTGYT
+1500 TDSITLATT
-1509 YELNFTS
+1509 AK
-1516 NGGSSNGNVR
+1516 R
-1526 LDKIIYTGYSA
+1526 CKIYRITVEFE

>member
-30 LLTPVVTIDDKGV
+30 LSTPVVTVDDKGV

-63 ETATNN
+63 ETATDN

-139 IDDGAETEYDANNK
+139 IGDGAETEYDANNK

-172 YTDSQPVTKT
+172 YSDSEPVTKT

-219 VTKNDATSY
+219 VTKNDVTSY

-355 SAITESFKVNEGK
+355 SAITESFKANEGK

-399 VAVQLSVPVV
+399 VAVQLPVPVV

-478 VMTHAEY
+478 VMTRAEY
-485 AAAAKNDEVCVKG
+485 AAAAKDAEVCVKG
-498 VVTAF
+498 IVTAF
-503 RGNNVYLQDSDGGY
+503 SGKNVYLQDSDGGY
-517 YAFKATAV
+517 YAFKSTAV

-539 VKDVFKSFE
+539 VKDVYKSFE
-548 DAKFALD
+548 AAKFALD

-560 TVTITNATPATVAPV
+560 TIVITNATPATVAPV
-575 DVTAKIG
+575 DVTSKVG
-582 NEDELKVLQNTLTTV
+582 NEDELKVLQNTLTIV

-602 TSVKTTQSGGK
+602 TSVKTTQSDGK

-727 DANNK
+727 DAENK

-748 AENYAD
+748 TENYAD

-797 YTVLDAGGNAIAE
+797 YTVLDADGNAIAD

-852 KTNTLRTPEL
+852 KTDTLRTPEL
-862 TVDRNGNVSWQETDG
+862 TVDRNGNVSWQATDG

-884 KDKDATDYNTSVEN
+884 KDKDATDYNTPVEN

-919 RDETVEGQQNSLW
+919 RDEAVEGQQNSLW

-977 SLNDAE
+977 SLNGAE
-983 AVTVENGEVEITIAD
+983 AVTVENGEVEIAIAD

-1025 SVATNAEK
+1025 SVATDAAK
-1033 EANLTKYTA
+1033 EANLTKYTT
-1042 FYDGYKV
+1042 FYDEYKANI
-1049 SEVRKEVEALNF
+1049 ELEALTTVSLIVDDEEIALTSNGITYKDVAF
-1061 GPYEDSGSYN
+1061 TWAIVGGDTSYATLSDN
-1071 LLTAGTKY
+1071 TLTVIA
-1079 SDVTVIWN
+1079 SDVTAG
-1087 VEETVEYAKVENGKL
+1087 ET
-1102 VIDTSK
+1102 I
-1108 TSADATFTLKA
+1108 TLKA
-1119 TLHYNDADVET
+1119 TVTGKDTLYKEFAVLIKAGEKATMSYAGTTSTNLSDTANSADLVGLDETMFNVSSEKHSGTVHVALNKAGYIRIHKNNADTMVVSIAEGDSYKIGKFSISLHSQSEAALTDLL
-1130 PITFSVKIV
+1130 V
-1139 KVDKIKFDFSS
+1139 KVNDKEVSTTQDGVYLVNAKSFSL
-1150 ASGTTELSA
+1150 T
-1159 SSLQKLMNEN
+1159 
-1169 KVIDSTDT
+1169 
-1177 TFSVTSASKVYNANN
+1177 
-1192 SIRIST
+1192 
-1198 GNDSGTMTMTFNKF
+1198 
-1212 VNKVVINC
+1212 C
-1220 KNWDNGSTLS
+1220 KNFSFPIDIAS
-1230 INNVKQTV
+1230 IN
-1238 KADRSDVNFE
+1238 
-1248 LSSASQTITLTAEQR
+1248 I
-1263 SYIYS
+1263 
-1268 IAVYFKELTDTD
+1268 VYLAPELTDAQ
-1280 KLAIAEAAVTEPKPT
+1280 K
-1295 IADGVYTY
+1295 ADIDLNRLDDISGEY
-1303 QLPLTSEHGATI
+1303 GATNSLNLAKVI
-1315 SWDVTGL
+1315 GEKSGFE
-1322 IENDDSYTEATGIL
+1322 IAYTATKTSTEDTANGTL
-1336 VIKQRSEEATVT
+1336 VINEDGTVTITQGDAATVFTVT
-1348 ATATVTVG
+1348 ATIACTCGEASHTHTRDFTVTVKV
-1356 TASSTETTKP
+1356 KP
-1366 KFDFTIP
+1366 AEGQTDPVVFDFTNGFS
-1373 ASGSKTE
+1373 AS
-1380 MELHCL
+1380 
-1386 DASTDSST
+1386 
-1394 YDKGTNAYTSSFK
+1394 TNAYTTSTGTSALKTACNSNEFFTGVTATTKAYPDGACIKLGSSK
-1407 STKNGITL
+1407 ATGSITL
-1415 TLSKINNGT
+1415 SFSKKVAKIT
-1424 INSYF
+1424 INLAKYG
-1429 SDFRFGKSN
+1429 SDTGLLKVTN
-1438 TAPSIVSSAFSGTVT
+1438 CDNVTPPATAGDIE
-1453 KVSFNVSKFASG
+1453 
-1465 CSVSVVLVAK
+1465 LIL
-1475 NNGTEVYSSSPVSV
+1475 SSS
-1489 TGTGLVTIEIP
+1489 
-1500 TDTQGTGYT
+1500 TDSITLATT
-1509 YELNFTS
+1509 AK
-1516 NGGSSNGNVR
+1516 R
-1526 LDKIIYTGYSA
+1526 CKIYRITVEFE

>member
-63 ETATNN
+63 ETATDN

-139 IDDGAETEYDANNK
+139 IGDGAETE
-153 PVLTDGQTIKVT
+153 
-165 AKGDGVN
+165 
-172 YTDSQPVTKT
+172 
-182 YDAEAPA
+182 
-189 PAEVMTRAEFIAAA
+189 
-203 DSSSVAVA
+203 
-211 GKVSAMTA
+211 
-219 VTKNDATSY
+219 
-228 NVYLQDND
+228 
-236 GGYYAY
+236 
-242 GVAAIP
+242 
-248 EGLAVGME
+248 
-256 IKVSGTK
+256 
-263 TVYNGLNEITNATI
+263 
-277 EITDNTVSAVTPID
+277 
-291 VTGKIGNNDE
+291 
-301 LLALQSSL
+301 
-309 VTVNSAV
+309 
-316 ITSVTVDAEK
+316 
-326 NRTNVVLTV
+326 
-335 GDKTVTFYIGGSQ
+335 
-348 VVDATQQ
+348 
-355 SAITESFKVNEGK
+355 
-368 TVDVT
+368 
-373 ALVSL
+373 
-378 FSNTAQLIPA
+378 
-388 NAEPITNIHTD
+388 
-399 VAVQLSVPVV
+399 
-409 EIDDNGV
+409 
-416 VTVTV
+416 
-421 DENAVKAVYTIG
+421 
-433 DATEPVDYDANN
+433 YDANN

-485 AAAAKNDEVCVKG
+485 AAATKNDEVCVKG

-602 TSVKTTQSGGK
+602 TKITTSSSGN
-613 DRTNV
+613 TTV
-618 TLTIDGKT
+618 TLTLDGKT
-626 ITFYIGGTQMITEQQ
+626 IAFYVGGTSQVVDKDQQ
-641 QKDVAANFKKY
+641 TAIVATFKKY

-671 LIPANATP
+671 LIPSNATP

-727 DANNK
+727 DAENK

-748 AENYAD
+748 TENYAD

-797 YTVLDAGGNAIAE
+797 YTVLDADGNAIAD

-846 EAIKFV
+846 EEVKFV

-862 TVDRNGNVSWQETDG
+862 TVDRNGNVSWQATDG

-884 KDKDATDYNTSVEN
+884 KDKDATDYNTPVEN

-919 RDETVEGQQNSLW
+919 RDEAVEGQQNSLW

-977 SLNDAE
+977 SLNGAE
-983 AVTVENGEVEITIAD
+983 AVTVENGEVEIAIAD

-1025 SVATNAEK
+1025 SVATDAEK

-1042 FYDGYKV
+1042 FYDGYKADI
-1049 SEVRKEVEALNF
+1049 ELEALTTVSLIVDDEEITLPAN
-1061 GPYEDSGSYN
+1061 GA
-1071 LLTAGTKY
+1071 TY
-1079 SDVTVIWN
+1079 SDVEFTWSIVGGDKDYAILTDNSLTVMASD
-1087 VEETVEYAKVENGKL
+1087 VTAGET
-1102 VIDTSK
+1102 I
-1108 TSADATFTLKA
+1108 TLKA
-1119 TLHYNDADVET
+1119 TVTGKDTLYKEFAVLIKAGEKATMSYAGTTSTNLSDTANSAKLIGLDDTIFDVK
-1130 PITFSVKIV
+1130 SVKNSGSVHVALNKDGYIRIHKNNADTMVVSIAEGDSYKIGKFSISLHSQSEAALTDLLV
-1139 KVDKIKFDFSS
+1139 KVNDKEVSTTQDGVYLVNAKSFSL
-1150 ASGTTELSA
+1150 T
-1159 SSLQKLMNEN
+1159 
-1169 KVIDSTDT
+1169 
-1177 TFSVTSASKVYNANN
+1177 
-1192 SIRIST
+1192 
-1198 GNDSGTMTMTFNKF
+1198 
-1212 VNKVVINC
+1212 C
-1220 KNWDNGSTLS
+1220 KNFSFPIDIAS
-1230 INNVKQTV
+1230 IN
-1238 KADRSDVNFE
+1238 
-1248 LSSASQTITLTAEQR
+1248 I
-1263 SYIYS
+1263 
-1268 IAVYFKELTDTD
+1268 VYLAPELTDAQ
-1280 KLAIAEAAVTEPKPT
+1280 K
-1295 IADGVYTY
+1295 ADIDLNRLDDISGEY
-1303 QLPLTSEHGATI
+1303 GATNSLNLAKVI
-1315 SWDVTGL
+1315 GEKSGFE
-1322 IENDDSYTEATGIL
+1322 IAYTATKTSTEDTANGTL
-1336 VIKQRSEEATVT
+1336 VINEDGTVTITQGDAATVFTVT
-1348 ATATVTVG
+1348 ATIACTCGETSHAHTRDFTVTVKVKPG
-1356 TASSTETTKP
+1356 ELTSPVNLSFESTDNRTSFSSTAQTWVQNNVT
-1366 KFDFTIP
+1366 FTNLK
-1373 ASGSKTE
+1373 G
-1380 MELHCL
+1380 
-1386 DASTDSST
+1386 SST
-1394 YDKGTNAYTSSFK
+1394 TAVSNYSNPIRLYAKSSVKVEFIKPMTKIVFNCNNASYASA
-1407 STKNGITL
+1407 
-1415 TLSKINNGT
+1415 LSKSNFDKSVAT
-1424 INSYF
+1424 I
-1429 SDFRFGKSN
+1429 
-1438 TAPSIVSSAFSGTVT
+1438 A
-1453 KVSFNVSKFASG
+1453 
-1465 CSVSVVLVAK
+1465 VA
-1475 NNGTEVYSSSPVSV
+1475 GTEVTV
-1489 TGTGLVTIEIP
+1489 TLTTP
-1500 TDTQGTGYT
+1500 TTSF
-1509 YELNFTS
+1509 EFTS
-1516 NGGSSNGNVR
+1516 LNAQVR
-1526 LDKIIYTGYSA
+1526 INSLDVHF

>member
-30 LLTPVVTIDDKGV
+30 LSTPVVTVDDKGV

-63 ETATNN
+63 ETATDN

-139 IDDGAETEYDANNK
+139 IGDGAETEYDANNK

-172 YTDSQPVTKT
+172 YTDSEPVTKT

-219 VTKNDATSY
+219 VTKNDVTSY

-248 EGLAVGME
+248 EGLSVGME

-355 SAITESFKVNEGK
+355 SAITESFKANEGK

-399 VAVQLSVPVV
+399 VAVQLPVPVV

-472 VKKYIG
+472 VKKYIS
-478 VMTHAEY
+478 VMTRAEY
-485 AAAAKNDEVCVKG
+485 AAAAKDAEVCVKG
-498 VVTAF
+498 IVTAF
-503 RGNNVYLQDSDGGY
+503 SGKNVYLQDSDGGY
-517 YAFKATAV
+517 YAFKSTAV

-539 VKDVFKSFE
+539 VKDVYKSFE
-548 DAKFALD
+548 TAKFALD
-555 EIINA
+555 EIVNA
-560 TVTITNATPATVAPV
+560 TIVITNATPATVAPV
-575 DVTAKIG
+575 DVTSKVG
-582 NEDELKVLQNTLTTV
+582 NEDELKVLQNTLTIV

-602 TSVKTTQSGGK
+602 TSVTTTQSGGK

-618 TLTIDGKT
+618 TLTIDGNT

-671 LIPANATP
+671 IIPSNATP
-679 ISNVVLEK
+679 VSNVVLEK

-699 GVATVIAA
+699 GAATVIPDA
-707 ETKGGDKLFVSVDGA
+707 TKGGDKLFVSVDGA

-748 AENYAD
+748 TENYAD

-797 YTVLDAGGNAIAE
+797 YTVLDADGNAIAD

-862 TVDRNGNVSWQETDG
+862 TVDRNGNVSWQATDG
-877 GSFTYKI
+877 GGFTYKI
-884 KDKDATDYNTSVEN
+884 KDKDATDYNTPVEN

-919 RDETVEGQQNSLW
+919 RDEAVEGQQNSLW

-977 SLNDAE
+977 SLNGAE
-983 AVTVENGEVEITIAD
+983 AVTVENGEVEIAIAD

-1010 GEPQAEGDYSNLFAD
+1010 GEPQAEGDYSNLFAN
-1025 SVATNAEK
+1025 SVATDAEK

-1042 FYDGYKV
+1042 FYDGYKANI
-1049 SEVRKEVEALNF
+1049 ELNA
-1061 GPYEDSGSYN
+1061 
-1071 LLTAGTKY
+1071 LTAVSLIVDDEEIVLTSNGTTYKDVAFTWAIVGGDTSY
-1079 SDVTVIWN
+1079 ATLSDNTLTVIASDVTAG
-1087 VEETVEYAKVENGKL
+1087 ET
-1102 VIDTSK
+1102 I
-1108 TSADATFTLKA
+1108 TLKA
-1119 TLHYNDADVET
+1119 TVTGKDTLYKEFAVLIKAGETATMSYTANTTTNMSADENNAETVGLDKTIFNVASTKHSGKVQVGLNKSGVIKLYSYNAVTLTLTINADERY
-1130 PITFSVKIV
+1130 KIGKLTV
-1139 KVDKIKFDFSS
+1139 N
-1150 ASGTTELSA
+1150 LSA
-1159 SSLQKLMNEN
+1159 GSQSALLIKADGKE
-1169 KVIDSTDT
+1169 IASSTDGIYFVNAKSIA
-1177 TFSVTSASKVYNANN
+1177 FSNN
-1192 SIRIST
+1192 SGSTIDIKSITINYLAPELTNAEKAAIDLNNLDDISGEYGATNSLNLAKVT
-1198 GNDSGTMTMTFNKF
+1198 GEKSGFEIAYTATKTSTEDTANGTL
-1212 VNKVVINC
+1212 VINE
-1220 KNWDNGSTLS
+1220 DG
-1230 INNVKQTV
+1230 TV
-1238 KADRSDVNFE
+1238 
-1248 LSSASQTITLTAEQR
+1248 TITQG
-1263 SYIYS
+1263 
-1268 IAVYFKELTDTD
+1268 D
-1280 KLAIAEAAVTEPKPT
+1280 AATVF
-1295 IADGVYTY
+1295 
-1303 QLPLTSEHGATI
+1303 
-1315 SWDVTGL
+1315 
-1322 IENDDSYTEATGIL
+1322 
-1336 VIKQRSEEATVT
+1336 TVT
-1348 ATATVTVG
+1348 ATIACTCGETSHAHTRDFTVTVKVKPGELTSPVTLSFATKDARTEFSTSKQVWVQNNVTFTNTGSVADYANPIRCYANSTIIIACENAMNKIVVECNTAAYANDFKNAFNTVSGVTATVT
-1356 TASSTETTKP
+1356 
-1366 KFDFTIP
+1366 
-1373 ASGSKTE
+1373 
-1380 MELHCL
+1380 
-1386 DASTDSST
+1386 
-1394 YDKGTNAYTSSFK
+1394 DK
-1407 STKNGITL
+1407 
-1415 TLSKINNGT
+1415 
-1424 INSYF
+1424 
-1429 SDFRFGKSN
+1429 
-1438 TAPSIVSSAFSGTVT
+1438 
-1453 KVSFNVSKFASG
+1453 
-1465 CSVSVVLVAK
+1465 
-1475 NNGTEVYSSSPVSV
+1475 
-1489 TGTGLVTIEIP
+1489 LVTITFETAQTSVKCKP
-1500 TDTQGTGYT
+1500 TKQ
-1509 YELNFTS
+1509 
-1516 NGGSSNGNVR
+1516 VR
-1526 LDKIIYTGYSA
+1526 LNYIEVHF

>member
-30 LLTPVVTIDDKGV
+30 LLTPVVTVDDKGV

-139 IDDGAETEYDANNK
+139 IGDGAETEYDANNK

-219 VTKNDATSY
+219 VTKNDVTSY

-355 SAITESFKVNEGK
+355 NAITESFKANEGK

-478 VMTHAEY
+478 VMTRAEY

-498 VVTAF
+498 IVTAF
-503 RGNNVYLQDSDGGY
+503 SGKNVYLQDSDGGY
-517 YAFKATAV
+517 YAFKSTAV

-539 VKDVFKSFE
+539 VKDVYKSFE
-548 DAKFALD
+548 TAKFALD
-555 EIINA
+555 EIVNA
-560 TVTITNATPATVAPV
+560 TIVITNATPATVAPV
-575 DVTAKIG
+575 DVTSKVG
-582 NEDELKVLQNTLTTV
+582 NEDELKVLQNTLTIV

-602 TSVKTTQSGGK
+602 TSVTTTQSGGK

-748 AENYAD
+748 TENYAD

-797 YTVLDAGGNAIAE
+797 YTVLDADGNAIAD

-862 TVDRNGNVSWQETDG
+862 TVDRNGNVSWQATDG

-884 KDKDATDYNTSVEN
+884 KDKDAIDYNTPVEN

-919 RDETVEGQQNSLW
+919 RDEAVEGQQNSLW

-977 SLNDAE
+977 SLNGAE
-983 AVTVENGEVEITIAD
+983 AVTVENGEVEIAIAD

-1025 SVATNAEK
+1025 SVATDAEK

-1042 FYDGYKV
+1042 FYDGYKANI
-1049 SEVRKEVEALNF
+1049 ELNA
-1061 GPYEDSGSYN
+1061 
-1071 LLTAGTKY
+1071 LTAVSLIVDDEEIVLTSNGTTYKDVAFTWAIVGGDTSY
-1079 SDVTVIWN
+1079 ATLSDNTLTVIASDVTAG
-1087 VEETVEYAKVENGKL
+1087 ET
-1102 VIDTSK
+1102 I
-1108 TSADATFTLKA
+1108 TLKA
-1119 TLHYNDADVET
+1119 TVTGKDTLYKEFAVLIKAGEKATMSYAGTTSTNLSDTANGADLVGLDETMFNVSSEKHSGSVHVALNKAGYIRIHKNNADTMVVSIAEGDSYKIGKFSISLHSQSEAALTDLL
-1130 PITFSVKIV
+1130 V
-1139 KVDKIKFDFSS
+1139 KVNDKEVSTTQDGVYLVNAKSFSL
-1150 ASGTTELSA
+1150 T
-1159 SSLQKLMNEN
+1159 
-1169 KVIDSTDT
+1169 
-1177 TFSVTSASKVYNANN
+1177 
-1192 SIRIST
+1192 
-1198 GNDSGTMTMTFNKF
+1198 
-1212 VNKVVINC
+1212 C
-1220 KNWDNGSTLS
+1220 KNFSFPIDIAS
-1230 INNVKQTV
+1230 IN
-1238 KADRSDVNFE
+1238 
-1248 LSSASQTITLTAEQR
+1248 I
-1263 SYIYS
+1263 
-1268 IAVYFKELTDTD
+1268 VYLAPELTDAQ
-1280 KLAIAEAAVTEPKPT
+1280 K
-1295 IADGVYTY
+1295 ADIDLNRLDDISGEY
-1303 QLPLTSEHGATI
+1303 GATNSLNLAKVI
-1315 SWDVTGL
+1315 GEKSGFE
-1322 IENDDSYTEATGIL
+1322 IAYTATKTSTEDTANGTL
-1336 VIKQRSEEATVT
+1336 VINEDGTVTITQGDAATVFTVT
-1348 ATATVTVG
+1348 ATIACTCGETSHAHTRDFTVTVKV
-1356 TASSTETTKP
+1356 KP
-1366 KFDFTIP
+1366 AEGQTDPVVFDFTNGFS
-1373 ASGSKTE
+1373 AS
-1380 MELHCL
+1380 
-1386 DASTDSST
+1386 
-1394 YDKGTNAYTSSFK
+1394 TNAYTTS
-1407 STKNGITL
+1407 
-1415 TLSKINNGT
+1415 
-1424 INSYF
+1424 
-1429 SDFRFGKSN
+1429 
-1438 TAPSIVSSAFSGTVT
+1438 
-1453 KVSFNVSKFASG
+1453 
-1465 CSVSVVLVAK
+1465 
-1475 NNGTEVYSSSPVSV
+1475 
-1489 TGTGLVTIEIP
+1489 TGTSALKTACNSNEFFTGVTATTKAYPDGACIK
-1500 TDTQGTGYT
+1500 
-1509 YELNFTS
+1509 L
-1516 NGGSSNGNVR
+1516 GSSNATGSITLSFSKKVAKITINLAKYGSDTGLLKVTNCDNVTPPATAGDVELILSSSTDSITLATTAKR
-1526 LDKIIYTGYSA
+1526 CKIYRITVEFE